1 MNLLKKNKYSIRKYK
16 VGIFSTLIGT
26 VLLLSNPNGAQALT
40 TDHNVQGGS
49 NQALPG
55 NSQNTNADTNRDI
68 VNDSQNTPNAHATDN
83 TSTNQALTNHQNVD
97 VANQV
102 GPAPIQPSA
111 SPAQNNNNSNANST
125 ATEPAANTNN
135 NLASNNNTLN
145 VPNNT
150 DNNDSARH
158 LTLKEIQ
165 EDVRHSSDKPELV
178 AIAEE
183 ASNRPKKRSRRAA
196 PTDPNATPA
205 DPTATP
211 ADPTAGNGSAP
222 VAITAPYTPTT
233 DPNAN
238 NIGQNAPNEVLSFD
252 DNNIRPSTNRSVPT
266 VTVVDNLPGYTLING
281 GKVGVF
287 SHAMVRTSMF
297 DSGDA
302 KNYQAQGNV
311 IALGRIRGND
321 TNDHGDFNGIEKT
334 LTVNPNS
341 ELIFEF
347 NTMTTKNYQAQG
359 NVIALGRIRGND
371 TNDHGD
377 FNGIEKTLTVNPN
390 SELIFEFNTMT
401 TKNYQGMTNLI
412 IKNAD
417 NDTVI
422 GEKVVAYGPIW
433 RLLKV
438 PENVSHL
445 KIQFVPKNDAITDAR
460 GIYQLRDGYKYY
472 DFVDSIGLHSGSHVY
487 VERRTM
493 EPTATNNKEFT
504 VTTSLKNNGN
514 FGASFNTDD
523 FVYKIQL
530 PEGVEY
536 VNNSLTKDFP
546 SGNSGVDINDMN
558 VTYDAANRIITIKS
572 TGGGTGNSPA
582 RLMPDKILDLK
593 YKLRVNN
600 VPTPRTVTFND
611 TLTYKTYSQDFINS
625 PAESHTVST
634 NPYTIDIIMNKDAL
648 QAEVDRRIQQADYTF
663 ASLDIFNDLK
673 RRAQTILDENRNNVP
688 LNKRVSQADID
699 SLANQMQH
707 TLIRSVDAE
716 NAVNRKVDDMEDLVN
731 QNDELTDEEKQAAIQ
746 VIEEHKNEIIGNIG
760 DQTTDDGVTRIKDQ
774 GIQTLSGD
782 TATPVVK
789 PNAKQAIRDKAAKQ
803 REIINHTPDATQDE
817 IQDALNQLTTDETD
831 AIDNVTN
838 ATTNADVET
847 AKNNGI
853 NTIGAVAPQVTHKQ
867 AARDAINQATATKR
881 QQINSNREA
890 TQEEKNAAL
899 NELTQATNHA
909 LEQINQATTN
919 DDVDTA
925 KGDGL
930 NAINPIAP
938 VTVVKQ
944 AARDAVS
951 HDAQQHI
958 AEINANPDATQEE
971 RQAAIEKVNAA
982 VAVAN
987 TNILNANTNA
997 DVEQVKTNAI
1007 QGIQA
1012 IEPATKVKT
1021 DAKNAID
1028 QSAETQHNAIFNN
1041 NDATL
1046 EEQQAAQ
1053 QLLDQAVATAKQN
1066 INAADTNQEVAQA
1079 KDQGTQNIVVIQP
1092 ATQVKT
1098 DARNAVNEK
1107 AREAITNINATPGA
1121 TREEKQEAINRVNT
1135 LKNRALNDIGVTS
1148 TTAMVNSIRDDAVNQ
1163 IGAVQPHVTKK
1174 QTATGVL
1181 TDLATAK
1188 KQEINQN
1195 TNATTEEKQVALNQ
1209 VDQDLATAINN
1220 INQADTNAEV
1230 DQAQQLGT
1238 KAINAIQP
1246 NIVKKP
1252 AALAQTNQHYSAKLV
1267 EINATPDATDDEK
1280 NAAINTLNQDRQQA
1294 IESIKQAN
1302 TNAEVDQAAT
1312 VAENNI
1318 DAVQVDVVKKQ
1329 AARDKI
1335 TAEVAKRIE
1344 AVKQTPNAT
1353 DEEKQAAV
1361 NQINQLKDQAF
1372 NQINQNQTNDQVDA
1386 TTNQAINAIDNVEA
1400 EVVIKP
1406 KAIADIEKAVKEKQ
1420 QQIDNS
1426 LDSTDNEKEVALQA
1440 LAKEKEKALAAIDQ
1454 AQTNSQVNQAATNGV
1469 SAIKIIQPETKIKPA
1484 AREKINQK
1492 ANELRAQINQD
1503 KEATAEERQAALDKI
1518 NDLVAKAMTN
1528 ITNDRT
1534 NQQVNDSTNQAL
1546 DDIALVTPD
1555 HIVRAAARDAVKQ
1568 QYEAKKHEI
1577 EQAEHATDEEKQ
1589 VALNQLANNEKRALQ
1604 NINQAIANN
1613 DVKRVESNGIA
1624 TLKGVEPHIV
1634 VKPEAQEAIKASA
1647 DNQVESIKDTPH
1659 ATTDELDEANQQIND
1674 TLKQGQQDI
1683 DNTTQD
1689 AAVNDVRNQTIKAI
1703 EQIKPKVRRKR
1714 AALDNIDESNNNQ
1727 LDAIRNTLDTTQD
1740 ERNVAIAALNKI
1752 VNAIKNDIAQNKTNA
1767 EVDQTEAD
1775 GNNNIKVILPKVQVK
1790 PAARQSVSAKAEAQN
1805 ALIDQSDLSTEE
1817 ERLAAKHLVEQ
1828 ALNQAIDQINHA
1840 DKTAQVNQNSI
1851 DAQNIISKIKP
1862 ATTVKATA
1870 LQQIQNIATNKINL
1884 IKANN
1889 EATDE
1894 EQNAAI
1900 VQVEKELIKAKQQI
1914 AGAVTNADVAYL
1926 LHDGKN
1932 EIREIEPVINKKAT
1946 AREQLTTLF
1955 NDKKQAIEANVQA
1968 TVEERNSILAQLQ
1981 NIYDTAIGQIDQ
1993 DRSNAQVDK
2002 TATLN
2007 LQTIHDLDVHPIKKP
2022 DAEKTINDDLAR
2034 VTHLVQNYRKVS
2046 DRNKADALKAITA
2059 LKLQMDEELK
2069 TARTNADV
2077 DAVLKRFNVALGDIE
2092 AVITEKENSLLRID
2106 NIAQQTYA
2114 KFKAIATPEQLA
2126 KVKALID
2133 QYVADGNRMVDE
2145 DATLNDIKKDTQ
2157 LIIDEILAIKLPAEV
2172 IKASPKVGQPA
2183 PKVCTPIKKEDK
2195 QEVRKVVKELPNTG
2209 SEEMDLPLKELAL
2222 ITGAALLARR
2232 RSKKEKES

>member
-40 TDHNVQGGS
+40 TDNNVQS
-49 NQALPG
+49 DTNQATPV
-55 NSQNTNADTNRDI
+55 NSQDTNVANNRGLA
-68 VNDSQNTPNAHATDN
+68 NSAQNTPNQSATTN
-83 TSTNQALTNHQNVD
+83 QSTNQALVNHNNGSI
-97 VANQV
+97 ANQATPTSV
-102 GPAPIQPSA
+102 QSSTPSV
-111 SPAQNNNNSNANST
+111 QNNNHTDGNTTATETVSNAN
-125 ATEPAANTNN
+125 NN
-135 NLASNNNTLN
+135 DVVSNNTTLN
-145 VPNNT
+145 VPNKTNE
-150 DNNDSARH
+150 NGSGGH

-178 AIAEE
+178 AIAEQ

-196 PTDPNATPA
+196 PADPNATPA
-205 DPTATP
+205 DPAVAAANGTVPAGNTAT
-211 ADPTAGNGSAP
+211 
-222 VAITAPYTPTT
+222 YTPTT

-238 NIGQNAPNEVLSFD
+238 NAGQNAPNEVLSFD
-252 DNNIRPSTNRSVPT
+252 DNGIRPSTNRSVPT
-266 VTVVDNLPGYTLING
+266 VNVVNNLPGFTLING

-297 DSGDA
+297 DSGDN

-311 IALGRIRGND
+311 IALGRIHGTD

-347 NTMTTKNYQAQG
+347 NTMTTKNGQG
-359 NVIALGRIRGND
+359 ATNV
-371 TNDHGD
+371 
-377 FNGIEKTLTVNPN
+377 
-390 SELIFEFNTMT
+390 
-401 TKNYQGMTNLI
+401 I

-417 NDTVI
+417 TNDTI
-422 GEKVVAYGPIW
+422 AEKTVEGGPTL
-433 RLLKV
+433 RLFKV
-438 PENVSHL
+438 PDNVRNL

-460 GIYQLRDGYKYY
+460 GIYQLKDGYKYY
-472 DFVDSIGLHSGSHVY
+472 SFVDSIGLHSGSHVY

-523 FVYKIQL
+523 FVYKVQL

-546 SGNSGVDINDMN
+546 SSNSGVDMNDFN
-558 VTYDAANRIITIKS
+558 VTYDAANRVITIKS
-572 TGGGTGNSPA
+572 TGGGSGNSPA

-611 TLTYKTYSQDFINS
+611 TLTYKTYTQDFINS

-663 ASLDIFNDLK
+663 ASLDIFNSLK

-699 SLANQMQH
+699 ALANQMQH

-716 NAVNRKVDDMEDLVN
+716 NAVNQKVNQMEDLVN
-731 QNDELTDEEKQAAIQ
+731 QNDELTDEEKQDAIQ
-746 VIEEHKNEIIGNIG
+746 VIEQHKDEIIGNIG

-789 PNAKQAIRDKAAKQ
+789 PNAKKAIRDKATKQ
-803 REIINHTPDATQDE
+803 RGIINATPDATEDE
-817 IQDALNQLTTDETD
+817 IQDAINQLATDETD

-853 NTIGAVAPQVTHKQ
+853 NTIGAVVPQVTHKK

-881 QQINSNREA
+881 QQINNNREA
-890 TQEEKNAAL
+890 TQEEKDAAL

-919 DDVDTA
+919 ADVDNA

-971 RQAAIEKVNAA
+971 RQAAIDKVNAA
-982 VAVAN
+982 VTAAN

-997 DVEQVKTNAI
+997 NVEQVKTNAI

-1012 IEPATKVKT
+1012 ITPATKVKT

-1028 QSAETQHNAIFNN
+1028 KSAETQHNTIFNN

-1098 DARNAVNEK
+1098 DARNVVNDK

-1135 LKNRALNDIGVTS
+1135 LKNRALTDIGVTS

-1181 TDLATAK
+1181 NDLATAK

-1209 VDQDLATAINN
+1209 VDQELATAINN

-1252 AALAQTNQHYSAKLV
+1252 AALAQINQHYNAKLA
-1267 EINATPDATDDEK
+1267 EINATPDATNDEK

-1361 NQINQLKDQAF
+1361 NQINQFKDQAF

-1386 TTNQAINAIDNVEA
+1386 TTNQAVNAIDNVEA

-1406 KAIADIEKAVKEKQ
+1406 KAIADIEKVVKEKQ

-1426 LDSTDNEKEVALQA
+1426 LDSTDNEKEVASQA

-1469 SAIKIIQPETKIKPA
+1469 SAIKIIQPETKVKPA

-1492 ANELRAQINQD
+1492 ANELRAKINQD
-1503 KEATAEERQAALDKI
+1503 KEATAEERQVALDKI
-1518 NDLVAKAMTN
+1518 NEFVNQAMTD
-1528 ITNDRT
+1528 ITNNRT
-1534 NQQVNDSTNQAL
+1534 NQQVDDTTSQAL
-1546 DDIALVTPD
+1546 DSIALVTPE
-1555 HIVRAAARDAVKQ
+1555 HIVRAGARDAVKQ
-1568 QYEAKKHEI
+1568 QYEAKKQEI

-1589 VALNQLANNEKRALQ
+1589 VALNQLANNEKLALQ
-1604 NINQAIANN
+1604 NINQAVTNN
-1613 DVKRVESNGIA
+1613 DVKRVETNGIA
-1624 TLKGVEPHIV
+1624 TLKGVQPHIV
-1634 VKPEAQEAIKASA
+1634 IKPEAQQAIKASA
-1647 DNQVESIKDTPH
+1647 ENQVESIKDTPH
-1659 ATTDELDEANQQIND
+1659 ATVDELDEANQLISD
-1674 TLKQGQQDI
+1674 TLKQAQQEI
-1683 DNTTQD
+1683 ENTNQD
-1689 AAVNDVRNQTIKAI
+1689 AAVTDVRNQTIKAI

-1714 AALDNIDESNNNQ
+1714 AALDSIEENNKNQ
-1727 LDAIRNTLDTTQD
+1727 LDAIRDTLDTTQD
-1740 ERNVAIAALNKI
+1740 ERDVAIDTLNKI
-1752 VNAIKNDIAQNKTNA
+1752 VNTIKNDIAQNKTNA
-1767 EVDQTEAD
+1767 EVDRTETD
-1775 GNNNIKVILPKVQVK
+1775 GNDNIKVILPKVQVK
-1790 PAARQSVSAKAEAQN
+1790 PSARQSVGVKAEAQN

-1840 DKTAQVNQNSI
+1840 DKTAQVNQDSI
-1851 DAQNIISKIKP
+1851 NAQNIISKIKP

-1900 VQVEKELIKAKQQI
+1900 AQVEKELIKAKQQI
-1914 AGAVTNADVAYL
+1914 ASAVTNADVAYL
-1926 LHDGKN
+1926 LHDEKN
-1932 EIREIEPVINKKAT
+1932 EIREIEPVINRKAS

-1955 NDKKQAIEANVQA
+1955 NDKKQAIEANIQA

-2002 TATLN
+2002 TASLN
-2007 LQTIHDLDVHPIKKP
+2007 IQTIHDLDVHPIKKP

-2034 VTHLVQNYRKVS
+2034 VTALVQNYRKVS

-2077 DAVLKRFNVALGDIE
+2077 DAVLKRFNVALSDIE

-2114 KFKAIATPEQLA
+2114 KFKAIAKPEQLA
-2126 KVKALID
+2126 KVKVLID
-2133 QYVADGNRMVDE
+2133 QYVADGNRMIDE
-2145 DATLNDIKKDTQ
+2145 DATLNDIKQHTQ
-2157 LIIDEILAIKLPAEV
+2157 FIVGEILAIKLPAEATKV
-2172 IKASPKVGQPA
+2172 SPKVIQSA
-2183 PKVCTPIKKEDK
+2183 PKVCTPIKKE
-2195 QEVRKVVKELPNTG
+2195 EIHESRKVEKELPNTG
-2209 SEEMDLPLKELAL
+2209 SEGMDLPLKEFAL

-2232 RSKKEKES
+2232 RTKNEKES

>member
-1 MNLLKKNKYSIRKYK
+1 M
-16 VGIFSTLIGT
+16 
-26 VLLLSNPNGAQALT
+26 
-40 TDHNVQGGS
+40 
-49 NQALPG
+49 
-55 NSQNTNADTNRDI
+55 
-68 VNDSQNTPNAHATDN
+68 
-83 TSTNQALTNHQNVD
+83 
-97 VANQV
+97 
-102 GPAPIQPSA
+102 
-111 SPAQNNNNSNANST
+111 SNAN
-125 ATEPAANTNN
+125 NN
-135 NLASNNNTLN
+135 DAVSNNTTLN
-145 VPNNT
+145 VPNKTNE
-150 DNNDSARH
+150 NGSGGH

-178 AIAEE
+178 AIAEP

-196 PTDPNATPA
+196 PADPNATPA
-205 DPTATP
+205 DPA
-211 ADPTAGNGSAP
+211 AAAAGNGGAP

-238 NIGQNAPNEVLSFD
+238 NAGQNAPNEVLSFD
-252 DNNIRPSTNRSVPT
+252 DNGIRPSTNRSVPS
-266 VTVVDNLPGYTLING
+266 VTVVDNLPGFTLING

-297 DSGDA
+297 DSADA

-311 IALGRIRGND
+311 IALGRI
-321 TNDHGDFNGIEKT
+321 K
-334 LTVNPNS
+334 
-341 ELIFEF
+341 
-347 NTMTTKNYQAQG
+347 
-359 NVIALGRIRGND
+359 GND

-401 TKNYQGMTNLI
+401 TKNYQGVTNLI

-422 GEKVVAYGPIW
+422 AEKSVAYGPIW
-433 RLLKV
+433 RLFKV

-523 FVYKIQL
+523 FVYQVQL

-546 SGNSGVDINDMN
+546 SSNSGVDMNDFN
-558 VTYDAANRIITIKS
+558 VTYDAANRVITIKS
-572 TGGGTGNSPA
+572 TGGGSGNSPA

-611 TLTYKTYSQDFINS
+611 TLTYKTYTQDFINS

-699 SLANQMQH
+699 SLTNQMQH

-716 NAVNRKVDDMEDLVN
+716 NAVNKKVDQMEDLVN

-789 PNAKQAIRDKAAKQ
+789 PNAKKAIRDKATKQ
-803 REIINHTPDATQDE
+803 REIINATPDATEDE
-817 IQDALNQLTTDETD
+817 IQDALNQLATDETD

-853 NTIGAVAPQVTHKQ
+853 NTIGAVVPQVTHKK

-909 LEQINQATTN
+909 LEQINQAKTN
-919 DDVDTA
+919 ADVDNA

-971 RQAAIEKVNAA
+971 RQAAIDKVNAA
-982 VAVAN
+982 VTAAN

-1012 IEPATKVKT
+1012 ITPATKVKT

-1028 QSAETQHNAIFNN
+1028 KSAETQHNTIFNN

-1098 DARNAVNEK
+1098 DARNVVNDK

-1135 LKNRALNDIGVTS
+1135 LKNRALTDIGVTS

-1181 TDLATAK
+1181 NDLATAK

-1209 VDQDLATAINN
+1209 VDQELATAINN

-1252 AALAQTNQHYSAKLV
+1252 AALAQINQHYNAKSA

-1294 IESIKQAN
+1294 IESVKQAN

-1372 NQINQNQTNDQVDA
+1372 NQINQNQTNDQVDT
-1386 TTNQAINAIDNVEA
+1386 TTNQALNAIDNVEA

-1426 LDSTDNEKEVALQA
+1426 LDSTDNEKEVASQA

-1469 SAIKIIQPETKIKPA
+1469 SAIKIIQPETKVKPA

-1492 ANELRAQINQD
+1492 VNELRAKINQD
-1503 KEATAEERQAALDKI
+1503 KEATAEERQVALDKI
-1518 NDLVAKAMTN
+1518 NEFVNQAMTD
-1528 ITNDRT
+1528 ITNNRT
-1534 NQQVNDSTNQAL
+1534 NQQVDDTTSQAL
-1546 DDIALVTPD
+1546 DSIALVAPE

-1568 QYEAKKHEI
+1568 QYEAKKQEI

-1589 VALNQLANNEKRALQ
+1589 VALNQLANNEKLALQ
-1604 NINQAIANN
+1604 NINQAVTNN
-1613 DVKRVESNGIA
+1613 DVKRVETNGIA
-1624 TLKGVEPHIV
+1624 TLKGVQPHIV
-1634 VKPEAQEAIKASA
+1634 IKPEAQQAIKASA
-1647 DNQVESIKDTPH
+1647 ENQVESIKDTPH
-1659 ATTDELDEANQQIND
+1659 ATVDELDEANQLISD
-1674 TLKQGQQDI
+1674 TLKQAQQEI
-1683 DNTTQD
+1683 ENTNQD
-1689 AAVNDVRNQTIKAI
+1689 AAVTDVRNQTIKAI

-1714 AALDNIDESNNNQ
+1714 AALDSIEENNKNQ

-1740 ERNVAIAALNKI
+1740 ERDVAIDTLNKI
-1752 VNAIKNDIAQNKTNA
+1752 VNTIKNDIAQNKTNA
-1767 EVDQTEAD
+1767 EVDRTETD
-1775 GNNNIKVILPKVQVK
+1775 GNDNIKVILPKVQVK
-1790 PAARQSVSAKAEAQN
+1790 PAARQSVGVKAEAQN

-1840 DKTAQVNQNSI
+1840 DKTAQVNQDSI

-1884 IKANN
+1884 SKANN

-1894 EQNAAI
+1894 EQNIAI
-1900 VQVEKELIKAKQQI
+1900 AQVEKELIKAKQQI
-1914 AGAVTNADVAYL
+1914 ASAVTNADVAYL
-1926 LHDGKN
+1926 LHDEKN
-1932 EIREIEPVINKKAT
+1932 EIREIEPVINRKAS

-1955 NDKKQAIEANVQA
+1955 NDKKQAIEANIQA

-2002 TATLN
+2002 TASLN

-2034 VTHLVQNYRKVS
+2034 VTALVQNYRKVS
-2046 DRNKADALKAITA
+2046 NRNKADALKAITA

-2077 DAVLKRFNVALGDIE
+2077 DAVLKRFNVALSDIE

-2126 KVKALID
+2126 KVKVLID
-2133 QYVADGNRMVDE
+2133 QYVADGNRMIDE
-2145 DATLNDIKKDTQ
+2145 DATLNDIKQHTQ
-2157 LIIDEILAIKLPAEV
+2157 FIVDEILAIKLPAEPTKV
-2172 IKASPKVGQPA
+2172 SPKVIQPA
-2183 PKVCTPIKKEDK
+2183 PKVCTPIKKE
-2195 QEVRKVVKELPNTG
+2195 ETHESRKVEKELPNTG
-2209 SEEMDLPLKELAL
+2209 SEGMDLPLKEFAL

-2232 RSKKEKES
+2232 RTKNEKES

>member
-40 TDHNVQGGS
+40 TDNNVQS
-49 NQALPG
+49 DTNQATPV
-55 NSQNTNADTNRDI
+55 NSQDTNVANNRGLA
-68 VNDSQNTPNAHATDN
+68 NSAQNTPNQSATTN
-83 TSTNQALTNHQNVD
+83 QSTNQALVNHNNGSI
-97 VANQV
+97 ANQATPTSV
-102 GPAPIQPSA
+102 QSSTPS
-111 SPAQNNNNSNANST
+111 AQNNNHTDGNTTATETVSNAN
-125 ATEPAANTNN
+125 NKDVV
-135 NLASNNNTLN
+135 SNNTTLN
-145 VPNNT
+145 VPNKTNE
-150 DNNDSARH
+150 NGSGGH

-178 AIAEE
+178 AIAEQ

-196 PTDPNATPA
+196 PADPNATPA
-205 DPTATP
+205 DPA
-211 ADPTAGNGSAP
+211 AAAAGNGGAP

-238 NIGQNAPNEVLSFD
+238 NAGQNAPNEVLSFD
-252 DNNIRPSTNRSVPT
+252 DNGIRPSTNRSVPS
-266 VTVVDNLPGYTLING
+266 VTVVDNLPGFTLING

-311 IALGRIRGND
+311 IALGRIKGND
-321 TNDHGDFNGIEKT
+321 TNDHGDFNGIEK
-334 LTVNPNS
+334 S
-341 ELIFEF
+341 
-347 NTMTTKNYQAQG
+347 
-359 NVIALGRIRGND
+359 
-371 TNDHGD
+371 
-377 FNGIEKTLTVNPN
+377 LTVNPN

-401 TKNYQGMTNLI
+401 TKNYQGVTNLI

-422 GEKVVAYGPIW
+422 AEKSVAYGPIW
-433 RLLKV
+433 RLFKV

-523 FVYKIQL
+523 FVYKVQL

-546 SGNSGVDINDMN
+546 SSNSGVDMNDFN
-558 VTYDAANRIITIKS
+558 VTYDAANRVITIKS
-572 TGGGTGNSPA
+572 TGGGSGNSPA

-611 TLTYKTYSQDFINS
+611 TLTYKTYTQDFINS

-699 SLANQMQH
+699 SLTNQMQH

-716 NAVNRKVDDMEDLVN
+716 NAVNKKVDQMEDLVN

-789 PNAKQAIRDKAAKQ
+789 PNAKKAIRDKATKQ
-803 REIINHTPDATQDE
+803 REIINATPDATEDE
-817 IQDALNQLTTDETD
+817 IQDALNQLATDETD

-838 ATTNADVET
+838 ATTNADVEI

-853 NTIGAVAPQVTHKQ
+853 NTIGAVVPQVTHKQ

-919 DDVDTA
+919 ADVDNA

-971 RQAAIEKVNAA
+971 RQAAIDKVNAA
-982 VAVAN
+982 VTAAN

-1012 IEPATKVKT
+1012 ITPATKVKT

-1028 QSAETQHNAIFNN
+1028 KSAETQHNTIFNN

-1098 DARNAVNEK
+1098 DARNAVNDK

-1135 LKNRALNDIGVTS
+1135 LKNRALTDIGVTS

-1181 TDLATAK
+1181 NDLATAK

-1209 VDQDLATAINN
+1209 VDQELATAINN

-1252 AALAQTNQHYSAKLV
+1252 AALAQINQHYNAKLA
-1267 EINATPDATDDEK
+1267 EINATPDATNDEK

-1302 TNAEVDQAAT
+1302 TNEEVDQAAT

-1361 NQINQLKDQAF
+1361 NQINQLKDQAI
-1372 NQINQNQTNDQVDA
+1372 NQINQNQTNDQVDT
-1386 TTNQAINAIDNVEA
+1386 TTNQAVNAIDNVEA

-1426 LDSTDNEKEVALQA
+1426 LDSTDNEKEVASQA

-1469 SAIKIIQPETKIKPA
+1469 SAIKIIQPETKVKPA

-1492 ANELRAQINQD
+1492 ANELRAKINQD
-1503 KEATAEERQAALDKI
+1503 KEATAEERQVALDKI
-1518 NDLVAKAMTN
+1518 NEFVNQAMTD
-1528 ITNDRT
+1528 ITNNRT
-1534 NQQVNDSTNQAL
+1534 NQQVDDTTSQAL
-1546 DDIALVTPD
+1546 DSIALVAPE

-1568 QYEAKKHEI
+1568 QYEAKKQEI

-1589 VALNQLANNEKRALQ
+1589 VALNQLANNEKLALQ
-1604 NINQAIANN
+1604 NINQAVTNN
-1613 DVKRVESNGIA
+1613 DVKRVETNGIA
-1624 TLKGVEPHIV
+1624 TLKGVQPHIV
-1634 VKPEAQEAIKASA
+1634 IKPEAQQAIKATA
-1647 DNQVESIKDTPH
+1647 ENQVESIKDTPH
-1659 ATTDELDEANQQIND
+1659 ATVDELDEANQLISD
-1674 TLKQGQQDI
+1674 TLKQAQQEI
-1683 DNTTQD
+1683 ENTNQD
-1689 AAVNDVRNQTIKAI
+1689 AAVTDVRNQTIKAI

-1714 AALDNIDESNNNQ
+1714 AALDSIEENNKNQ

-1740 ERNVAIAALNKI
+1740 ERDVAIDTLNKI
-1752 VNAIKNDIAQNKTNA
+1752 VNTIKNDIAQNKTNA
-1767 EVDQTEAD
+1767 EVDRTETD
-1775 GNNNIKVILPKVQVK
+1775 GNDNIKVILPKVQVK
-1790 PAARQSVSAKAEAQN
+1790 PAARQSVGVKAEAQN

-1840 DKTAQVNQNSI
+1840 DKTAQVNQDSI

-1894 EQNAAI
+1894 EQNIAI
-1900 VQVEKELIKAKQQI
+1900 AQVEKELIKAKQQI
-1914 AGAVTNADVAYL
+1914 ASAVTNADVAYL
-1926 LHDGKN
+1926 LHDEKN
-1932 EIREIEPVINKKAT
+1932 EIREIEPVINRKAS

-1955 NDKKQAIEANVQA
+1955 NDKKQAIEANIQA

-2002 TATLN
+2002 TASLN

-2034 VTHLVQNYRKVS
+2034 VTALVQNYRKVS
-2046 DRNKADALKAITA
+2046 NRNKADALKAITA

-2077 DAVLKRFNVALGDIE
+2077 DAVLKRFNVALSDIE

-2126 KVKALID
+2126 KVKVLID
-2133 QYVADGNRMVDE
+2133 QYVADGNRMIDE
-2145 DATLNDIKKDTQ
+2145 DATLNDIKQHTQ
-2157 LIIDEILAIKLPAEV
+2157 FIVDEILAIKLPAEATKV
-2172 IKASPKVGQPA
+2172 SPKEIQPA
-2183 PKVCTPIKKEDK
+2183 PKVCTPIKKE
-2195 QEVRKVVKELPNTG
+2195 ETHESRKVEKELPNTG
-2209 SEEMDLPLKELAL
+2209 SEGMDLPLKEFAL

-2232 RSKKEKES
+2232 RTKNEKES

>member
-40 TDHNVQGGS
+40 TDNNVQS
-49 NQALPG
+49 DTNQATPV
-55 NSQNTNADTNRDI
+55 NSQDTNVANNRGLA
-68 VNDSQNTPNAHATDN
+68 NSAQNTPNQSATTN
-83 TSTNQALTNHQNVD
+83 QSTNQALVNHNNGSI
-97 VANQV
+97 ANQAT
-102 GPAPIQPSA
+102 PAPIQPSA
-111 SPAQNNNNSNANST
+111 SPAQNNNHSDANST
-125 ATEPAANTNN
+125 ATETVSNANN
-135 NLASNNNTLN
+135 NDVVSNNTTLN
-145 VPNNT
+145 VPNRTNE
-150 DNNDSARH
+150 NGSGGH

-178 AIAEE
+178 AIAEQ

-196 PTDPNATPA
+196 PADPNATPA
-205 DPTATP
+205 DPA
-211 ADPTAGNGSAP
+211 AAAAGNGGAP

-238 NIGQNAPNEVLSFD
+238 NAGQNAPNEVLSFD
-252 DNNIRPSTNRSVPT
+252 DNGIRPSTNRSVPS
-266 VTVVDNLPGYTLING
+266 VTVVDNLPGFTLING

-311 IALGRIRGND
+311 IALGRIKGND
-321 TNDHGDFNGIEKT
+321 TNDHGDFNGIEK
-334 LTVNPNS
+334 S
-341 ELIFEF
+341 
-347 NTMTTKNYQAQG
+347 
-359 NVIALGRIRGND
+359 
-371 TNDHGD
+371 
-377 FNGIEKTLTVNPN
+377 LTVNPN

-401 TKNYQGMTNLI
+401 TKNYQGVTNLI

-422 GEKVVAYGPIW
+422 AEKSVAYGPIW
-433 RLLKV
+433 RLFKV
-438 PENVSHL
+438 PDNVSHL

-523 FVYKIQL
+523 FVYKVQL

-546 SGNSGVDINDMN
+546 SSNSGVDMNDFN
-558 VTYDAANRIITIKS
+558 VTYDAANRVITIKS
-572 TGGGTGNSPA
+572 TGGGSGNSPA

-611 TLTYKTYSQDFINS
+611 TLTYKTYTQDFINS

-663 ASLDIFNDLK
+663 ASLDIFNGLK

-699 SLANQMQH
+699 SLTNQMQH

-716 NAVNRKVDDMEDLVN
+716 NAVNKKVDQMEDLVN

-746 VIEEHKNEIIGNIG
+746 VIEEHKNEIIGDIG
-760 DQTTDDGVTRIKDQ
+760 DQTTDAGVTRIKDQ

-789 PNAKQAIRDKAAKQ
+789 PNAKKAIRDKATKQ
-803 REIINHTPDATQDE
+803 REIINATPDATEDE
-817 IQDALNQLTTDETD
+817 IQDAINQLATDETD

-853 NTIGAVAPQVTHKQ
+853 NTIGAVVPQVTHKK

-890 TQEEKNAAL
+890 TQEEKDAAL

-919 DDVDTA
+919 ADVDNA

-971 RQAAIEKVNAA
+971 RQAAIDKVNAA
-982 VAVAN
+982 VTAAN

-997 DVEQVKTNAI
+997 NVEQVKTNAI

-1012 IEPATKVKT
+1012 ITPATKVKT

-1028 QSAETQHNAIFNN
+1028 KSAETQHNTIFN

-1098 DARNAVNEK
+1098 DARNAVNDK

-1135 LKNRALNDIGVTS
+1135 LKNRALTDIGVTS

-1181 TDLATAK
+1181 NDLATAK

-1209 VDQDLATAINN
+1209 VDQELATAINN

-1252 AALAQTNQHYSAKLV
+1252 AALAQINQHYNAKLA
-1267 EINATPDATDDEK
+1267 EINATPDATNDEK

-1386 TTNQAINAIDNVEA
+1386 TTNQAVNAIDNVEA

-1426 LDSTDNEKEVALQA
+1426 LDSTDNEKEVASQA
-1440 LAKEKEKALAAIDQ
+1440 LTKEKEKALAAIDQ

-1469 SAIKIIQPETKIKPA
+1469 SAIKIIQPETKVKPA

-1492 ANELRAQINQD
+1492 ANELRAKINQD
-1503 KEATAEERQAALDKI
+1503 KEATAEERQVALDKI
-1518 NDLVAKAMTN
+1518 NEFVNQAMTD
-1528 ITNDRT
+1528 ITNNRT
-1534 NQQVNDSTNQAL
+1534 NQQVDDTTSQAL
-1546 DDIALVTPD
+1546 DSIALVTPE
-1555 HIVRAAARDAVKQ
+1555 HIVRAGARDAVKQ
-1568 QYEAKKHEI
+1568 QYEAKKQEI

-1589 VALNQLANNEKRALQ
+1589 VALNQLANNEKLALQ
-1604 NINQAIANN
+1604 NINQAVTNN
-1613 DVKRVESNGIA
+1613 DVKRVETNGIA
-1624 TLKGVEPHIV
+1624 TLKGVQPHIV
-1634 VKPEAQEAIKASA
+1634 IKPEEQQAIKASA
-1647 DNQVESIKDTPH
+1647 ENQVESIKDTPH
-1659 ATTDELDEANQQIND
+1659 ATVDELDEANQLISD
-1674 TLKQGQQDI
+1674 TLKKAQQEI
-1683 DNTTQD
+1683 ENTNQD
-1689 AAVNDVRNQTIKAI
+1689 AAVTDVRNQTIKAI

-1714 AALDNIDESNNNQ
+1714 AALDSIEENNKNQ

-1740 ERNVAIAALNKI
+1740 ERDVAIDTLNKI
-1752 VNAIKNDIAQNKTNA
+1752 VNTIKNDIAQNKTNA
-1767 EVDQTEAD
+1767 EVDRTETD
-1775 GNNNIKVILPKVQVK
+1775 GNDNIKVILPKVQVK
-1790 PAARQSVSAKAEAQN
+1790 PAARQSVGVKAEAQN

-1840 DKTAQVNQNSI
+1840 DKTAQVNQDSI
-1851 DAQNIISKIKP
+1851 NAQNIISKIKP

-1900 VQVEKELIKAKQQI
+1900 AQVEKELIKAKQQI
-1914 AGAVTNADVAYL
+1914 ASAVTNADVAYL
-1926 LHDGKN
+1926 LHDEKN
-1932 EIREIEPVINKKAT
+1932 EIREIEPVINRKAS

-1955 NDKKQAIEANVQA
+1955 NDKKQAIEANIQA

-2002 TATLN
+2002 TASLN

-2034 VTHLVQNYRKVS
+2034 VTALVQNYRKVS

-2077 DAVLKRFNVALGDIE
+2077 DAVLKRFNVALSDIE

-2126 KVKALID
+2126 KVKVLID
-2133 QYVADGNRMVDE
+2133 QYVADGNRMIDE
-2145 DATLNDIKKDTQ
+2145 DATLNDIKQHTQ
-2157 LIIDEILAIKLPAEV
+2157 FIVDEILAIKLPAEATKV
-2172 IKASPKVGQPA
+2172 SPKVIQSA
-2183 PKVCTPIKKEDK
+2183 PKVCTPIIKDETH
-2195 QEVRKVVKELPNTG
+2195 ESRKVEKELPNTG
-2209 SEEMDLPLKELAL
+2209 SEGMDLPLKEFAL

-2232 RSKKEKES
+2232 RTKNEKES

>member
-40 TDHNVQGGS
+40 TDNNVQS
-49 NQALPG
+49 DTNQATPV
-55 NSQNTNADTNRDI
+55 NSQDTNVANNRGLA
-68 VNDSQNTPNAHATDN
+68 NSAQNTPNQSATTN
-83 TSTNQALTNHQNVD
+83 QSTNQALVNHNNGSI
-97 VANQV
+97 ANQATPTSV
-102 GPAPIQPSA
+102 QSSTPS
-111 SPAQNNNNSNANST
+111 AQNNNHTDGNTTATETVSNAN
-125 ATEPAANTNN
+125 NKDVV
-135 NLASNNNTLN
+135 SNNTTLN
-145 VPNNT
+145 VPNKTNE
-150 DNNDSARH
+150 NGSGGH

-178 AIAEE
+178 AIAEQ

-196 PTDPNATPA
+196 PADPNATPA
-205 DPTATP
+205 DPA
-211 ADPTAGNGSAP
+211 AAAAGNGGAP

-238 NIGQNAPNEVLSFD
+238 NAGQNAPNEVLSFD
-252 DNNIRPSTNRSVPT
+252 DNGIRPSTNRSVPS
-266 VTVVDNLPGYTLING
+266 VTVVDNLPGFTLING

-311 IALGRIRGND
+311 IALGRIKGND
-321 TNDHGDFNGIEKT
+321 TNDHGDFNGIEK
-334 LTVNPNS
+334 S
-341 ELIFEF
+341 
-347 NTMTTKNYQAQG
+347 
-359 NVIALGRIRGND
+359 
-371 TNDHGD
+371 
-377 FNGIEKTLTVNPN
+377 LTVNPN

-401 TKNYQGMTNLI
+401 TKNYQGVTNLI

-422 GEKVVAYGPIW
+422 AEKSVAYGPIW
-433 RLLKV
+433 RLFKV

-523 FVYKIQL
+523 FVYKVQL

-546 SGNSGVDINDMN
+546 SSNSGVDMNDFN
-558 VTYDAANRIITIKS
+558 VTYDAANRVITIKS
-572 TGGGTGNSPA
+572 TGGGSGNSPA

-611 TLTYKTYSQDFINS
+611 TLTYKTYTQDFINS

-648 QAEVDRRIQQADYTF
+648 QAEVDRHIQQADYTF

-699 SLANQMQH
+699 SLTNQMQH

-716 NAVNRKVDDMEDLVN
+716 NAVNKKVDQMEDLVN

-789 PNAKQAIRDKAAKQ
+789 PNAKKAIRDKATKQ
-803 REIINHTPDATQDE
+803 REIINATPDATEDE
-817 IQDALNQLTTDETD
+817 IQDALNQLATDETD

-838 ATTNADVET
+838 ATTNADVEI

-853 NTIGAVAPQVTHKQ
+853 NTIGAVVPQVTHKQ

-919 DDVDTA
+919 ADVDNA

-971 RQAAIEKVNAA
+971 RQAAIDKVNAA
-982 VAVAN
+982 VTAAN

-1012 IEPATKVKT
+1012 ITPATKVKT

-1028 QSAETQHNAIFNN
+1028 KSAETQHNTIFNN

-1098 DARNAVNEK
+1098 DARNAVNDK

-1135 LKNRALNDIGVTS
+1135 LKNRALTDIGVTS

-1181 TDLATAK
+1181 NDLATAK
-1188 KQEINQN
+1188 KQKINQN

-1209 VDQDLATAINN
+1209 VDQELATAINN

-1252 AALAQTNQHYSAKLV
+1252 AALAQINQHYNAKLA
-1267 EINATPDATDDEK
+1267 EINATPDATNDEK

-1361 NQINQLKDQAF
+1361 NQINQLKDQAI
-1372 NQINQNQTNDQVDA
+1372 NQINQNQTNDQVDT
-1386 TTNQAINAIDNVEA
+1386 TTNQAVNAIDNVEA

-1426 LDSTDNEKEVALQA
+1426 LDSTDNEKEVASQA

-1469 SAIKIIQPETKIKPA
+1469 SAIKIIQPETKVKPA

-1492 ANELRAQINQD
+1492 ANELRAKINQD
-1503 KEATAEERQAALDKI
+1503 KEATAEERQVALDKI
-1518 NDLVAKAMTN
+1518 NEFVNQAMTD
-1528 ITNDRT
+1528 ITNNRT
-1534 NQQVNDSTNQAL
+1534 NQQVDDTTSQAL
-1546 DDIALVTPD
+1546 DSIALVAPE

-1568 QYEAKKHEI
+1568 QYEAKKQEI

-1589 VALNQLANNEKRALQ
+1589 VALNQLANNEKLALQ
-1604 NINQAIANN
+1604 NINQAVTNN
-1613 DVKRVESNGIA
+1613 DVKRVETNGIA
-1624 TLKGVEPHIV
+1624 TLKGVQPHIV
-1634 VKPEAQEAIKASA
+1634 IKPEAQQAIKATA
-1647 DNQVESIKDTPH
+1647 ENQVESIKDTPH
-1659 ATTDELDEANQQIND
+1659 ATVDELDEANQLISD
-1674 TLKQGQQDI
+1674 TLKQAQQEI
-1683 DNTTQD
+1683 ENTNQD
-1689 AAVNDVRNQTIKAI
+1689 AAVTDVRNQTIKAI

-1714 AALDNIDESNNNQ
+1714 AALDSIEENNKNQ

-1740 ERNVAIAALNKI
+1740 ERDVAIDTLNKI
-1752 VNAIKNDIAQNKTNA
+1752 VNTIKNDIAQNKTNA
-1767 EVDQTEAD
+1767 EVDRTETD
-1775 GNNNIKVILPKVQVK
+1775 GNDNIKVILPKVQVK
-1790 PAARQSVSAKAEAQN
+1790 PAARQSVGVKAEAQN

-1840 DKTAQVNQNSI
+1840 DKTAQVNQDSI

-1894 EQNAAI
+1894 EQNIAI
-1900 VQVEKELIKAKQQI
+1900 AQVEKELIKAKQQI
-1914 AGAVTNADVAYL
+1914 ASAVTNADVAYL
-1926 LHDGKN
+1926 LHDEKN
-1932 EIREIEPVINKKAT
+1932 EIREIEPVINRKAS

-1955 NDKKQAIEANVQA
+1955 NDKKQAIEANIQA

-2002 TATLN
+2002 TASLN

-2034 VTHLVQNYRKVS
+2034 VTALVQNYRKVS
-2046 DRNKADALKAITA
+2046 NRNKADALKAITA

-2077 DAVLKRFNVALGDIE
+2077 DAVLKRFNVALSDIE

-2126 KVKALID
+2126 KVKVLID
-2133 QYVADGNRMVDE
+2133 QYVADGNRMIDE
-2145 DATLNDIKKDTQ
+2145 DATLNDIKQHTQ
-2157 LIIDEILAIKLPAEV
+2157 FIVDEILAIKLPAEATKV
-2172 IKASPKVGQPA
+2172 SPKEIQPA
-2183 PKVCTPIKKEDK
+2183 PKVCTPIKKE
-2195 QEVRKVVKELPNTG
+2195 ETHESRKVEKELPNTG
-2209 SEEMDLPLKELAL
+2209 SEGMDLPLKEFAL

-2232 RSKKEKES
+2232 RTKNEKES

>member
-40 TDHNVQGGS
+40 TDNNVQS
-49 NQALPG
+49 DTNQATPV
-55 NSQNTNADTNRDI
+55 NSQDTNVANNRGLA
-68 VNDSQNTPNAHATDN
+68 NSAQNTPNQSATTN
-83 TSTNQALTNHQNVD
+83 QSTNQALVNHNNGSI
-97 VANQV
+97 ANQATPTSV
-102 GPAPIQPSA
+102 QSSTPS
-111 SPAQNNNNSNANST
+111 AQNNNHTDGNTTATETVSNAN
-125 ATEPAANTNN
+125 NKDVV
-135 NLASNNNTLN
+135 SNNTTLN
-145 VPNNT
+145 VPNKTNE
-150 DNNDSARH
+150 NGSGGH

-178 AIAEE
+178 AIAEQ

-196 PTDPNATPA
+196 PADPNATPA
-205 DPTATP
+205 DPA
-211 ADPTAGNGSAP
+211 AAAAGNGGAP

-238 NIGQNAPNEVLSFD
+238 NAGQNAPNEVLSFD
-252 DNNIRPSTNRSVPT
+252 DNGIRPSTNRSVPS
-266 VTVVDNLPGYTLING
+266 VTVVDNLPGFTLING

-311 IALGRIRGND
+311 IALGRIKGND
-321 TNDHGDFNGIEKT
+321 TNDHGDFNGIEK
-334 LTVNPNS
+334 S
-341 ELIFEF
+341 
-347 NTMTTKNYQAQG
+347 
-359 NVIALGRIRGND
+359 
-371 TNDHGD
+371 
-377 FNGIEKTLTVNPN
+377 LTVNPN

-401 TKNYQGMTNLI
+401 TKNYQGVTNLI

-422 GEKVVAYGPIW
+422 AEKSVAYGPIW
-433 RLLKV
+433 RLFKV

-523 FVYKIQL
+523 FVYKVQL

-546 SGNSGVDINDMN
+546 SSNSGVDMNDFN
-558 VTYDAANRIITIKS
+558 VTYDAANRVITIKS
-572 TGGGTGNSPA
+572 TGGGSGNSPA

-611 TLTYKTYSQDFINS
+611 TLTYKTYTQDFINS

-699 SLANQMQH
+699 SLTNQMQH

-716 NAVNRKVDDMEDLVN
+716 NAVNKKVDQMEDLVN

-789 PNAKQAIRDKAAKQ
+789 PNAKKAIRDKATKQ
-803 REIINHTPDATQDE
+803 REIINATPDATEDE
-817 IQDALNQLTTDETD
+817 IQDALNQLATDETD

-838 ATTNADVET
+838 ATTNADVEI

-853 NTIGAVAPQVTHKQ
+853 NTIGAVVPQVTHKQ

-919 DDVDTA
+919 ADVDNA

-971 RQAAIEKVNAA
+971 RQAAIDKVNAA
-982 VAVAN
+982 VTAAN

-1012 IEPATKVKT
+1012 ITPATKVKT

-1028 QSAETQHNAIFNN
+1028 KSAETQHNTIFNN

-1098 DARNAVNEK
+1098 DARNAVNDK

-1135 LKNRALNDIGVTS
+1135 LKNRALTDIGVTS

-1181 TDLATAK
+1181 NDLATAK

-1209 VDQDLATAINN
+1209 VDQELATAINN

-1252 AALAQTNQHYSAKLV
+1252 AALAQINQHYNAKLA
-1267 EINATPDATDDEK
+1267 EINATPDATNDEK

-1361 NQINQLKDQAF
+1361 NQINQLKDQAI
-1372 NQINQNQTNDQVDA
+1372 NQINQNQTNDQVDT
-1386 TTNQAINAIDNVEA
+1386 TTNQAVNAIDNVEA

-1426 LDSTDNEKEVALQA
+1426 LDSTDNEKEVASQA

-1469 SAIKIIQPETKIKPA
+1469 SAIKIIQPETKVKPA

-1492 ANELRAQINQD
+1492 ANELRAKINQD
-1503 KEATAEERQAALDKI
+1503 KEATAEERQVALDKI
-1518 NDLVAKAMTN
+1518 NEFVNQAMTD
-1528 ITNDRT
+1528 ITNNRT
-1534 NQQVNDSTNQAL
+1534 NQQVDDTTSQAL
-1546 DDIALVTPD
+1546 DSIALVAPE

-1568 QYEAKKHEI
+1568 QYEAKKQEI

-1589 VALNQLANNEKRALQ
+1589 VALNQLANNEKLALQ
-1604 NINQAIANN
+1604 NINQAVTNN
-1613 DVKRVESNGIA
+1613 DVKRVETNGIA
-1624 TLKGVEPHIV
+1624 TLKGIQPHIV
-1634 VKPEAQEAIKASA
+1634 IKPEAQQAIKASA
-1647 DNQVESIKDTPH
+1647 ENQVESIKDTPH
-1659 ATTDELDEANQQIND
+1659 ATVDELDEANQLISD
-1674 TLKQGQQDI
+1674 TLKQAQQEI
-1683 DNTTQD
+1683 ENTNQD
-1689 AAVNDVRNQTIKAI
+1689 AAVTDVRNQTIKAI

-1714 AALDNIDESNNNQ
+1714 AALDSIEENNKNQ

-1740 ERNVAIAALNKI
+1740 ERDVAIDTLNKI
-1752 VNAIKNDIAQNKTNA
+1752 VNTIKNDIAQNKTNA
-1767 EVDQTEAD
+1767 EVDRTETD
-1775 GNNNIKVILPKVQVK
+1775 GNDNIKVILPKVQVK
-1790 PAARQSVSAKAEAQN
+1790 PAARQSVGVKAEAQN

-1840 DKTAQVNQNSI
+1840 DKTAQVNQDSI

-1894 EQNAAI
+1894 EQNIAI
-1900 VQVEKELIKAKQQI
+1900 AQVEKELIKAKQQI
-1914 AGAVTNADVAYL
+1914 ASAVTNADVAYL
-1926 LHDGKN
+1926 LHDEKN
-1932 EIREIEPVINKKAT
+1932 EIREIEPVINRKAS

-1955 NDKKQAIEANVQA
+1955 NDKKQAIEANIQA

-2002 TATLN
+2002 TASLN

-2034 VTHLVQNYRKVS
+2034 VTALVQNYRKVS
-2046 DRNKADALKAITA
+2046 NRNKADALKAITA

-2077 DAVLKRFNVALGDIE
+2077 DAVLKRFNVALSDIE

-2126 KVKALID
+2126 KVKVLID
-2133 QYVADGNRMVDE
+2133 QYVADGNRMIDE
-2145 DATLNDIKKDTQ
+2145 DATLNDIKQHTQ
-2157 LIIDEILAIKLPAEV
+2157 FIVDEILAIKLPAEATKV
-2172 IKASPKVGQPA
+2172 SPKEIQPA
-2183 PKVCTPIKKEDK
+2183 PKVCTPIKKE
-2195 QEVRKVVKELPNTG
+2195 ETHESRKVEKELPNTG
-2209 SEEMDLPLKELAL
+2209 SEGMDLPLKEFAL

-2232 RSKKEKES
+2232 RTKNEKES

>member
-55 NSQNTNADTNRDI
+55 NSPNTNADTNRDI
-68 VNDSQNTPNAHATDN
+68 VNGSQNTPNAHATDN
-83 TSTNQALTNHQNVD
+83 TSTNQALTNHQNVG

-102 GPAPIQPSA
+102 APAPIQPSTSSA
-111 SPAQNNNNSNANST
+111 SNNNHSDANST

-196 PTDPNATPA
+196 PADPN
-205 DPTATP
+205 ATP

-222 VAITAPYTPTT
+222 VAITAPFTPTT

-238 NIGQNAPNEVLSFD
+238 NIGQNAPNEVLTFD

-266 VTVVDNLPGYTLING
+266 VTVVDNLPSYTLING

-311 IALGRIRGND
+311 IALGRIKGND
-321 TNDHGDFNGIEKT
+321 TNDHGG
-334 LTVNPNS
+334 
-341 ELIFEF
+341 
-347 NTMTTKNYQAQG
+347 
-359 NVIALGRIRGND
+359 
-371 TNDHGD
+371 

-611 TLTYKTYSQDFINS
+611 ILTYKTYTQDFINS

-634 NPYTIDIIMNKDAL
+634 NPYTIDIIMNKDVL

-663 ASLDIFNDLK
+663 ASLDIFNELK

-699 SLANQMQH
+699 SLVNQMQH

-789 PNAKQAIRDKAAKQ
+789 TNAKQAIRDKAAKQ
-803 REIINHTPDATQDE
+803 REIINNTPDATQDE

-982 VAVAN
+982 VAAAN

-1098 DARNAVNEK
+1098 DARNAVNDK

-1195 TNATTEEKQVALNQ
+1195 TNATDEEKQVALNQ

-1252 AALAQTNQHYSAKLV
+1252 TALAQINQHYNAKLA

-1400 EVVIKP
+1400 KVVIKP

-1426 LDSTDNEKEVALQA
+1426 LDSTDNEKEVALLA

-1469 SAIKIIQPETKIKPA
+1469 SAIKIIQPETKVKPA

-1555 HIVRAAARDAVKQ
+1555 HIVRATARDAVKQ

-1604 NINQAIANN
+1604 NIDQAIANN

-1914 AGAVTNADVAYL
+1914 ASAVTNADVAYL

-1955 NDKKQAIEANVQA
+1955 NDKKLAIEANVQA

-2002 TATLN
+2002 TASLN

-2133 QYVADGNRMVDE
+2133 QYVADGIRMIDE
-2145 DATLNDIKKDTQ
+2145 DATLNDIKQHTQ
-2157 LIIDEILAIKLPAEV
+2157 FIVDEILAIKLPAEATKV
-2172 IKASPKVGQPA
+2172 LPKVGQPA
-2183 PKVCTPIKKEDK
+2183 PKLCTSIKKVDK

-2232 RSKKEKES
+2232 RNKNEKES

>member
-55 NSQNTNADTNRDI
+55 NSPNTNADTNRDI
-68 VNDSQNTPNAHATDN
+68 VNGSQNTPNAHATDN
-83 TSTNQALTNHQNVD
+83 TSTNQALTNHQNVG

-102 GPAPIQPSA
+102 APAPIQPSTSSA
-111 SPAQNNNNSNANST
+111 SNNNHSDANST

-196 PTDPNATPA
+196 PADPN
-205 DPTATP
+205 ATP

-222 VAITAPYTPTT
+222 VAITAPFTPTT

-238 NIGQNAPNEVLSFD
+238 NIGQNAPNEVLTFD

-311 IALGRIRGND
+311 IALGRIKGND
-321 TNDHGDFNGIEKT
+321 TNDHGG
-334 LTVNPNS
+334 
-341 ELIFEF
+341 
-347 NTMTTKNYQAQG
+347 
-359 NVIALGRIRGND
+359 
-371 TNDHGD
+371 

-611 TLTYKTYSQDFINS
+611 ILTYKTYTQDFINS

-663 ASLDIFNDLK
+663 ASLDIFNELK

-699 SLANQMQH
+699 SLVNQMQH

-803 REIINHTPDATQDE
+803 REIINNTPDATQDE

-881 QQINSNREA
+881 QQINNNREA

-982 VAVAN
+982 VAAAN

-1098 DARNAVNEK
+1098 DARNAVNDK

-1195 TNATTEEKQVALNQ
+1195 TNATDEEKQVALNQ

-1252 AALAQTNQHYSAKLV
+1252 TALAQINQHYNAKLA

-1400 EVVIKP
+1400 KVVIKP

-1426 LDSTDNEKEVALQA
+1426 LDSTDNEKEVALLA

-1469 SAIKIIQPETKIKPA
+1469 SAIKIIQPETKVKPA

-1555 HIVRAAARDAVKQ
+1555 HIVRATARDAVKQ

-1604 NINQAIANN
+1604 NIDQAIANN

-1914 AGAVTNADVAYL
+1914 ASAVTNADVAYL

-1955 NDKKQAIEANVQA
+1955 NDKKLAIEANVQA

-2002 TATLN
+2002 TASLN

-2133 QYVADGNRMVDE
+2133 QYVADGIRMIDE
-2145 DATLNDIKKDTQ
+2145 DATLNDIKQHTQ
-2157 LIIDEILAIKLPAEV
+2157 FIVDEILAIKLPAEATKV
-2172 IKASPKVGQPA
+2172 LPKVGQPA
-2183 PKVCTPIKKEDK
+2183 PKLCTSIKKVDK

-2232 RSKKEKES
+2232 RNKNEKES

>member
-40 TDHNVQGGS
+40 TDNNVQS
-49 NQALPG
+49 DTNQATPV
-55 NSQNTNADTNRDI
+55 NSQDTNVANNRGLA
-68 VNDSQNTPNAHATDN
+68 NSAQNTPNQSATTN
-83 TSTNQALTNHQNVD
+83 QSTNQALVNHNNGSI
-97 VANQV
+97 ANQATPTSV
-102 GPAPIQPSA
+102 QSSTPS
-111 SPAQNNNNSNANST
+111 AQNNNHTDGNTTATETVSNAN
-125 ATEPAANTNN
+125 NKDVV
-135 NLASNNNTLN
+135 SNNTTLN
-145 VPNNT
+145 VPNKTNE
-150 DNNDSARH
+150 NGSGGH

-178 AIAEE
+178 AIAEQ

-196 PTDPNATPA
+196 PADPNATPA
-205 DPTATP
+205 DPA
-211 ADPTAGNGSAP
+211 AAAAGNGGAP

-238 NIGQNAPNEVLSFD
+238 NAGQNAPNEVLSFD
-252 DNNIRPSTNRSVPT
+252 DNGIRPSTNRSVPS
-266 VTVVDNLPGYTLING
+266 VTVVDNLPGFTLING

-311 IALGRIRGND
+311 IALGRIKGND
-321 TNDHGDFNGIEKT
+321 TNDHGDFNGIEK
-334 LTVNPNS
+334 S
-341 ELIFEF
+341 
-347 NTMTTKNYQAQG
+347 
-359 NVIALGRIRGND
+359 
-371 TNDHGD
+371 
-377 FNGIEKTLTVNPN
+377 LTVNPN

-401 TKNYQGMTNLI
+401 TKNYQGVTNLI

-422 GEKVVAYGPIW
+422 AEKSVAYGPIW
-433 RLLKV
+433 RLFKV

-523 FVYKIQL
+523 FVYKVQL

-546 SGNSGVDINDMN
+546 SSNSGVDMNDFN
-558 VTYDAANRIITIKS
+558 VTYDAANRVITIKS
-572 TGGGTGNSPA
+572 TGGGSGNSPA

-611 TLTYKTYSQDFINS
+611 TLTYKTYTQDFINS

-699 SLANQMQH
+699 SLTNQMQH

-716 NAVNRKVDDMEDLVN
+716 NAVNKKVDQMEDLVN

-789 PNAKQAIRDKAAKQ
+789 PNAKKAIRDKATKQ
-803 REIINHTPDATQDE
+803 REIINATPDATEDE
-817 IQDALNQLTTDETD
+817 IQDALNQLATDETD

-838 ATTNADVET
+838 ATTNADVEI

-853 NTIGAVAPQVTHKQ
+853 NTIGAVVPQVTHKQ

-919 DDVDTA
+919 ADVDNA

-971 RQAAIEKVNAA
+971 RQAAIDKVNAA
-982 VAVAN
+982 VTAAN

-1012 IEPATKVKT
+1012 ITPATKVKT

-1028 QSAETQHNAIFNN
+1028 KSAETQHNTIFNN

-1098 DARNAVNEK
+1098 DARNAVNDK

-1121 TREEKQEAINRVNT
+1121 TREEKQEAIKRVNT
-1135 LKNRALNDIGVTS
+1135 LKNRALTDIGVTS

-1181 TDLATAK
+1181 NDLATAK

-1209 VDQDLATAINN
+1209 VDQELATAINN

-1252 AALAQTNQHYSAKLV
+1252 AALAQINQHYNAKLA
-1267 EINATPDATDDEK
+1267 EINATPDATNDEK

-1361 NQINQLKDQAF
+1361 NQINQLKDQAI
-1372 NQINQNQTNDQVDA
+1372 NQINQNQTNDQVDT
-1386 TTNQAINAIDNVEA
+1386 TTNQAVNAIDNVEA

-1406 KAIADIEKAVKEKQ
+1406 TAIADIEKAVKEKQ

-1426 LDSTDNEKEVALQA
+1426 LDSTDNEKEVASQA

-1469 SAIKIIQPETKIKPA
+1469 SAIKIIQPETKVKPA

-1492 ANELRAQINQD
+1492 ANELRAKINQD
-1503 KEATAEERQAALDKI
+1503 KEATAEERQVALDKI
-1518 NDLVAKAMTN
+1518 NEFVNQAMTD
-1528 ITNDRT
+1528 ITNNRT
-1534 NQQVNDSTNQAL
+1534 NQQVDDTTSQAL
-1546 DDIALVTPD
+1546 DSIALVAPE

-1568 QYEAKKHEI
+1568 QYEAKKQEI

-1589 VALNQLANNEKRALQ
+1589 VALNQLANNEKLALQ
-1604 NINQAIANN
+1604 NINQAVTNN
-1613 DVKRVESNGIA
+1613 DVKRVETNGIA
-1624 TLKGVEPHIV
+1624 TLKGVQPHIV
-1634 VKPEAQEAIKASA
+1634 IKPEAQQAIKATA
-1647 DNQVESIKDTPH
+1647 ENQVESIKDTPH
-1659 ATTDELDEANQQIND
+1659 ATVDELDEANQLISD
-1674 TLKQGQQDI
+1674 TLKQAQQEI
-1683 DNTTQD
+1683 ENTNQD
-1689 AAVNDVRNQTIKAI
+1689 AAVTDVRNQTIKAI

-1714 AALDNIDESNNNQ
+1714 AALDSIEENNKNQ

-1740 ERNVAIAALNKI
+1740 ERDVAIDTLNKI
-1752 VNAIKNDIAQNKTNA
+1752 VNTIKNDIAQNKTNA
-1767 EVDQTEAD
+1767 EVDRTETD
-1775 GNNNIKVILPKVQVK
+1775 GNDNIKVILPKVQVK
-1790 PAARQSVSAKAEAQN
+1790 PAARQSVGVKAEAQN

-1840 DKTAQVNQNSI
+1840 DKTAQVNQDSI

-1894 EQNAAI
+1894 EQNIAI
-1900 VQVEKELIKAKQQI
+1900 AQVEKELIKAKQQI
-1914 AGAVTNADVAYL
+1914 ASAVTNADVAYL
-1926 LHDGKN
+1926 LHDEKN
-1932 EIREIEPVINKKAT
+1932 EIREIEPVINRKAS

-1955 NDKKQAIEANVQA
+1955 NDKKQAIEANIQA

-2002 TATLN
+2002 TASLN

-2034 VTHLVQNYRKVS
+2034 VTALVQNYRKVS
-2046 DRNKADALKAITA
+2046 NRNKADALKAITA

-2077 DAVLKRFNVALGDIE
+2077 DAVLKRFNVALSDIE

-2126 KVKALID
+2126 KVKVLID
-2133 QYVADGNRMVDE
+2133 QYVADGNRMIDE
-2145 DATLNDIKKDTQ
+2145 DATLNDIKQHTQ
-2157 LIIDEILAIKLPAEV
+2157 FIVDEILAIKLPAEATKV
-2172 IKASPKVGQPA
+2172 SPKEIQPA
-2183 PKVCTPIKKEDK
+2183 PKVCTPIKKE
-2195 QEVRKVVKELPNTG
+2195 ETHESRKVEKELPNTG
-2209 SEEMDLPLKELAL
+2209 SEGMDLPLKEFAL

-2232 RSKKEKES
+2232 RTKNEKES

>member
-40 TDHNVQGGS
+40 TDNNVQS
-49 NQALPG
+49 DTNQATPV
-55 NSQNTNADTNRDI
+55 NSQDKDVANNRGLA
-68 VNDSQNTPNAHATDN
+68 NSAQNTPNQSATTN
-83 TSTNQALTNHQNVD
+83 QATNQALVNHNNGSIV
-97 VANQV
+97 NQATPTSV
-102 GPAPIQPSA
+102 QSSTPS
-111 SPAQNNNNSNANST
+111 AQNNNHTDGNTTATETVSNAN
-125 ATEPAANTNN
+125 NN
-135 NLASNNNTLN
+135 DAVSNNTTLN
-145 VPNNT
+145 VPNKTNE
-150 DNNDSARH
+150 NGSGGH

-178 AIAEE
+178 AIAEP

-196 PTDPNATPA
+196 PADPNATPA
-205 DPTATP
+205 DPA
-211 ADPTAGNGSAP
+211 AAAAGNGGAP

-238 NIGQNAPNEVLSFD
+238 NAGQNAPNEVLSFD
-252 DNNIRPSTNRSVPT
+252 DNGIRPSTNRSVPS
-266 VTVVDNLPGYTLING
+266 VTVVDNLPGFTLING

-297 DSGDA
+297 DSADA

-311 IALGRIRGND
+311 IALGRI
-321 TNDHGDFNGIEKT
+321 K
-334 LTVNPNS
+334 
-341 ELIFEF
+341 
-347 NTMTTKNYQAQG
+347 
-359 NVIALGRIRGND
+359 GND

-401 TKNYQGMTNLI
+401 TKNYQGVTNLI

-422 GEKVVAYGPIW
+422 AEKSVAYGPIW
-433 RLLKV
+433 RLFKV

-523 FVYKIQL
+523 FVYQVQL

-546 SGNSGVDINDMN
+546 SSNSGVDMNDFN
-558 VTYDAANRIITIKS
+558 VTYDAANRVITIKS
-572 TGGGTGNSPA
+572 TGGGSGNSPA

-611 TLTYKTYSQDFINS
+611 TLTYKTYTQDFINS

-699 SLANQMQH
+699 SLTNQMQH

-716 NAVNRKVDDMEDLVN
+716 NAVNKKVDQMEDLVN

-789 PNAKQAIRDKAAKQ
+789 PNAKKAIRDKATKQ
-803 REIINHTPDATQDE
+803 REIINATPDATEDE
-817 IQDALNQLTTDETD
+817 IQDALNQLATDETD

-853 NTIGAVAPQVTHKQ
+853 NTIGAVVPQVTHKQ

-919 DDVDTA
+919 ADVDNA

-971 RQAAIEKVNAA
+971 RQAAIDKVNAA
-982 VAVAN
+982 VTAAN

-1012 IEPATKVKT
+1012 ITPATKVKT

-1028 QSAETQHNAIFNN
+1028 KSAETQHNTIFNN

-1098 DARNAVNEK
+1098 DARNAVNDK

-1135 LKNRALNDIGVTS
+1135 LKNRALTDIGVTS

-1181 TDLATAK
+1181 NDLATAK

-1209 VDQDLATAINN
+1209 VDQELATAINN

-1252 AALAQTNQHYSAKLV
+1252 AALAQINQHYNAKLA
-1267 EINATPDATDDEK
+1267 EINATPDATNDEK
-1280 NAAINTLNQDRQQA
+1280 NAAINTLNLDRQQA

-1372 NQINQNQTNDQVDA
+1372 NQINQNQTNDQVDT
-1386 TTNQAINAIDNVEA
+1386 TTNQALKAIDNVEA

-1426 LDSTDNEKEVALQA
+1426 LDSTDNEKEVASQA

-1469 SAIKIIQPETKIKPA
+1469 SAIKIIQPETKVKPA

-1492 ANELRAQINQD
+1492 ANELRAKINQD
-1503 KEATAEERQAALDKI
+1503 KEATAEERQVALDKI
-1518 NDLVAKAMTN
+1518 NEFVNQAMTD
-1528 ITNDRT
+1528 ITNNRT
-1534 NQQVNDSTNQAL
+1534 NQQVDDTTSQAL
-1546 DDIALVTPD
+1546 DSIALVAPE

-1568 QYEAKKHEI
+1568 QYEAKKQEI

-1589 VALNQLANNEKRALQ
+1589 VALNQLANNEKLALQ
-1604 NINQAIANN
+1604 NINQAVTNN
-1613 DVKRVESNGIA
+1613 DVKRVETNGIA
-1624 TLKGVEPHIV
+1624 TLKGVQPHIV
-1634 VKPEAQEAIKASA
+1634 IKPEAQQAIKASA
-1647 DNQVESIKDTPH
+1647 ENQVESIKDTPH
-1659 ATTDELDEANQQIND
+1659 ATVDELDEANQLISD
-1674 TLKQGQQDI
+1674 TLKQAQQEI
-1683 DNTTQD
+1683 ENTNQD
-1689 AAVNDVRNQTIKAI
+1689 AAVTDVRNQTIKAI

-1714 AALDNIDESNNNQ
+1714 AALDSIEENNKNQ

-1740 ERNVAIAALNKI
+1740 ERDVAIDTLNKI
-1752 VNAIKNDIAQNKTNA
+1752 VNTIKNDIAQNKTNA
-1767 EVDQTEAD
+1767 EVDRTETD
-1775 GNNNIKVILPKVQVK
+1775 GNDNIKVILPKVQVK
-1790 PAARQSVSAKAEAQN
+1790 PAARQSVGVKAEAQN
-1805 ALIDQSDLSTEE
+1805 VLIDQSDLSTEE

-1840 DKTAQVNQNSI
+1840 DKTAQVNQDSI
-1851 DAQNIISKIKP
+1851 NAQNIISKIKP

-1900 VQVEKELIKAKQQI
+1900 AQVEQALIKAKQQI
-1914 AGAVTNADVAYL
+1914 ASAVTNADVAYL

-1932 EIREIEPVINKKAT
+1932 EIREIEPVISRKAS

-1955 NDKKQAIEANVQA
+1955 NDKKQAIEANIQA

-2002 TATLN
+2002 TASLN

-2022 DAEKTINDDLAR
+2022 DAEKTINVDLAR
-2034 VTHLVQNYRKVS
+2034 VTALVQNYRKVS

-2077 DAVLKRFNVALGDIE
+2077 DAVLKRFNVALSDIE

-2126 KVKALID
+2126 KIKVLID
-2133 QYVADGNRMVDE
+2133 QYVADGNRMIDE
-2145 DATLNDIKKDTQ
+2145 DATLNDIKQHTQ
-2157 LIIDEILAIKLPAEV
+2157 FIVDEILAIKLPAEATKV
-2172 IKASPKVGQPA
+2172 SPKVIQPA
-2183 PKVCTPIKKEDK
+2183 PKVCTPIKKE
-2195 QEVRKVVKELPNTG
+2195 ETHESRKVEKELPNTG
-2209 SEEMDLPLKELAL
+2209 SEGMDLPLKEFAL

-2232 RSKKEKES
+2232 RTKNEKES

>member
-40 TDHNVQGGS
+40 TDNNVQS
-49 NQALPG
+49 DTNQATPV
-55 NSQNTNADTNRDI
+55 NSQDKDVANNRGLA
-68 VNDSQNTPNAHATDN
+68 NSAQNTPNQSATTN
-83 TSTNQALTNHQNVD
+83 QATNQALVNHNNGSIV
-97 VANQV
+97 NQATPTSV
-102 GPAPIQPSA
+102 QSSTPS
-111 SPAQNNNNSNANST
+111 AQNNNHTDGNTTATETVSNAN
-125 ATEPAANTNN
+125 NN
-135 NLASNNNTLN
+135 DAVSNNTTLN
-145 VPNNT
+145 VPNKTNE
-150 DNNDSARH
+150 NGSGGH

-178 AIAEE
+178 AIAEP

-196 PTDPNATPA
+196 PADPNATPA
-205 DPTATP
+205 DPA
-211 ADPTAGNGSAP
+211 AAAAGNGGAP

-238 NIGQNAPNEVLSFD
+238 NAGQNAPNEVLSFD
-252 DNNIRPSTNRSVPT
+252 DNGIRPSTNRSVPS
-266 VTVVDNLPGYTLING
+266 VTVVDNLPGFTLING

-297 DSGDA
+297 DSGDN

-311 IALGRIRGND
+311 IALGRINGTD

-347 NTMTTKNYQAQG
+347 NTMTTKNGQG
-359 NVIALGRIRGND
+359 ATNV
-371 TNDHGD
+371 
-377 FNGIEKTLTVNPN
+377 
-390 SELIFEFNTMT
+390 
-401 TKNYQGMTNLI
+401 I

-417 NDTVI
+417 TNDTI
-422 GEKVVAYGPIW
+422 AEKTVEGGPTL
-433 RLLKV
+433 RLFKV
-438 PENVSHL
+438 PDNVRNL
-445 KIQFVPKNDAITDAR
+445 KIQFVSKNDAITDAR
-460 GIYQLRDGYKYY
+460 GIYQLKDGYKYY
-472 DFVDSIGLHSGSHVY
+472 SFVDSIGLHSGSHVY

-514 FGASFNTDD
+514 SGASLDTDE

-546 SGNSGVDINDMN
+546 SNNSGVDVNDMN
-558 VTYDAANRIITIKS
+558 VTYDAANRVITIKS
-572 TGGGTGNSPA
+572 TGGGTTNSPA

-611 TLTYKTYSQDFINS
+611 TLTYKTYTQDFINS
-625 PAESHTVST
+625 AAESHTVST

-673 RRAQTILDENRNNVP
+673 KRAQTILAENRNNVP

-699 SLANQMQH
+699 TLTNQMQH

-716 NAVNRKVDDMEDLVN
+716 NAVNQKADQMEDLVN

-746 VIEEHKNEIIGNIG
+746 VIEEHKGNIIGDIG

-789 PNAKQAIRDKAAKQ
+789 PNAKKAIRDKATKQ
-803 REIINHTPDATQDE
+803 REIINATPDATEDE
-817 IQDALNQLTTDETD
+817 IQDAINQLATDETD

-853 NTIGAVAPQVTHKQ
+853 NTIGAVVPQVTHKK

-919 DDVDTA
+919 ADVDNA

-971 RQAAIEKVNAA
+971 RQAAIDKVNAA
-982 VAVAN
+982 VTAAN

-1012 IEPATKVKT
+1012 ITPATKVKT

-1028 QSAETQHNAIFNN
+1028 KSAETQHNTIFNN

-1079 KDQGTQNIVVIQP
+1079 KDQGMQNIVVIQP

-1098 DARNAVNEK
+1098 DARNTVNEK

-1121 TREEKQEAINRVNT
+1121 TREEKQEAIDRVNA
-1135 LKNRALNDIGVTS
+1135 LKNRALTDIGVTS

-1181 TDLATAK
+1181 NDLATAK

-1195 TNATTEEKQVALNQ
+1195 TNATTEEKQMALNQ

-1220 INQADTNAEV
+1220 INQADTNTEV
-1230 DQAQQLGT
+1230 DQAQQLGAQ
-1238 KAINAIQP
+1238 AINAIQP

-1252 AALAQTNQHYSAKLV
+1252 AALAQINQHYNAKLA

-1294 IESIKQAN
+1294 IESVKQAN
-1302 TNAEVDQAAT
+1302 TNNEVDQAAT
-1312 VAENNI
+1312 TAENNI

-1372 NQINQNQTNDQVDA
+1372 NQINQNQTNDQVDT
-1386 TTNQAINAIDNVEA
+1386 TTNQALNAIDNVEA

-1426 LDSTDNEKEVALQA
+1426 LDSTDNEKEVASQA

-1469 SAIKIIQPETKIKPA
+1469 SAIKIIQPETKVKPA

-1492 ANELRAQINQD
+1492 ANELRAKINQD
-1503 KEATAEERQAALDKI
+1503 KEATAEERQVALDKI
-1518 NDLVAKAMTN
+1518 NEFVNQAMTD
-1528 ITNDRT
+1528 ITNNRT
-1534 NQQVNDSTNQAL
+1534 NQQVDDTTSQAL
-1546 DDIALVTPD
+1546 DSIALVAPE

-1568 QYEAKKHEI
+1568 QYEAKKQEI

-1589 VALNQLANNEKRALQ
+1589 VALNQLANNEKLALQ
-1604 NINQAIANN
+1604 NINQAVTNN
-1613 DVKRVESNGIA
+1613 DVKRVETNGIA
-1624 TLKGVEPHIV
+1624 TLKGVQPHIV
-1634 VKPEAQEAIKASA
+1634 IKPEAQQAIKASA
-1647 DNQVESIKDTPH
+1647 ENQVESIKDTPH
-1659 ATTDELDEANQQIND
+1659 ATVDELDEANQLISD
-1674 TLKQGQQDI
+1674 TLKQAQQEI
-1683 DNTTQD
+1683 ENTNQD
-1689 AAVNDVRNQTIKAI
+1689 AAVTDVRNQTIKAI

-1714 AALDNIDESNNNQ
+1714 AALDSIEENNKNQ

-1740 ERNVAIAALNKI
+1740 ERDVAIDTLNKI
-1752 VNAIKNDIAQNKTNA
+1752 VNTIKNDIAQNKTNA
-1767 EVDQTEAD
+1767 EVDRTETD
-1775 GNNNIKVILPKVQVK
+1775 GNDNIKVILPKVQVK
-1790 PAARQSVSAKAEAQN
+1790 PAARQSVGVKAEAQN

-1840 DKTAQVNQNSI
+1840 DKTAQVNQDSI
-1851 DAQNIISKIKP
+1851 NAQNIISKIKP

-1894 EQNAAI
+1894 EQNIAI
-1900 VQVEKELIKAKQQI
+1900 AQVEKELIKAKQQI
-1914 AGAVTNADVAYL
+1914 ASAVTNADVAYL
-1926 LHDGKN
+1926 LHDEKN
-1932 EIREIEPVINKKAT
+1932 EIREIEPVINRKAS

-1955 NDKKQAIEANVQA
+1955 NDKKQAIEANFQA

-2002 TATLN
+2002 TASLN

-2034 VTHLVQNYRKVS
+2034 VTALVQNYRKVS

-2133 QYVADGNRMVDE
+2133 QYVADGNRMIDE
-2145 DATLNDIKKDTQ
+2145 DATLNDIKQHTQ
-2157 LIIDEILAIKLPAEV
+2157 FIVDEILAIKLPAEAMKV
-2172 IKASPKVGQPA
+2172 SPKVIQPA
-2183 PKVCTPIKKEDK
+2183 PKVCTPIKKE
-2195 QEVRKVVKELPNTG
+2195 ETHESRKVEKELPNTG
-2209 SEEMDLPLKELAL
+2209 SEGMDLPLKEFAL
-2222 ITGAALLARR
+2222 ITGADLLARR
-2232 RSKKEKES
+2232 RTKNEKES

>member
-40 TDHNVQGGS
+40 TDNNVQS
-49 NQALPG
+49 DTNQATPV
-55 NSQNTNADTNRDI
+55 NSQDTNVANNRGLA
-68 VNDSQNTPNAHATDN
+68 NSAQNTPNQSATTN
-83 TSTNQALTNHQNVD
+83 QSTNQALVNHNNGSI
-97 VANQV
+97 ANQATPTSV
-102 GPAPIQPSA
+102 QSSTPS
-111 SPAQNNNNSNANST
+111 AQNNNHTDGNTTATETVSNAN
-125 ATEPAANTNN
+125 NKDVV
-135 NLASNNNTLN
+135 SNNTTLN
-145 VPNNT
+145 VPNKTNE
-150 DNNDSARH
+150 NGSGGH

-178 AIAEE
+178 AIAEQ

-196 PTDPNATPA
+196 PADPNATPA
-205 DPTATP
+205 DPA
-211 ADPTAGNGSAP
+211 AAAAGNGGAP

-238 NIGQNAPNEVLSFD
+238 NAGQNAPNEVLSFD
-252 DNNIRPSTNRSVPT
+252 DNGIRPSTNRSVPS
-266 VTVVDNLPGYTLING
+266 VTVVDNLPGFTLING

-311 IALGRIRGND
+311 IALGRIKGND
-321 TNDHGDFNGIEKT
+321 TNDHGDFNGIEK
-334 LTVNPNS
+334 S
-341 ELIFEF
+341 
-347 NTMTTKNYQAQG
+347 
-359 NVIALGRIRGND
+359 
-371 TNDHGD
+371 
-377 FNGIEKTLTVNPN
+377 LTVNPN

-401 TKNYQGMTNLI
+401 TKNYQGVTNLI

-422 GEKVVAYGPIW
+422 AEKSVAYGPIW
-433 RLLKV
+433 RLFKV

-523 FVYKIQL
+523 FVYKVQL

-546 SGNSGVDINDMN
+546 SSNSGVDMNDFN
-558 VTYDAANRIITIKS
+558 VTYDAANRVITIKS
-572 TGGGTGNSPA
+572 TGGGSGNSPA

-611 TLTYKTYSQDFINS
+611 TLTYKTYTQDFINS

-699 SLANQMQH
+699 SLTNQMQH

-716 NAVNRKVDDMEDLVN
+716 NAVNKKVDQMEDLVN

-789 PNAKQAIRDKAAKQ
+789 PNAKKAIRDKATKQ
-803 REIINHTPDATQDE
+803 REIINATPDATEDE
-817 IQDALNQLTTDETD
+817 IQDALNQLATDETD

-838 ATTNADVET
+838 ATTNADVEI

-853 NTIGAVAPQVTHKQ
+853 NTIGAVVPQVTHKQ

-919 DDVDTA
+919 ADVDNA

-971 RQAAIEKVNAA
+971 RQAAIDKVNAA
-982 VAVAN
+982 VTAAN

-1012 IEPATKVKT
+1012 ITPATKVKT

-1028 QSAETQHNAIFNN
+1028 KSAETQHNTIFNN

-1098 DARNAVNEK
+1098 DARNAVNDK

-1135 LKNRALNDIGVTS
+1135 LKNRALTDIGVTS

-1181 TDLATAK
+1181 NDLATAK
-1188 KQEINQN
+1188 KQKINQN

-1209 VDQDLATAINN
+1209 VDQELATAINN

-1252 AALAQTNQHYSAKLV
+1252 AALAQINQHYNAKLA
-1267 EINATPDATDDEK
+1267 EINATPDATNDEK

-1344 AVKQTPNAT
+1344 AVKQTHNAT

-1361 NQINQLKDQAF
+1361 NQINQLKDQAI
-1372 NQINQNQTNDQVDA
+1372 NQINQNQTNDQVDT
-1386 TTNQAINAIDNVEA
+1386 TTNQAVNAIDNVEA

-1426 LDSTDNEKEVALQA
+1426 LDSTDNEKEVASQA

-1469 SAIKIIQPETKIKPA
+1469 SAIKIIQPETKVKPA

-1492 ANELRAQINQD
+1492 ANELRAKINQD
-1503 KEATAEERQAALDKI
+1503 KEATAEERQVALDKI
-1518 NDLVAKAMTN
+1518 NEFVNQAMTD
-1528 ITNDRT
+1528 ITNNRT
-1534 NQQVNDSTNQAL
+1534 NQQVDDTTSQAL
-1546 DDIALVTPD
+1546 DSIALVAPE

-1568 QYEAKKHEI
+1568 QYEAKKQEI

-1589 VALNQLANNEKRALQ
+1589 VALNQLANNEKLALQ
-1604 NINQAIANN
+1604 NINQAVTNN
-1613 DVKRVESNGIA
+1613 DVKRVETNGIA
-1624 TLKGVEPHIV
+1624 TLKGVQPHIV
-1634 VKPEAQEAIKASA
+1634 IKPEAQQAIKATA
-1647 DNQVESIKDTPH
+1647 ENQVESIKDTPH
-1659 ATTDELDEANQQIND
+1659 ATVDELDEANQLISD
-1674 TLKQGQQDI
+1674 TLKQAQQEI
-1683 DNTTQD
+1683 ENTNQD
-1689 AAVNDVRNQTIKAI
+1689 AAVTDVRNQTIKAI

-1714 AALDNIDESNNNQ
+1714 AALDSIEENNKNQ

-1740 ERNVAIAALNKI
+1740 ERDVAIDTLNKI
-1752 VNAIKNDIAQNKTNA
+1752 VNTIKNDIAQNKTNA
-1767 EVDQTEAD
+1767 EVDRTETD
-1775 GNNNIKVILPKVQVK
+1775 GNDNIKVILPKVQVK
-1790 PAARQSVSAKAEAQN
+1790 PAARQSVGVKAEAQN

-1840 DKTAQVNQNSI
+1840 DKTAQVNQDSI

-1894 EQNAAI
+1894 EQNIAI
-1900 VQVEKELIKAKQQI
+1900 AQVEKELIKAKQQI
-1914 AGAVTNADVAYL
+1914 ASAVTNADVAYL
-1926 LHDGKN
+1926 LHDEKN
-1932 EIREIEPVINKKAT
+1932 EIREIEPVINRKAS

-1955 NDKKQAIEANVQA
+1955 NDKKQAIEANIQA

-2002 TATLN
+2002 TASLN

-2034 VTHLVQNYRKVS
+2034 VTALVQNYRKVS
-2046 DRNKADALKAITA
+2046 NRNKADALKAITA

-2077 DAVLKRFNVALGDIE
+2077 DAVLKRFNVALSDIE

-2126 KVKALID
+2126 KVKVLID
-2133 QYVADGNRMVDE
+2133 QYVADGNRMIDE
-2145 DATLNDIKKDTQ
+2145 DATLNDIKQHTQ
-2157 LIIDEILAIKLPAEV
+2157 FIVDEILAIKLPAEATKV
-2172 IKASPKVGQPA
+2172 SPKEIQPA
-2183 PKVCTPIKKEDK
+2183 PKVCTPIKKE
-2195 QEVRKVVKELPNTG
+2195 ETHESRKVEKELPNTG
-2209 SEEMDLPLKELAL
+2209 SEGMDLPLKEFAL

-2232 RSKKEKES
+2232 RTKNEKES

>member
-40 TDHNVQGGS
+40 TDNNVQS
-49 NQALPG
+49 DTNQATPV
-55 NSQNTNADTNRDI
+55 NSQDTNVANNRGLA
-68 VNDSQNTPNAHATDN
+68 NSAQNTPNQSATTN
-83 TSTNQALTNHQNVD
+83 QSTNQALVNHNNGSI
-97 VANQV
+97 ANQATPTSV
-102 GPAPIQPSA
+102 QSSTPS
-111 SPAQNNNNSNANST
+111 AQNNNHTDGNTTATETVSNAN
-125 ATEPAANTNN
+125 NKDVV
-135 NLASNNNTLN
+135 SNNTTLN
-145 VPNNT
+145 VPNKTNE
-150 DNNDSARH
+150 NGSGGH

-178 AIAEE
+178 AIAEQ

-196 PTDPNATPA
+196 PADPNATPA
-205 DPTATP
+205 DPA
-211 ADPTAGNGSAP
+211 AAAAGNGGAP

-238 NIGQNAPNEVLSFD
+238 NAGQNAPNEVLSFD
-252 DNNIRPSTNRSVPT
+252 DNGIRPSTNRSVPS
-266 VTVVDNLPGYTLING
+266 VTVVDNLPGFTLING

-311 IALGRIRGND
+311 IALGRIKGND
-321 TNDHGDFNGIEKT
+321 TNDHGDFNGIEK
-334 LTVNPNS
+334 S
-341 ELIFEF
+341 
-347 NTMTTKNYQAQG
+347 
-359 NVIALGRIRGND
+359 
-371 TNDHGD
+371 
-377 FNGIEKTLTVNPN
+377 LTVNPN

-401 TKNYQGMTNLI
+401 TKNYQGVTNLI

-422 GEKVVAYGPIW
+422 AEKSVAYGPIW
-433 RLLKV
+433 RLFKV

-523 FVYKIQL
+523 FVYKVQL

-546 SGNSGVDINDMN
+546 SSNSGVDMNDFN
-558 VTYDAANRIITIKS
+558 VTYDAANRVITIKS
-572 TGGGTGNSPA
+572 TGGGSGNSPA

-611 TLTYKTYSQDFINS
+611 TLTYKTYTQDFINS

-699 SLANQMQH
+699 SLTNQMQH

-716 NAVNRKVDDMEDLVN
+716 NAVNKKVDQMEDLVN

-789 PNAKQAIRDKAAKQ
+789 PNAKKAIRDKATKQ
-803 REIINHTPDATQDE
+803 REIINATPDATEDE
-817 IQDALNQLTTDETD
+817 IQDALNQLATDETD

-838 ATTNADVET
+838 ATTNADVEI

-853 NTIGAVAPQVTHKQ
+853 NTIGAVVPQVTHKQ

-919 DDVDTA
+919 ADVDNA

-971 RQAAIEKVNAA
+971 RQAAIDKVNAA
-982 VAVAN
+982 VTAAN

-1012 IEPATKVKT
+1012 ITPATKVKT

-1028 QSAETQHNAIFNN
+1028 KSAETQHNTIFNN

-1098 DARNAVNEK
+1098 DARNAVNDK

-1135 LKNRALNDIGVTS
+1135 LKNRALTDIGVTS

-1181 TDLATAK
+1181 NDLATAK

-1209 VDQDLATAINN
+1209 VDQELATAINN

-1252 AALAQTNQHYSAKLV
+1252 AALAQINQHYNAKLA
-1267 EINATPDATDDEK
+1267 EINATPDATNDEK

-1361 NQINQLKDQAF
+1361 NQINQLKDQAI
-1372 NQINQNQTNDQVDA
+1372 NQINQNQTNDQVDT
-1386 TTNQAINAIDNVEA
+1386 TTNQAVNAIDNVEA

-1426 LDSTDNEKEVALQA
+1426 LDSTDNEKEVASQA

-1469 SAIKIIQPETKIKPA
+1469 SAIKIIQPETKVKPA

-1492 ANELRAQINQD
+1492 ANELRAKINQD
-1503 KEATAEERQAALDKI
+1503 KEATAEERQVALDKI
-1518 NDLVAKAMTN
+1518 NEFVNQAMTD
-1528 ITNDRT
+1528 ITNNRT
-1534 NQQVNDSTNQAL
+1534 NQQVDDTTSQAL
-1546 DDIALVTPD
+1546 DSIALVAPE
-1555 HIVRAAARDAVKQ
+1555 HIVRAAARDAVNQ
-1568 QYEAKKHEI
+1568 QYEAKKQEI

-1589 VALNQLANNEKRALQ
+1589 VALNQLANNEKLALQ
-1604 NINQAIANN
+1604 NINQAVTNN
-1613 DVKRVESNGIA
+1613 DVKRVETNGIA
-1624 TLKGVEPHIV
+1624 TLKGVQPHIV
-1634 VKPEAQEAIKASA
+1634 IKPEAQQAIKATA
-1647 DNQVESIKDTPH
+1647 ENQVESIKDTPH
-1659 ATTDELDEANQQIND
+1659 ATVDELDEANQLISD
-1674 TLKQGQQDI
+1674 TLKQAQQEI
-1683 DNTTQD
+1683 ENTNQD
-1689 AAVNDVRNQTIKAI
+1689 AAVTDVRNQTIKAI

-1714 AALDNIDESNNNQ
+1714 AALDSIEENNKNQ

-1740 ERNVAIAALNKI
+1740 ERDVAIDTLNKI
-1752 VNAIKNDIAQNKTNA
+1752 VNTIKNDIAQNKTNA
-1767 EVDQTEAD
+1767 EVDRTETD
-1775 GNNNIKVILPKVQVK
+1775 GNDNIKVILPKVQVK
-1790 PAARQSVSAKAEAQN
+1790 PAARQSVGVKAEAQN

-1840 DKTAQVNQNSI
+1840 DKTAQVNQDSI

-1894 EQNAAI
+1894 EQNIAI
-1900 VQVEKELIKAKQQI
+1900 AQVEKELIKAKQQI
-1914 AGAVTNADVAYL
+1914 ASAVTNADVAYL
-1926 LHDGKN
+1926 LHDEKN
-1932 EIREIEPVINKKAT
+1932 EIREIEPVINRKAS

-1955 NDKKQAIEANVQA
+1955 NDKKQAIEANIQA

-2002 TATLN
+2002 TASLN

-2034 VTHLVQNYRKVS
+2034 VTALVQNYRKVS
-2046 DRNKADALKAITA
+2046 NRNKADALKAITA

-2077 DAVLKRFNVALGDIE
+2077 DAVLKRFNVALSDIE

-2126 KVKALID
+2126 KVKVLID
-2133 QYVADGNRMVDE
+2133 QYVADGNRMIDE
-2145 DATLNDIKKDTQ
+2145 DATLNDIKQHTQ
-2157 LIIDEILAIKLPAEV
+2157 FIVDEILAIKLPAEATKV
-2172 IKASPKVGQPA
+2172 SPKEIQPA
-2183 PKVCTPIKKEDK
+2183 PKVCTPIKKE
-2195 QEVRKVVKELPNTG
+2195 ETHESRKVEKELPNTG
-2209 SEEMDLPLKELAL
+2209 SEGMDLPLKEFAL

-2232 RSKKEKES
+2232 RTKNEKES

>member
-40 TDHNVQGGS
+40 TDNNVQS
-49 NQALPG
+49 DTNQATPV
-55 NSQNTNADTNRDI
+55 NSQDTNVANNRGLA
-68 VNDSQNTPNAHATDN
+68 NSAQNTPNQSATTN
-83 TSTNQALTNHQNVD
+83 QSTNQALVNHNNGSI
-97 VANQV
+97 ANQAT
-102 GPAPIQPSA
+102 PAPIQPSA
-111 SPAQNNNNSNANST
+111 SPAQNNNHSDANST
-125 ATEPAANTNN
+125 ATETVSNANN
-135 NLASNNNTLN
+135 NDVVSNNTTLN
-145 VPNNT
+145 VPNRTNE
-150 DNNDSARH
+150 NGSGGH

-178 AIAEE
+178 AIAEQ

-196 PTDPNATPA
+196 PADPNATPA
-205 DPTATP
+205 DPA
-211 ADPTAGNGSAP
+211 AAAAGNGGAP

-238 NIGQNAPNEVLSFD
+238 NAGQNAPNEVLSFD
-252 DNNIRPSTNRSVPT
+252 DNGIRPSTNRSVPS
-266 VTVVDNLPGYTLING
+266 VTVVDNLPGFTLING

-311 IALGRIRGND
+311 IALGRIKGND
-321 TNDHGDFNGIEKT
+321 TNDHGDFNGIEK
-334 LTVNPNS
+334 S
-341 ELIFEF
+341 
-347 NTMTTKNYQAQG
+347 
-359 NVIALGRIRGND
+359 
-371 TNDHGD
+371 
-377 FNGIEKTLTVNPN
+377 LTVNPN

-401 TKNYQGMTNLI
+401 TKNYQGVTNLI

-422 GEKVVAYGPIW
+422 AEKSVAYGPIW
-433 RLLKV
+433 RLFKV
-438 PENVSHL
+438 PDNVSHL

-523 FVYKIQL
+523 FVYKVQL

-546 SGNSGVDINDMN
+546 SSNSGVDMNDFN
-558 VTYDAANRIITIKS
+558 VTYDAANRVITIKS
-572 TGGGTGNSPA
+572 TGGGSGNSPA

-611 TLTYKTYSQDFINS
+611 TLTYKTYTQDFINS

-663 ASLDIFNDLK
+663 ASLDIFNGLK

-699 SLANQMQH
+699 SLTNQMQH

-716 NAVNRKVDDMEDLVN
+716 NAVNKKVDQMEDLVN

-746 VIEEHKNEIIGNIG
+746 VIEEHKNEIIGDIG
-760 DQTTDDGVTRIKDQ
+760 DQTTDAGVTRIKDQ

-789 PNAKQAIRDKAAKQ
+789 PNAKKAIRDKATKQ
-803 REIINHTPDATQDE
+803 REIINATPDATEDE
-817 IQDALNQLTTDETD
+817 IQDAINQLATDETD

-853 NTIGAVAPQVTHKQ
+853 NTIGAVLPQVTHKK

-890 TQEEKNAAL
+890 TQEEKDAAL

-919 DDVDTA
+919 ADVDNA

-971 RQAAIEKVNAA
+971 RQAAIDKVNAA
-982 VAVAN
+982 VTAAN

-997 DVEQVKTNAI
+997 NVEQVKTNAI

-1012 IEPATKVKT
+1012 ITPATKVKT

-1028 QSAETQHNAIFNN
+1028 KSAETQHNTIFN

-1098 DARNAVNEK
+1098 DARNAVNDK

-1135 LKNRALNDIGVTS
+1135 LKNRALTDIGVTS

-1181 TDLATAK
+1181 NDLATAK

-1209 VDQDLATAINN
+1209 VDQELATAINN

-1252 AALAQTNQHYSAKLV
+1252 AALAQINQHYNAKLA
-1267 EINATPDATDDEK
+1267 EINATPDATNDEK

-1386 TTNQAINAIDNVEA
+1386 TTNQAVNAIDNVEA

-1426 LDSTDNEKEVALQA
+1426 LDSTDNEKEVASQA
-1440 LAKEKEKALAAIDQ
+1440 LTKEKEKALAAIDQ

-1469 SAIKIIQPETKIKPA
+1469 SAIKIIQPETKVKPA

-1492 ANELRAQINQD
+1492 ANELRAKINQD
-1503 KEATAEERQAALDKI
+1503 KEATAEERQVALDKI
-1518 NDLVAKAMTN
+1518 NEFVNQAMTD
-1528 ITNDRT
+1528 ITNNRT
-1534 NQQVNDSTNQAL
+1534 NQQVDDTTSQAL
-1546 DDIALVTPD
+1546 DSIALVTPE
-1555 HIVRAAARDAVKQ
+1555 HIVRAGARDAVKQ
-1568 QYEAKKHEI
+1568 QYEAKKQEI

-1589 VALNQLANNEKRALQ
+1589 VALNQLANNEKLALQ
-1604 NINQAIANN
+1604 NINQAVTNN
-1613 DVKRVESNGIA
+1613 DVKRVETNGIA
-1624 TLKGVEPHIV
+1624 TLKGVQPHIV
-1634 VKPEAQEAIKASA
+1634 IKPEEQQAIKASA
-1647 DNQVESIKDTPH
+1647 ENQVESIKDTPH
-1659 ATTDELDEANQQIND
+1659 ATVDELDEANQLISD
-1674 TLKQGQQDI
+1674 TLKKAQQEI
-1683 DNTTQD
+1683 ENTNQD
-1689 AAVNDVRNQTIKAI
+1689 AAVTDVRNQTIKAI

-1714 AALDNIDESNNNQ
+1714 AALDSIEENNKNQ

-1740 ERNVAIAALNKI
+1740 ERDVAIDTLNKI
-1752 VNAIKNDIAQNKTNA
+1752 VNTIKNDIAQNKTNA
-1767 EVDQTEAD
+1767 EVDRTETD
-1775 GNNNIKVILPKVQVK
+1775 GNDNIKVILPKVQVK
-1790 PAARQSVSAKAEAQN
+1790 PAARQSVGVKAEAQN

-1840 DKTAQVNQNSI
+1840 DKTAQVNQDSI
-1851 DAQNIISKIKP
+1851 NAQNIISKIKP

-1900 VQVEKELIKAKQQI
+1900 AQVEKELIKAKQQI
-1914 AGAVTNADVAYL
+1914 ASAVTNADVAYL
-1926 LHDGKN
+1926 LHDEKN
-1932 EIREIEPVINKKAT
+1932 EIREIEPVINRKAS

-1955 NDKKQAIEANVQA
+1955 NDKKQAIEANIQA

-2002 TATLN
+2002 TASLN

-2034 VTHLVQNYRKVS
+2034 VTALVQNYRKVS

-2077 DAVLKRFNVALGDIE
+2077 DAVLKRFNVALSDIE

-2126 KVKALID
+2126 KVKVLID
-2133 QYVADGNRMVDE
+2133 QYVADGNRMIDE
-2145 DATLNDIKKDTQ
+2145 DATLNDIKQHTQ
-2157 LIIDEILAIKLPAEV
+2157 FIVDEILAIKLPAEATKV
-2172 IKASPKVGQPA
+2172 SPKVIQSA
-2183 PKVCTPIKKEDK
+2183 PKVCTPIIKE
-2195 QEVRKVVKELPNTG
+2195 ETHESRKVEKELPNTG
-2209 SEEMDLPLKELAL
+2209 SEGMDLPLKEFAL

-2232 RSKKEKES
+2232 RTKNEKES

>member
-40 TDHNVQGGS
+40 TDNNVQS
-49 NQALPG
+49 DTNQATPV
-55 NSQNTNADTNRDI
+55 NSQDTNVANNRGLI
-68 VNDSQNTPNAHATDN
+68 NSAQNTPNQSATTN
-83 TSTNQALTNHQNVD
+83 QSTNQALVNHNNGSI
-97 VANQV
+97 ANQAT
-102 GPAPIQPSA
+102 PAPIQPSA
-111 SPAQNNNNSNANST
+111 SPAQNNNHSDANST
-125 ATEPAANTNN
+125 ATETVSNANN
-135 NLASNNNTLN
+135 NDVVSNNTTLN
-145 VPNNT
+145 VPNRTNE
-150 DNNDSARH
+150 NGSGGH

-178 AIAEE
+178 AIAEQ

-196 PTDPNATPA
+196 PADPNATPA
-205 DPTATP
+205 DPAAAAANGTVP
-211 ADPTAGNGSAP
+211 AGN
-222 VAITAPYTPTT
+222 TAPYTPTT

-238 NIGQNAPNEVLSFD
+238 NAGQNAPNEVLSFD
-252 DNNIRPSTNRSVPT
+252 DNGIRPSTNRSVPS
-266 VTVVDNLPGYTLING
+266 VTVVDNLPGFTLING

-311 IALGRIRGND
+311 IALGRIKGND
-321 TNDHGDFNGIEKT
+321 TNDHGDFNGIEK
-334 LTVNPNS
+334 S
-341 ELIFEF
+341 
-347 NTMTTKNYQAQG
+347 
-359 NVIALGRIRGND
+359 
-371 TNDHGD
+371 
-377 FNGIEKTLTVNPN
+377 LTVNPN

-401 TKNYQGMTNLI
+401 TKNYQGVTNLI

-422 GEKVVAYGPIW
+422 AEKSVAYGPIW
-433 RLLKV
+433 RLFKV
-438 PENVSHL
+438 PDNVSHL

-523 FVYKIQL
+523 FVYKVQL
-530 PEGVEY
+530 PEGVEC

-546 SGNSGVDINDMN
+546 SSNSGVDMNDFN
-558 VTYDAANRIITIKS
+558 VTYDAANRVITIKS
-572 TGGGTGNSPA
+572 TGGGSGNSPA

-611 TLTYKTYSQDFINS
+611 TLTYKTYTQDFINS

-663 ASLDIFNDLK
+663 ASLDIFNGLK

-699 SLANQMQH
+699 SLTNQMQH

-716 NAVNRKVDDMEDLVN
+716 NAVNKKVDQMEDLVN

-746 VIEEHKNEIIGNIG
+746 VIEEHKNEIIGDIG
-760 DQTTDDGVTRIKDQ
+760 DQTTDAGVTRIKDQ

-789 PNAKQAIRDKAAKQ
+789 PNAKKAIRDKATKQ
-803 REIINHTPDATQDE
+803 REIINATPDATEDE
-817 IQDALNQLTTDETD
+817 IQDAINQLATDETD

-853 NTIGAVAPQVTHKQ
+853 NTIGAVVPQVTHKK

-890 TQEEKNAAL
+890 TQEEKDAAL

-919 DDVDTA
+919 ADVDNA

-971 RQAAIEKVNAA
+971 RQAAIDKVNAA
-982 VAVAN
+982 VTAAN

-997 DVEQVKTNAI
+997 NVEQVKTNAI

-1012 IEPATKVKT
+1012 ITPATKVKT

-1028 QSAETQHNAIFNN
+1028 KSAETQHNTIFNN

-1098 DARNAVNEK
+1098 DARNAVNDK

-1135 LKNRALNDIGVTS
+1135 LKNRALTDIGVTS

-1163 IGAVQPHVTKK
+1163 IGGVQPHVTKK

-1181 TDLATAK
+1181 NDLATAK

-1209 VDQDLATAINN
+1209 VDQELATAINN

-1252 AALAQTNQHYSAKLV
+1252 AALAQINQHYNAKLA
-1267 EINATPDATDDEK
+1267 EINATPDATNDEK

-1344 AVKQTPNAT
+1344 AVKQIPNAT

-1386 TTNQAINAIDNVEA
+1386 TTNQAVNAIDNVEA

-1426 LDSTDNEKEVALQA
+1426 LDSTDNEKEVASQA
-1440 LAKEKEKALAAIDQ
+1440 LTKEKEKALAAIDQ
-1454 AQTNSQVNQAATNGV
+1454 AQTNSQVNQAATIGV
-1469 SAIKIIQPETKIKPA
+1469 SAIKIIQPETKVKPA

-1492 ANELRAQINQD
+1492 ANELRAKINQD
-1503 KEATAEERQAALDKI
+1503 KEATAEERQVALDKI
-1518 NDLVAKAMTN
+1518 NEFVNQAMTD
-1528 ITNDRT
+1528 ITNNRT
-1534 NQQVNDSTNQAL
+1534 NQQVDDTTSQAL
-1546 DDIALVTPD
+1546 DSIALVTPE
-1555 HIVRAAARDAVKQ
+1555 HIVRAGARDAVKQ
-1568 QYEAKKHEI
+1568 QYEAKKQEI

-1589 VALNQLANNEKRALQ
+1589 VALNQLANNEKLALQ
-1604 NINQAIANN
+1604 NINQAVTNN
-1613 DVKRVESNGIA
+1613 DVKRVETNGIA
-1624 TLKGVEPHIV
+1624 TLKGVQPHIV
-1634 VKPEAQEAIKASA
+1634 IKPEAQQAIKASA
-1647 DNQVESIKDTPH
+1647 ENQVESIKDTPH
-1659 ATTDELDEANQQIND
+1659 ATVDELDEANQLISD
-1674 TLKQGQQDI
+1674 TLKKAQQEI
-1683 DNTTQD
+1683 ENTNQD
-1689 AAVNDVRNQTIKAI
+1689 AAVTDVRNQTIKAI

-1714 AALDNIDESNNNQ
+1714 AALDSIEENNKNQ

-1740 ERNVAIAALNKI
+1740 ERDVAIDTLNKI
-1752 VNAIKNDIAQNKTNA
+1752 VNTIKNDIAQNKTNA
-1767 EVDQTEAD
+1767 EVDRTETD
-1775 GNNNIKVILPKVQVK
+1775 GNDNIKVILPKVQVK
-1790 PAARQSVSAKAEAQN
+1790 PAARQSVGVKAEAQN

-1840 DKTAQVNQNSI
+1840 DKTAQVNQDSI
-1851 DAQNIISKIKP
+1851 NAQNIISKIKP

-1900 VQVEKELIKAKQQI
+1900 AQVEKELIKAKQQI
-1914 AGAVTNADVAYL
+1914 ASAVTNADVAYL
-1926 LHDGKN
+1926 LHDEKN
-1932 EIREIEPVINKKAT
+1932 EIREIEPVINRKAS

-1955 NDKKQAIEANVQA
+1955 NDKKQAIEANIQA

-2002 TATLN
+2002 TASLN

-2022 DAEKTINDDLAR
+2022 DVEKTINDDLAR
-2034 VTHLVQNYRKVS
+2034 VTALVQNYRKVS

-2126 KVKALID
+2126 KVKVLID
-2133 QYVADGNRMVDE
+2133 QYVADGNRMIDE
-2145 DATLNDIKKDTQ
+2145 DATLNDIKQHTQ
-2157 LIIDEILAIKLPAEV
+2157 FIVDEILAIKLPAEATKV
-2172 IKASPKVGQPA
+2172 SPKVIQSA
-2183 PKVCTPIKKEDK
+2183 PKVCTPIKKE
-2195 QEVRKVVKELPNTG
+2195 ETHESRKVEKELPNTG
-2209 SEEMDLPLKELAL
+2209 SEGMDLPLKEFAL

-2232 RSKKEKES
+2232 RTKNEKES

>member
-55 NSQNTNADTNRDI
+55 NSPNTNADTNRDI
-68 VNDSQNTPNAHATDN
+68 VNGSQNTPNAHATDN
-83 TSTNQALTNHQNVD
+83 TSTNQALTNHQNVG

-102 GPAPIQPSA
+102 APAPIQPSTSSA
-111 SPAQNNNNSNANST
+111 SNNNHSDANST

-196 PTDPNATPA
+196 PADPN
-205 DPTATP
+205 ATP

-222 VAITAPYTPTT
+222 VAITAPFTPTT

-238 NIGQNAPNEVLSFD
+238 NIGQNAPNEVLTFD

-311 IALGRIRGND
+311 IALGRIKGND
-321 TNDHGDFNGIEKT
+321 TNDHGG
-334 LTVNPNS
+334 
-341 ELIFEF
+341 
-347 NTMTTKNYQAQG
+347 
-359 NVIALGRIRGND
+359 
-371 TNDHGD
+371 

-611 TLTYKTYSQDFINS
+611 ILTYKTYTQDFINS

-663 ASLDIFNDLK
+663 ASLDIFNELK

-699 SLANQMQH
+699 SLVNQMQH

-760 DQTTDDGVTRIKDQ
+760 DQTTDDDVTRIKDQ

-803 REIINHTPDATQDE
+803 REIINNTPDATQDE

-982 VAVAN
+982 VAAAN

-1098 DARNAVNEK
+1098 DARNAVNDK

-1195 TNATTEEKQVALNQ
+1195 TNATDEEKQVALNQ

-1252 AALAQTNQHYSAKLV
+1252 TALAQINQHYNAKLA

-1400 EVVIKP
+1400 KVVIKP

-1426 LDSTDNEKEVALQA
+1426 LDSTDNEKEVALLA

-1469 SAIKIIQPETKIKPA
+1469 SAIKIIQPETKVKPA

-1555 HIVRAAARDAVKQ
+1555 HIVRATARDAVKQ

-1604 NINQAIANN
+1604 NIDQAIANN

-1914 AGAVTNADVAYL
+1914 ASAVTNADVAYL

-1955 NDKKQAIEANVQA
+1955 NDKKLAIEANVQA

-2002 TATLN
+2002 TASLN

-2046 DRNKADALKAITA
+2046 DRNKVDALKAITA

-2133 QYVADGNRMVDE
+2133 QYVADGIRMIDE
-2145 DATLNDIKKDTQ
+2145 DATLNDIKQHTQ
-2157 LIIDEILAIKLPAEV
+2157 FIVDEILAIKLPAEATKV
-2172 IKASPKVGQPA
+2172 LPKVGQPA
-2183 PKVCTPIKKEDK
+2183 PKLCTSIKKVDK

-2232 RSKKEKES
+2232 RNKNEKES

>member
-302 KNYQAQGNV
+302 
-311 IALGRIRGND
+311 
-321 TNDHGDFNGIEKT
+321 
-334 LTVNPNS
+334 
-341 ELIFEF
+341 
-347 NTMTTKNYQAQG
+347 KNYQAQG

-1714 AALDNIDESNNNQ
+1714 AALDNIDESNNQ

>member
-40 TDHNVQGGS
+40 TDNNVQS
-49 NQALPG
+49 DTNQATPV
-55 NSQNTNADTNRDI
+55 NSQDKDVANNRGLA
-68 VNDSQNTPNAHATDN
+68 NSAQNTPNQSATTN
-83 TSTNQALTNHQNVD
+83 QATNQALVNHNNGSIV
-97 VANQV
+97 NQATPTSV
-102 GPAPIQPSA
+102 QSSTPS
-111 SPAQNNNNSNANST
+111 AQNNNHTDGNTTATETVSNAN
-125 ATEPAANTNN
+125 NN
-135 NLASNNNTLN
+135 DVASNNTTLN
-145 VPNNT
+145 VPNKTNE
-150 DNNDSARH
+150 NGSGGH

-178 AIAEE
+178 AIAEP

-196 PTDPNATPA
+196 PADPNATPA
-205 DPTATP
+205 DPGA
-211 ADPTAGNGSAP
+211 AAAGNGGAP

-238 NIGQNAPNEVLSFD
+238 NAGQNAPNEVLSFD
-252 DNNIRPSTNRSVPT
+252 DNSIRPSTNRSVPS
-266 VTVVDNLPGYTLING
+266 VTVVDNLPGFTLING
-281 GKVGVF
+281 GKVGVL

-297 DSGDA
+297 EAGS
-302 KNYQAQGNV
+302 NRTYQAQGNV
-311 IALGRIRGND
+311 LALGRISGTDASN
-321 TNDHGDFNGIEKT
+321 HGDFNGIEKS

-347 NTMTTKNYQAQG
+347 NTMPTKNGQG
-359 NVIALGRIRGND
+359 ATNV
-371 TNDHGD
+371 
-377 FNGIEKTLTVNPN
+377 
-390 SELIFEFNTMT
+390 
-401 TKNYQGMTNLI
+401 I

-417 NDTVI
+417 TNDTI
-422 GEKVVAYGPIW
+422 AEKTVEGGPTL
-433 RLLKV
+433 RLFKV
-438 PENVSHL
+438 PDNVRNL

-460 GIYQLRDGYKYY
+460 GIYQLKDGYKYY
-472 DFVDSIGLHSGSHVY
+472 SFVDSIGLHSGSHVY

-514 FGASFNTDD
+514 SGASLDTDE

-546 SGNSGVDINDMN
+546 SNNSGVDVNDMN
-558 VTYDAANRIITIKS
+558 VTYDAANRVITIKS
-572 TGGGTGNSPA
+572 TGGGTTNSPA

-611 TLTYKTYSQDFINS
+611 TLTYKTYTQDFINS
-625 PAESHTVST
+625 AAESHTVST

-673 RRAQTILDENRNNVP
+673 KRAQTILAENRNNVP

-699 SLANQMQH
+699 TLTNQMQH

-716 NAVNRKVDDMEDLVN
+716 NAVNQKADQMEDLVN

-746 VIEEHKNEIIGNIG
+746 VIEEHKGNIIGDIG

-789 PNAKQAIRDKAAKQ
+789 PNAKKAIRDKATKQ
-803 REIINHTPDATQDE
+803 MEIINATPDATEDE
-817 IQDALNQLTTDETD
+817 IQDAINQLATDETD

-853 NTIGAVAPQVTHKQ
+853 NTIGSVVPQVTHKQ

-919 DDVDTA
+919 ADVDNA

-971 RQAAIEKVNAA
+971 RQAAIDKVNAA
-982 VAVAN
+982 VTAAN

-997 DVEQVKTNAI
+997 EVEQVKTNAI

-1012 IEPATKVKT
+1012 ITPATKVKT

-1028 QSAETQHNAIFNN
+1028 KSAETQHNTIFNN

-1098 DARNAVNEK
+1098 DARNVVNDK

-1135 LKNRALNDIGVTS
+1135 LKNRALTDIGVTS

-1181 TDLATAK
+1181 NHLATAK

-1209 VDQDLATAINN
+1209 VDQELATAINN

-1252 AALAQTNQHYSAKLV
+1252 AALAQINQHYNAKLA
-1267 EINATPDATDDEK
+1267 EINATPDATNDEK

-1372 NQINQNQTNDQVDA
+1372 NQINQNQTNDQVDT
-1386 TTNQAINAIDNVEA
+1386 TTNQALNAIDNVEA

-1426 LDSTDNEKEVALQA
+1426 LDSTDNEKEVASQA

-1469 SAIKIIQPETKIKPA
+1469 SAIKIIQPETKVKPA

-1492 ANELRAQINQD
+1492 ANELRAKINQD
-1503 KEATAEERQAALDKI
+1503 KEATAEERQVALDKI
-1518 NDLVAKAMTN
+1518 NEFVNQAMTD
-1528 ITNDRT
+1528 ITNNRT
-1534 NQQVNDSTNQAL
+1534 NQQVDDTTSQAL
-1546 DDIALVTPD
+1546 DSIALVAPE

-1568 QYEAKKHEI
+1568 QYEAKKQEI

-1589 VALNQLANNEKRALQ
+1589 VALNQLANNKKLALQ
-1604 NINQAIANN
+1604 NINQAVTNN
-1613 DVKRVESNGIA
+1613 DVKRVETNGIA
-1624 TLKGVEPHIV
+1624 TLKGVQPHIV
-1634 VKPEAQEAIKASA
+1634 IKPEAQQAIKASA
-1647 DNQVESIKDTPH
+1647 ENQVESIKDTPH
-1659 ATTDELDEANQQIND
+1659 ATVDELDEANQLISD
-1674 TLKQGQQDI
+1674 TLKQAQQEI
-1683 DNTTQD
+1683 ENTNQD
-1689 AAVNDVRNQTIKAI
+1689 AAVTDVRNQTIKAI

-1714 AALDNIDESNNNQ
+1714 AALDSIEENNKNQ

-1740 ERNVAIAALNKI
+1740 ERDVAIDTLNKI
-1752 VNAIKNDIAQNKTNA
+1752 VNTIKNDIAQNKTNA
-1767 EVDQTEAD
+1767 EVDRTETD
-1775 GNNNIKVILPKVQVK
+1775 GNDNIKVILPKVQVK
-1790 PAARQSVSAKAEAQN
+1790 PAARQSVGVKAEAQN

-1840 DKTAQVNQNSI
+1840 DKTAQVNQDSI

-1894 EQNAAI
+1894 EQNIAI
-1900 VQVEKELIKAKQQI
+1900 AQVEKELIKAKQQI
-1914 AGAVTNADVAYL
+1914 ASAVTNADVAYL
-1926 LHDGKN
+1926 LHDEKN
-1932 EIREIEPVINKKAT
+1932 EIREIEPVISRKAS

-1955 NDKKQAIEANVQA
+1955 NDKKQAIEANIQA

-2002 TATLN
+2002 TASLN

-2034 VTHLVQNYRKVS
+2034 VTALVQNYRKVS

-2077 DAVLKRFNVALGDIE
+2077 DAVLKRFNVALSDIE

-2126 KVKALID
+2126 KVKVLID
-2133 QYVADGNRMVDE
+2133 QYVADGNRMIDE
-2145 DATLNDIKKDTQ
+2145 DATLNDIKQHTQ
-2157 LIIDEILAIKLPAEV
+2157 FIVDEILAIKLPAEAMKV
-2172 IKASPKVGQPA
+2172 SPKVIQPA
-2183 PKVCTPIKKEDK
+2183 PKVCTPIKKE
-2195 QEVRKVVKELPNTG
+2195 ETHESRKVEKELPNTG
-2209 SEEMDLPLKELAL
+2209 SEEMDLPLKEFAL

-2232 RSKKEKES
+2232 RTKNEKES

>member
-40 TDHNVQGGS
+40 TDNNVQS
-49 NQALPG
+49 DTNQATPV
-55 NSQNTNADTNRDI
+55 NSQDTNVANNRGLA
-68 VNDSQNTPNAHATDN
+68 NSAQNTPNQSATTN
-83 TSTNQALTNHQNVD
+83 QSTNQALVNHNNGSI
-97 VANQV
+97 ANQATPTSV
-102 GPAPIQPSA
+102 QSSTPSV
-111 SPAQNNNNSNANST
+111 QNNNHTDGNTTATETVSNAN
-125 ATEPAANTNN
+125 NN
-135 NLASNNNTLN
+135 DVVSNNTTLN
-145 VPNNT
+145 VPNKTNE
-150 DNNDSARH
+150 NGSGGH

-178 AIAEE
+178 AIAEQ

-196 PTDPNATPA
+196 PADPNATPA
-205 DPTATP
+205 DPA
-211 ADPTAGNGSAP
+211 AAAAGNGGAP

-238 NIGQNAPNEVLSFD
+238 NAGQNAPNEVLSFD
-252 DNNIRPSTNRSVPT
+252 DNGIRPSTNRSVPS
-266 VTVVDNLPGYTLING
+266 VTVVDNLPGFTLING
-281 GKVGVF
+281 GKVGVL

-297 DSGDA
+297 EAGS
-302 KNYQAQGNV
+302 NRTYQAQGNV
-311 IALGRIRGND
+311 LALGRISGTDASN
-321 TNDHGDFNGIEKT
+321 HGDFNGIEKT

-347 NTMTTKNYQAQG
+347 NTMPTKNGQG
-359 NVIALGRIRGND
+359 ATNV
-371 TNDHGD
+371 
-377 FNGIEKTLTVNPN
+377 
-390 SELIFEFNTMT
+390 
-401 TKNYQGMTNLI
+401 I
-412 IKNAD
+412 IKNGVT
-417 NDTVI
+417 NDTI
-422 GEKVVAYGPIW
+422 AEKTIEDGPTL
-433 RLLKV
+433 RLFKV
-438 PENVSHL
+438 PDNVNNL

-460 GIYQLRDGYKYY
+460 GIYQLKDGYKYY

-514 FGASFNTDD
+514 SGASLDTDE

-546 SGNSGVDINDMN
+546 SNNSGVDVNDMN
-558 VTYDAANRIITIKS
+558 VTYDVANRVITIKS
-572 TGGGTGNSPA
+572 TGGGTTNSPA

-611 TLTYKTYSQDFINS
+611 TLTYKTYTQDFINS
-625 PAESHTVST
+625 AAESHTVST

-673 RRAQTILDENRNNVP
+673 KRAQTILAENRNNVP

-699 SLANQMQH
+699 SLTNQMQH

-716 NAVNRKVDDMEDLVN
+716 NAVNQKADQMEDLVN

-746 VIEEHKNEIIGNIG
+746 VIEEHKGNIIGDIG

-789 PNAKQAIRDKAAKQ
+789 PNAKKAIRDKATKQ
-803 REIINHTPDATQDE
+803 REIINATPDATEDE
-817 IQDALNQLTTDETD
+817 IQDALNQLATDETD

-853 NTIGAVAPQVTHKQ
+853 NTIGAVVPQVTHKQ

-919 DDVDTA
+919 ADVDNA

-971 RQAAIEKVNAA
+971 RQAAIDKVNAA
-982 VAVAN
+982 VTAAN

-1007 QGIQA
+1007 QRIQA
-1012 IEPATKVKT
+1012 ITPATKVKT

-1028 QSAETQHNAIFNN
+1028 KSAETQHNTIFNN

-1098 DARNAVNEK
+1098 DARNAVNDK

-1121 TREEKQEAINRVNT
+1121 TREEKQEAIDRVNT
-1135 LKNRALNDIGVTS
+1135 LKNRALTDIGVTS

-1181 TDLATAK
+1181 NDLATAK
-1188 KQEINQN
+1188 KQEITQN

-1209 VDQDLATAINN
+1209 VDQELATAINN

-1252 AALAQTNQHYSAKLV
+1252 AALAQINQHYNAKLA
-1267 EINATPDATDDEK
+1267 EINATPDATNDEK

-1302 TNAEVDQAAT
+1302 TNAEVDQATT

-1426 LDSTDNEKEVALQA
+1426 LDSTDNEKEVASQA

-1469 SAIKIIQPETKIKPA
+1469 SAIKIIQPETKVKPA

-1492 ANELRAQINQD
+1492 ANELRAKINQD
-1503 KEATAEERQAALDKI
+1503 KEATAEERQVALDKI
-1518 NDLVAKAMTN
+1518 NEFVNQAMTD
-1528 ITNDRT
+1528 ITNNRT
-1534 NQQVNDSTNQAL
+1534 NQQVDDTTSQAL
-1546 DDIALVTPD
+1546 DSIALVTPE
-1555 HIVRAAARDAVKQ
+1555 HIVRAGARDAVKQ
-1568 QYEAKKHEI
+1568 QYEAKKQEI

-1589 VALNQLANNEKRALQ
+1589 VALNQLANNEKLALQ
-1604 NINQAIANN
+1604 NINQAVTNN
-1613 DVKRVESNGIA
+1613 DVKRVETNGIA
-1624 TLKGVEPHIV
+1624 TLKGVQPHIV
-1634 VKPEAQEAIKASA
+1634 IKPEAQQAIKASA
-1647 DNQVESIKDTPH
+1647 ENQVESIKDTPH
-1659 ATTDELDEANQQIND
+1659 ATVDELDEANQLISD
-1674 TLKQGQQDI
+1674 TLKQAQQEI
-1683 DNTTQD
+1683 ENTNQD
-1689 AAVNDVRNQTIKAI
+1689 AAVTDVRNQTIKAI

-1714 AALDNIDESNNNQ
+1714 AALDSIEENNKNQ

-1740 ERNVAIAALNKI
+1740 ERDVAIDTLNKI
-1752 VNAIKNDIAQNKTNA
+1752 VNTIKNDIAQNKTNA
-1767 EVDQTEAD
+1767 EVDRTETD
-1775 GNNNIKVILPKVQVK
+1775 GNDNIKVILPKVQVK
-1790 PAARQSVSAKAEAQN
+1790 PAARQSVGVKAEAQN

-1840 DKTAQVNQNSI
+1840 DKTAQVNQDSI
-1851 DAQNIISKIKP
+1851 NAQNIISKIKP

-1900 VQVEKELIKAKQQI
+1900 AQVEKELIKAKQQI
-1914 AGAVTNADVAYL
+1914 ASAVTNADVAYL
-1926 LHDGKN
+1926 LHDEKN
-1932 EIREIEPVINKKAT
+1932 EIREIEPVINRKAS

-1955 NDKKQAIEANVQA
+1955 NDKKQAIEANIQA

-2002 TATLN
+2002 TASLN

-2034 VTHLVQNYRKVS
+2034 VTALVQNYRKVS

-2126 KVKALID
+2126 KVKVLID
-2133 QYVADGNRMVDE
+2133 QYVADGNIMIDE
-2145 DATLNDIKKDTQ
+2145 DATLNDIKQHTQ
-2157 LIIDEILAIKLPAEV
+2157 FIVDEILAIKLPAEATKV
-2172 IKASPKVGQPA
+2172 SPKVIQSA
-2183 PKVCTPIKKEDK
+2183 PKVCTPIKKEATHK
-2195 QEVRKVVKELPNTG
+2195 PRKVDKELPNTG
-2209 SEEMDLPLKELAL
+2209 SEGMDLPLKEFAL

-2232 RSKKEKES
+2232 RTKNEKES

>member
-302 KNYQAQGNV
+302 
-311 IALGRIRGND
+311 
-321 TNDHGDFNGIEKT
+321 
-334 LTVNPNS
+334 
-341 ELIFEF
+341 
-347 NTMTTKNYQAQG
+347 KNYQAQG

-1148 TTAMVNSIRDDAVNQ
+1148 TAMVNSIRDDAVNQ

-1318 DAVQVDVVKKQ
+1318 DAVQVNVVKKQ

-2077 DAVLKRFNVALGDIE
+2077 DAVLKRFNVTLGDIE

>member
-40 TDHNVQGGS
+40 TDNNVQS
-49 NQALPG
+49 DTNQATPV
-55 NSQNTNADTNRDI
+55 NSQDTNVANNRGLA
-68 VNDSQNTPNAHATDN
+68 NSAQNTPNQSATTN
-83 TSTNQALTNHQNVD
+83 QSTNQALVNHNNGSI
-97 VANQV
+97 ANQATPTSV
-102 GPAPIQPSA
+102 QSSTPS
-111 SPAQNNNNSNANST
+111 AQNNNHTDGNTTATETVSNAN
-125 ATEPAANTNN
+125 NKDVV
-135 NLASNNNTLN
+135 SNNTTLN
-145 VPNNT
+145 VPNKTNE
-150 DNNDSARH
+150 NGSGGH

-178 AIAEE
+178 AIAEQ

-196 PTDPNATPA
+196 PADPNATPA
-205 DPTATP
+205 DPA
-211 ADPTAGNGSAP
+211 AAAAGNGGAP

-238 NIGQNAPNEVLSFD
+238 NAGQNAPNEVLSFD
-252 DNNIRPSTNRSVPT
+252 DNGIRPSTNRSVPS
-266 VTVVDNLPGYTLING
+266 VTVVDNLPGFTLING

-311 IALGRIRGND
+311 IALGRIKGND
-321 TNDHGDFNGIEKT
+321 TNDHGDFNGIEK
-334 LTVNPNS
+334 S
-341 ELIFEF
+341 
-347 NTMTTKNYQAQG
+347 
-359 NVIALGRIRGND
+359 
-371 TNDHGD
+371 
-377 FNGIEKTLTVNPN
+377 LTVNPN

-401 TKNYQGMTNLI
+401 TKNYQGVTNLI

-422 GEKVVAYGPIW
+422 AEKSVAYGPIW
-433 RLLKV
+433 RLFKV

-523 FVYKIQL
+523 FVYKVQL

-546 SGNSGVDINDMN
+546 SSNSGVDMNDFN
-558 VTYDAANRIITIKS
+558 VTYDAANRVITIKS
-572 TGGGTGNSPA
+572 TGGGSGNSPA

-611 TLTYKTYSQDFINS
+611 TLTYKTYTQDFINS

-699 SLANQMQH
+699 SLTNQMQH

-716 NAVNRKVDDMEDLVN
+716 NAVNKKVDQMEDLVN

-789 PNAKQAIRDKAAKQ
+789 PNAKKAIRDKATKQ
-803 REIINHTPDATQDE
+803 REIINATPDATEDE
-817 IQDALNQLTTDETD
+817 IQDALNQLATDETD

-838 ATTNADVET
+838 ATTNADVEI

-853 NTIGAVAPQVTHKQ
+853 NTIGAVVPQVTHKQ

-919 DDVDTA
+919 ADVDNA

-971 RQAAIEKVNAA
+971 RQAAIDKVNAA
-982 VAVAN
+982 VTAAN

-1012 IEPATKVKT
+1012 ITPATKVKT

-1028 QSAETQHNAIFNN
+1028 KSAETQHNTIFNN

-1098 DARNAVNEK
+1098 DARNAVNDK

-1135 LKNRALNDIGVTS
+1135 LKNRALTDIGVTS

-1181 TDLATAK
+1181 NDLATAK
-1188 KQEINQN
+1188 KQKINQN

-1209 VDQDLATAINN
+1209 VDQELATAINN

-1252 AALAQTNQHYSAKLV
+1252 AALAQINQHYNAKLA
-1267 EINATPDATDDEK
+1267 EINATPDATNDEK

-1361 NQINQLKDQAF
+1361 NQINQLKDQAI
-1372 NQINQNQTNDQVDA
+1372 NQINQNQTNDQVDT
-1386 TTNQAINAIDNVEA
+1386 TTNQAVNAIDNVEA

-1426 LDSTDNEKEVALQA
+1426 LDSTDNEKEVASQA

-1454 AQTNSQVNQAATNGV
+1454 AQTNSQVNQAATNDV
-1469 SAIKIIQPETKIKPA
+1469 SAIKIIQPETKVKPA

-1492 ANELRAQINQD
+1492 ANELRAKINQD
-1503 KEATAEERQAALDKI
+1503 KEATAEERQVALDKI
-1518 NDLVAKAMTN
+1518 NEFVNQAMTD
-1528 ITNDRT
+1528 ITNNRT
-1534 NQQVNDSTNQAL
+1534 NQQVDDTTSQAL
-1546 DDIALVTPD
+1546 DSIALVAPE

-1568 QYEAKKHEI
+1568 QYEAKKQEI

-1589 VALNQLANNEKRALQ
+1589 VALNQLANNEKLALQ
-1604 NINQAIANN
+1604 NINQAVTNN
-1613 DVKRVESNGIA
+1613 DVKRVETNGIA
-1624 TLKGVEPHIV
+1624 TLKGVQPHIV
-1634 VKPEAQEAIKASA
+1634 IKPEAQQAIKATA
-1647 DNQVESIKDTPH
+1647 ENQVESIKDTPH
-1659 ATTDELDEANQQIND
+1659 ATVDELDEANQLISD
-1674 TLKQGQQDI
+1674 TLKQAQQEI
-1683 DNTTQD
+1683 ENTNQD
-1689 AAVNDVRNQTIKAI
+1689 AAVTDVRNQTIKAI

-1714 AALDNIDESNNNQ
+1714 AALDSIEENNKNQ

-1740 ERNVAIAALNKI
+1740 ERDVAIDTLNKI
-1752 VNAIKNDIAQNKTNA
+1752 VNTIKNDIAQNKTNA
-1767 EVDQTEAD
+1767 EVDRTETD
-1775 GNNNIKVILPKVQVK
+1775 GNDNIKVILPKVQVK
-1790 PAARQSVSAKAEAQN
+1790 PAARQSVGVKAEAQN

-1840 DKTAQVNQNSI
+1840 DKTAQVNQDSI

-1894 EQNAAI
+1894 EQNIAI
-1900 VQVEKELIKAKQQI
+1900 AQVEKELIKAKQQI
-1914 AGAVTNADVAYL
+1914 ASAVTNADVAYL
-1926 LHDGKN
+1926 LHDEKN
-1932 EIREIEPVINKKAT
+1932 EIREIEPVINRKAS

-1955 NDKKQAIEANVQA
+1955 NDKKQAIEANIQA

-2002 TATLN
+2002 TASLN

-2034 VTHLVQNYRKVS
+2034 VTALVQNYRKVS
-2046 DRNKADALKAITA
+2046 NRNKADALKAITA

-2077 DAVLKRFNVALGDIE
+2077 DAVLKRFNVALSDIE

-2126 KVKALID
+2126 KVKVLID
-2133 QYVADGNRMVDE
+2133 QYVADGNRMIDE
-2145 DATLNDIKKDTQ
+2145 DATLNDIKQHTQ
-2157 LIIDEILAIKLPAEV
+2157 FIVDEILAIKLPAEATKV
-2172 IKASPKVGQPA
+2172 SPKEIQPA
-2183 PKVCTPIKKEDK
+2183 PKVCTPIKKE
-2195 QEVRKVVKELPNTG
+2195 ETHESRKVEKELPNTG
-2209 SEEMDLPLKELAL
+2209 SEGMDLPLKEFAL

-2232 RSKKEKES
+2232 RTKNEKES

>member
-302 KNYQAQGNV
+302 
-311 IALGRIRGND
+311 
-321 TNDHGDFNGIEKT
+321 
-334 LTVNPNS
+334 
-341 ELIFEF
+341 
-347 NTMTTKNYQAQG
+347 KNYQAQG

-1484 AREKINQK
+1484 AREKIN
-1492 ANELRAQINQD
+1492 
-1503 KEATAEERQAALDKI
+1503 
-1518 NDLVAKAMTN
+1518 DLVAKAMTN

>member
-16 VGIFSTLIGT
+16 VGIYSTLIGT

-40 TDHNVQGGS
+40 TDNNVQS
-49 NQALPG
+49 DTNQATPV
-55 NSQNTNADTNRDI
+55 NSQDTNVANNRGLA
-68 VNDSQNTPNAHATDN
+68 NSAQNTPNQSATTN
-83 TSTNQALTNHQNVD
+83 QSTNQALVNHNNGSI
-97 VANQV
+97 ANQATPTSV
-102 GPAPIQPSA
+102 QSSTPS
-111 SPAQNNNNSNANST
+111 AQNNNHTDGNTTATETVSNAN
-125 ATEPAANTNN
+125 NKDVV
-135 NLASNNNTLN
+135 SNNTTLN
-145 VPNNT
+145 VPNKTNE
-150 DNNDSARH
+150 NGSGGH

-178 AIAEE
+178 AIAEQ

-196 PTDPNATPA
+196 PADPNATPA
-205 DPTATP
+205 DPA
-211 ADPTAGNGSAP
+211 AAAAGNGGAP

-238 NIGQNAPNEVLSFD
+238 NAGQNAPNEVLSFD
-252 DNNIRPSTNRSVPT
+252 DNGIRPSTNRSVPS
-266 VTVVDNLPGYTLING
+266 VTVVDNLPGFTLING

-311 IALGRIRGND
+311 IALGRIKGND
-321 TNDHGDFNGIEKT
+321 TNDHGDFNGIEK
-334 LTVNPNS
+334 S
-341 ELIFEF
+341 
-347 NTMTTKNYQAQG
+347 
-359 NVIALGRIRGND
+359 
-371 TNDHGD
+371 
-377 FNGIEKTLTVNPN
+377 LTVNPN

-401 TKNYQGMTNLI
+401 TKNYQGVTNLI

-422 GEKVVAYGPIW
+422 AEKSVAYGPIW
-433 RLLKV
+433 RLFKV

-523 FVYKIQL
+523 FVYKVQL

-546 SGNSGVDINDMN
+546 SSNSGVDMNDFN
-558 VTYDAANRIITIKS
+558 VTYDAANRVITIKS
-572 TGGGTGNSPA
+572 TGGGSGNSPA

-611 TLTYKTYSQDFINS
+611 TLTYKTYTQDFINS

-699 SLANQMQH
+699 SLTNQMQH

-716 NAVNRKVDDMEDLVN
+716 NAVNKKVDQMEDLVN

-789 PNAKQAIRDKAAKQ
+789 PNAKKAIRDKATKQ
-803 REIINHTPDATQDE
+803 REIINATPDATEDE
-817 IQDALNQLTTDETD
+817 IQDALNQLATDETD

-838 ATTNADVET
+838 ATTNADVEI

-853 NTIGAVAPQVTHKQ
+853 NTIGAVVPQVTHKQ

-919 DDVDTA
+919 ADVDNA

-971 RQAAIEKVNAA
+971 RQAAIDKVNAA
-982 VAVAN
+982 VTAAN

-1012 IEPATKVKT
+1012 ITPATKVKT

-1028 QSAETQHNAIFNN
+1028 KSAETQHNTIFNN

-1098 DARNAVNEK
+1098 DARNAVNDK

-1135 LKNRALNDIGVTS
+1135 LKNRALTDIGVTS

-1181 TDLATAK
+1181 NDLATAK

-1209 VDQDLATAINN
+1209 VDQELATAINN

-1252 AALAQTNQHYSAKLV
+1252 AALAQINQHYNAKLA
-1267 EINATPDATDDEK
+1267 EINATPDATNDEK

-1361 NQINQLKDQAF
+1361 NQINQLKDQAI
-1372 NQINQNQTNDQVDA
+1372 NQINQNQTNDQVDT
-1386 TTNQAINAIDNVEA
+1386 TTNQAVNAIDNVEA

-1406 KAIADIEKAVKEKQ
+1406 TAIADIEKAVKEKQ

-1426 LDSTDNEKEVALQA
+1426 LDSTDNEKEVASQA

-1469 SAIKIIQPETKIKPA
+1469 SAIKIIQPETKVKPA

-1492 ANELRAQINQD
+1492 ANELRAKINQD
-1503 KEATAEERQAALDKI
+1503 KEATAEERQVALDKI
-1518 NDLVAKAMTN
+1518 NEFVNQAMTD
-1528 ITNDRT
+1528 ITNNRT
-1534 NQQVNDSTNQAL
+1534 NQQVDDTTSQAL
-1546 DDIALVTPD
+1546 DSIALVAPE

-1568 QYEAKKHEI
+1568 QYEAKKQEI

-1589 VALNQLANNEKRALQ
+1589 VALNQLANNEKLALQ
-1604 NINQAIANN
+1604 NINQAVTNN
-1613 DVKRVESNGIA
+1613 DVKRVETNGIA
-1624 TLKGVEPHIV
+1624 TLKGVQPHIV
-1634 VKPEAQEAIKASA
+1634 IKPEAQQAIKATA
-1647 DNQVESIKDTPH
+1647 ENQVESIKDTPH
-1659 ATTDELDEANQQIND
+1659 ATVDELDEANQLISD
-1674 TLKQGQQDI
+1674 TLKQAQQEI
-1683 DNTTQD
+1683 ENTNQD
-1689 AAVNDVRNQTIKAI
+1689 AAVTDVRNQTIKAI

-1714 AALDNIDESNNNQ
+1714 AALDSIEENNKNQ

-1740 ERNVAIAALNKI
+1740 ERDVAIDTLNKI
-1752 VNAIKNDIAQNKTNA
+1752 VNTIKNDIAQNKTNA
-1767 EVDQTEAD
+1767 EVDRTETD
-1775 GNNNIKVILPKVQVK
+1775 GNYNIKVILPKVQVK
-1790 PAARQSVSAKAEAQN
+1790 PAARQSVGVKAEAQN

-1840 DKTAQVNQNSI
+1840 DKTAQVNQDSI

-1894 EQNAAI
+1894 EQNIAI
-1900 VQVEKELIKAKQQI
+1900 AQVEKELIKAKQQI
-1914 AGAVTNADVAYL
+1914 ASAVTNADVAYL
-1926 LHDGKN
+1926 LHDEKN
-1932 EIREIEPVINKKAT
+1932 EIREIEPVINRKAS

-1955 NDKKQAIEANVQA
+1955 NDKKQAIEANIQA

-2002 TATLN
+2002 TASLN

-2034 VTHLVQNYRKVS
+2034 VTALVQNYRKVS
-2046 DRNKADALKAITA
+2046 NRNKADALKAITA

-2077 DAVLKRFNVALGDIE
+2077 DAVLKRFNVALSDIE

-2126 KVKALID
+2126 KVKVLID
-2133 QYVADGNRMVDE
+2133 QYVADGNRMIDE
-2145 DATLNDIKKDTQ
+2145 DATLNDIKQHTQ
-2157 LIIDEILAIKLPAEV
+2157 FIVDEILAIKLPAEATKV
-2172 IKASPKVGQPA
+2172 SPKEIQPA
-2183 PKVCTPIKKEDK
+2183 PKVCTPIKKE
-2195 QEVRKVVKELPNTG
+2195 ETHESRKVEKELPNTG
-2209 SEEMDLPLKELAL
+2209 SEGMDLPLKEFAL

-2232 RSKKEKES
+2232 RTKNEKES

>member
-40 TDHNVQGGS
+40 TDNNVQS
-49 NQALPG
+49 DTNQATPV
-55 NSQNTNADTNRDI
+55 NSQDKDVANNRGLA
-68 VNDSQNTPNAHATDN
+68 NSAQNTPNQSATTN
-83 TSTNQALTNHQNVD
+83 QATNQALVNHNNGSIV
-97 VANQV
+97 NQATPTSV
-102 GPAPIQPSA
+102 QSSTPS
-111 SPAQNNNNSNANST
+111 AQNNNHTDGNTTATETVSNAN
-125 ATEPAANTNN
+125 NN
-135 NLASNNNTLN
+135 DAVSNNTTLN
-145 VPNNT
+145 VPNKTNE
-150 DNNDSARH
+150 NGSGGH

-178 AIAEE
+178 AIAEP
-183 ASNRPKKRSRRAA
+183 ASNRPKKRSKRAA
-196 PTDPNATPA
+196 PADPNATPA
-205 DPTATP
+205 DPA
-211 ADPTAGNGSAP
+211 AAAAGNGGAP

-238 NIGQNAPNEVLSFD
+238 NAGQNAPNEVLSFD
-252 DNNIRPSTNRSVPT
+252 DNGIRPSTNRSVPS
-266 VTVVDNLPGYTLING
+266 VTVVDNLPGFTLING

-297 DSGDA
+297 DSADA

-311 IALGRIRGND
+311 IALGRI
-321 TNDHGDFNGIEKT
+321 K
-334 LTVNPNS
+334 
-341 ELIFEF
+341 
-347 NTMTTKNYQAQG
+347 
-359 NVIALGRIRGND
+359 GND

-401 TKNYQGMTNLI
+401 TKNYQGVTNLI

-422 GEKVVAYGPIW
+422 AEKSVAYGPIW
-433 RLLKV
+433 RLFKV

-523 FVYKIQL
+523 FVYQVQL

-546 SGNSGVDINDMN
+546 SSNSGVDMNDFN
-558 VTYDAANRIITIKS
+558 VTYDAANRVITIKS
-572 TGGGTGNSPA
+572 TGGGSGNSPA

-611 TLTYKTYSQDFINS
+611 TLTYKTYTQDFINS
-625 PAESHTVST
+625 PAESHTVRT

-699 SLANQMQH
+699 SLTNQMQH

-716 NAVNRKVDDMEDLVN
+716 NAVNKKVDQMEDLVN

-789 PNAKQAIRDKAAKQ
+789 PNAKKAIRDKATKQ
-803 REIINHTPDATQDE
+803 REIINATPDATEDE
-817 IQDALNQLTTDETD
+817 IQDALNQLATDETD

-838 ATTNADVET
+838 ATTNADVEI

-853 NTIGAVAPQVTHKQ
+853 NTIGAVVPQVTHKQ

-919 DDVDTA
+919 ADVDNA

-971 RQAAIEKVNAA
+971 RQAAIDKVNAA
-982 VAVAN
+982 VTAAN

-1012 IEPATKVKT
+1012 ITPATKVKT

-1028 QSAETQHNAIFNN
+1028 KSAETQHNTIFNN

-1098 DARNAVNEK
+1098 DARNVVNDK

-1135 LKNRALNDIGVTS
+1135 LKNRALTDIGVTS

-1181 TDLATAK
+1181 NDLATAK

-1209 VDQDLATAINN
+1209 VDQELATAINN

-1238 KAINAIQP
+1238 KAINAIQS

-1252 AALAQTNQHYSAKLV
+1252 AALAQINQHYNAKLA
-1267 EINATPDATDDEK
+1267 EINATPDATNDEK
-1280 NAAINTLNQDRQQA
+1280 NAAINTLNLDRQQA

-1372 NQINQNQTNDQVDA
+1372 NQINQNQTNDQVDT
-1386 TTNQAINAIDNVEA
+1386 TTNQALKAIDNVEA

-1426 LDSTDNEKEVALQA
+1426 LDSTDNEKEVASQA

-1469 SAIKIIQPETKIKPA
+1469 SAIKIIQPETKVKPA

-1492 ANELRAQINQD
+1492 ANELRAKINQD
-1503 KEATAEERQAALDKI
+1503 KEATAEERQVALDKI
-1518 NDLVAKAMTN
+1518 NEFVNQAMTD
-1528 ITNDRT
+1528 ITNNRT
-1534 NQQVNDSTNQAL
+1534 NQQVDDTTSQAL
-1546 DDIALVTPD
+1546 DSIALVTPD

-1568 QYEAKKHEI
+1568 QYEAKKREI

-1604 NINQAIANN
+1604 NINQAVTNN
-1613 DVKRVESNGIA
+1613 DVKRVETNGIA
-1624 TLKGVEPHIV
+1624 TLKGVQPHIV
-1634 VKPEAQEAIKASA
+1634 IKPEAQQAIKASA
-1647 DNQVESIKDTPH
+1647 ENQVESIKDTPH
-1659 ATTDELDEANQQIND
+1659 ATVDELDEANQLISD
-1674 TLKQGQQDI
+1674 TLKQAQQEI
-1683 DNTTQD
+1683 ENTNQD
-1689 AAVNDVRNQTIKAI
+1689 AAVTDVRNQTIKAI

-1714 AALDNIDESNNNQ
+1714 AALDSIEENNKNQ

-1740 ERNVAIAALNKI
+1740 ERDVAIDTLNKI
-1752 VNAIKNDIAQNKTNA
+1752 VNTIKNDIAQNKTNA
-1767 EVDQTEAD
+1767 EVDRTETD
-1775 GNNNIKVILPKVQVK
+1775 GNDNIKVILPKVQVK
-1790 PAARQSVSAKAEAQN
+1790 PAARQSVGVKAEAQN

-1840 DKTAQVNQNSI
+1840 DKTAQVNQDSI
-1851 DAQNIISKIKP
+1851 NAQNIISKIKP

-1894 EQNAAI
+1894 EQNIAI
-1900 VQVEKELIKAKQQI
+1900 AQVEKELIKAKQQI
-1914 AGAVTNADVAYL
+1914 ASAVTNADVAYL
-1926 LHDGKN
+1926 LHDEKN
-1932 EIREIEPVINKKAT
+1932 EIREIEPVINRKAS

-1955 NDKKQAIEANVQA
+1955 NDKKQAIEANIQA

-2002 TATLN
+2002 TASLN

-2034 VTHLVQNYRKVS
+2034 VTALVQNYRKVS
-2046 DRNKADALKAITA
+2046 NRNKADALKAITA

-2077 DAVLKRFNVALGDIE
+2077 DAVLKRFNVALSDIE
-2092 AVITEKENSLLRID
+2092 AVITVKENSLLRID

-2126 KVKALID
+2126 KVKVLID
-2133 QYVADGNRMVDE
+2133 QYVADGNRMIDE
-2145 DATLNDIKKDTQ
+2145 DATLNDIKQHTQ
-2157 LIIDEILAIKLPAEV
+2157 FIVDEILAIKLPAEETKV
-2172 IKASPKVGQPA
+2172 SPKEIQPA
-2183 PKVCTPIKKEDK
+2183 PKVCTPIKKE
-2195 QEVRKVVKELPNTG
+2195 ETHESRKVEKELPNTG
-2209 SEEMDLPLKELAL
+2209 SEGMDLPLKEFAL
-2222 ITGAALLARR
+2222 ITGRLC
-2232 RSKKEKES
+2232 

>member
-40 TDHNVQGGS
+40 TDNNVQS
-49 NQALPG
+49 DTNQATPV
-55 NSQNTNADTNRDI
+55 NSQDTNVANNRGLA
-68 VNDSQNTPNAHATDN
+68 NSAQNTPNQSATTN
-83 TSTNQALTNHQNVD
+83 QSTNQALVNHNNGSI
-97 VANQV
+97 ANQATPTSV
-102 GPAPIQPSA
+102 QSSTPS
-111 SPAQNNNNSNANST
+111 AQNNNHTDGNTTATETVSNAN
-125 ATEPAANTNN
+125 NKDVV
-135 NLASNNNTLN
+135 SNNTTLN
-145 VPNNT
+145 VPNKTNE
-150 DNNDSARH
+150 NGSGGH

-178 AIAEE
+178 AIAEQ

-196 PTDPNATPA
+196 PADPNATPA
-205 DPTATP
+205 DPA
-211 ADPTAGNGSAP
+211 AAAAGNGGAP

-238 NIGQNAPNEVLSFD
+238 NAGQNAPNEVLSFD
-252 DNNIRPSTNRSVPT
+252 DNGIRPSTNRSVPS
-266 VTVVDNLPGYTLING
+266 VTVVDNLPGFTLING

-311 IALGRIRGND
+311 IALGRIKGND
-321 TNDHGDFNGIEKT
+321 TNDHGDFNGIEK
-334 LTVNPNS
+334 S
-341 ELIFEF
+341 
-347 NTMTTKNYQAQG
+347 
-359 NVIALGRIRGND
+359 
-371 TNDHGD
+371 
-377 FNGIEKTLTVNPN
+377 LTVNPN

-401 TKNYQGMTNLI
+401 TKNYQGVTNLI

-422 GEKVVAYGPIW
+422 AEKSVAYGPIW
-433 RLLKV
+433 RLFKV

-523 FVYKIQL
+523 FVYKVQL

-546 SGNSGVDINDMN
+546 SSNSGVDMNDFN
-558 VTYDAANRIITIKS
+558 VTYDAANRVITIKS
-572 TGGGTGNSPA
+572 TGGGSGNSPA

-611 TLTYKTYSQDFINS
+611 TLTYKTYTQDFINS

-634 NPYTIDIIMNKDAL
+634 NPCTIDIIMNKDAL

-699 SLANQMQH
+699 SLTNQMQH

-716 NAVNRKVDDMEDLVN
+716 NAVNKKVDQMEDLVN

-789 PNAKQAIRDKAAKQ
+789 PNAKKAIRDKATKQ
-803 REIINHTPDATQDE
+803 REIINATPDATEDE
-817 IQDALNQLTTDETD
+817 IQDALNQLATDETD

-838 ATTNADVET
+838 ATTNADVEI

-853 NTIGAVAPQVTHKQ
+853 NTIGAVVPQVTHKQ

-919 DDVDTA
+919 ADVDNA

-971 RQAAIEKVNAA
+971 RQAAIDKVNAA
-982 VAVAN
+982 VTAAN

-1012 IEPATKVKT
+1012 ITPATKVKT

-1028 QSAETQHNAIFNN
+1028 KSAETQHNTIFNN

-1098 DARNAVNEK
+1098 DARNAVNDK

-1135 LKNRALNDIGVTS
+1135 LKNRALTDIGVTS

-1181 TDLATAK
+1181 NDLATAK

-1209 VDQDLATAINN
+1209 VDQELATAINN

-1252 AALAQTNQHYSAKLV
+1252 AALAQINQHYNAKLA
-1267 EINATPDATDDEK
+1267 EINATPDATNDEK

-1361 NQINQLKDQAF
+1361 NQINQLKDQAI
-1372 NQINQNQTNDQVDA
+1372 NQINQNQTNDQVDT
-1386 TTNQAINAIDNVEA
+1386 TTNQAVNAIDNVEA

-1406 KAIADIEKAVKEKQ
+1406 TAIADIEKAVKEKQ

-1426 LDSTDNEKEVALQA
+1426 LDSTDNEKEVASQA

-1469 SAIKIIQPETKIKPA
+1469 SAIKIIQPETKVKPA

-1492 ANELRAQINQD
+1492 ANELRAKINQD
-1503 KEATAEERQAALDKI
+1503 KEATAEERQVALDKI
-1518 NDLVAKAMTN
+1518 NEFVNQAMTD
-1528 ITNDRT
+1528 ITNNRT
-1534 NQQVNDSTNQAL
+1534 NQQVDDTTSQAL
-1546 DDIALVTPD
+1546 DSIALVAPE

-1568 QYEAKKHEI
+1568 QYEAKKQEI

-1589 VALNQLANNEKRALQ
+1589 VALNQLANNEKLALQ
-1604 NINQAIANN
+1604 NINQAVTNN
-1613 DVKRVESNGIA
+1613 DVKRVETNGIA
-1624 TLKGVEPHIV
+1624 TLKGVQPHIV
-1634 VKPEAQEAIKASA
+1634 IKPEAQQAIKATA
-1647 DNQVESIKDTPH
+1647 ENQVESIKDTPH
-1659 ATTDELDEANQQIND
+1659 ATVDELDEANQLISD
-1674 TLKQGQQDI
+1674 TLKQAQQEI
-1683 DNTTQD
+1683 ENTNQD
-1689 AAVNDVRNQTIKAI
+1689 AAVTDVRNQTIKAI

-1714 AALDNIDESNNNQ
+1714 AALDSIEENNKNQ

-1740 ERNVAIAALNKI
+1740 ERDVAIDTLNKI
-1752 VNAIKNDIAQNKTNA
+1752 VNTIKNDIAQNKTNA
-1767 EVDQTEAD
+1767 EVDRTETD
-1775 GNNNIKVILPKVQVK
+1775 GNDNIKVILPKVQVK
-1790 PAARQSVSAKAEAQN
+1790 PAARQSVGVKAEAQN

-1840 DKTAQVNQNSI
+1840 DKTAQVNQDSI

-1894 EQNAAI
+1894 EQNIAI
-1900 VQVEKELIKAKQQI
+1900 AQVEKELIKAKQQI
-1914 AGAVTNADVAYL
+1914 ASAVTNADVAYL
-1926 LHDGKN
+1926 LHDEKN
-1932 EIREIEPVINKKAT
+1932 EIREIEPVINRKAS

-1955 NDKKQAIEANVQA
+1955 NDKKQAIEANIQA

-2002 TATLN
+2002 TASLN

-2034 VTHLVQNYRKVS
+2034 VTALVQNYRKVS
-2046 DRNKADALKAITA
+2046 NRNKADALKAITA

-2077 DAVLKRFNVALGDIE
+2077 DAVLKRFNVALSDIE

-2126 KVKALID
+2126 KVKVLID
-2133 QYVADGNRMVDE
+2133 QYVADGNRMIDE
-2145 DATLNDIKKDTQ
+2145 DATLNDIKQHTQ
-2157 LIIDEILAIKLPAEV
+2157 FIVDEILAIKLPAEATKV
-2172 IKASPKVGQPA
+2172 SPKEIQPA
-2183 PKVCTPIKKEDK
+2183 PKVCTPIKKE
-2195 QEVRKVVKELPNTG
+2195 ETHESRKVEKELPNTG
-2209 SEEMDLPLKELAL
+2209 SEGMDLPLKEFAL

-2232 RSKKEKES
+2232 RTKNEKES

>member
-40 TDHNVQGGS
+40 TDNNVQS
-49 NQALPG
+49 DTNQATPV
-55 NSQNTNADTNRDI
+55 NSQDTNVANNRGLA
-68 VNDSQNTPNAHATDN
+68 NSAQNTPNQSATTN
-83 TSTNQALTNHQNVD
+83 QSTNQALVNHNNGSI
-97 VANQV
+97 ANQATPTSV
-102 GPAPIQPSA
+102 QSSTPS
-111 SPAQNNNNSNANST
+111 AQNNNHTDGNTTATETVSNAN
-125 ATEPAANTNN
+125 NKDVV
-135 NLASNNNTLN
+135 SNNTTLN
-145 VPNNT
+145 VPNKTNE
-150 DNNDSARH
+150 NGSGGH

-178 AIAEE
+178 AIAEQ

-196 PTDPNATPA
+196 PADPNATPA
-205 DPTATP
+205 DPA
-211 ADPTAGNGSAP
+211 AAAAGNGGAP

-238 NIGQNAPNEVLSFD
+238 NAGQNAPNEVLSFD
-252 DNNIRPSTNRSVPT
+252 DNGIRPSTNRSVPS
-266 VTVVDNLPGYTLING
+266 VTVVDNLPGFTLING

-311 IALGRIRGND
+311 IALGRIKGND
-321 TNDHGDFNGIEKT
+321 TNDHGDFNGIEK
-334 LTVNPNS
+334 S
-341 ELIFEF
+341 
-347 NTMTTKNYQAQG
+347 
-359 NVIALGRIRGND
+359 
-371 TNDHGD
+371 
-377 FNGIEKTLTVNPN
+377 LTVNPN

-401 TKNYQGMTNLI
+401 TKNYQGVTNLI

-422 GEKVVAYGPIW
+422 AEKSVAYGPIW
-433 RLLKV
+433 RLFKV

-523 FVYKIQL
+523 FVYKVQL

-546 SGNSGVDINDMN
+546 SSNSGVDMNDFN
-558 VTYDAANRIITIKS
+558 VTYDAANRVITIKS
-572 TGGGTGNSPA
+572 TGGGSGNSPA

-611 TLTYKTYSQDFINS
+611 TLTYKTYTQDFINS

-699 SLANQMQH
+699 SLTNQMQH

-716 NAVNRKVDDMEDLVN
+716 NAVNKKVDQMEDLVN

-789 PNAKQAIRDKAAKQ
+789 PNAKKAIRDKATKQ
-803 REIINHTPDATQDE
+803 REIINATPDATEDE
-817 IQDALNQLTTDETD
+817 IQDALNQLATDETD

-838 ATTNADVET
+838 ATTNADVEI

-853 NTIGAVAPQVTHKQ
+853 NTIGAVVPQVTHKQ

-919 DDVDTA
+919 ADVDNA

-971 RQAAIEKVNAA
+971 RQAAIDKVNAA
-982 VAVAN
+982 VTAAN

-1012 IEPATKVKT
+1012 ITPATKVKT

-1028 QSAETQHNAIFNN
+1028 KSAETQHNTIFNN

-1098 DARNAVNEK
+1098 DARNAVNDK

-1135 LKNRALNDIGVTS
+1135 LKNRALTDIGVTS

-1181 TDLATAK
+1181 NDLATAK

-1209 VDQDLATAINN
+1209 VDQELATAINN

-1252 AALAQTNQHYSAKLV
+1252 AALAQINQHYNAKLA
-1267 EINATPDATDDEK
+1267 EINATPDATNDEK

-1361 NQINQLKDQAF
+1361 NQINQLKDQAI
-1372 NQINQNQTNDQVDA
+1372 NQINQNQTNDQVDT
-1386 TTNQAINAIDNVEA
+1386 TTNQAVNAIDNVEA

-1426 LDSTDNEKEVALQA
+1426 LDSTDNEKEVASQA

-1469 SAIKIIQPETKIKPA
+1469 SAIKIIQPETKVKPV

-1492 ANELRAQINQD
+1492 ANELRAKINQD
-1503 KEATAEERQAALDKI
+1503 KEATAEERQVALDKI
-1518 NDLVAKAMTN
+1518 NEFVNQAMTD
-1528 ITNDRT
+1528 ITNNRT
-1534 NQQVNDSTNQAL
+1534 NQQVDDTTSQAL
-1546 DDIALVTPD
+1546 DSIALVAPE

-1568 QYEAKKHEI
+1568 QYEAKKQEI

-1589 VALNQLANNEKRALQ
+1589 VALNQLANNEKLALQ
-1604 NINQAIANN
+1604 NINQAVTNN
-1613 DVKRVESNGIA
+1613 DVKRVETNGIA
-1624 TLKGVEPHIV
+1624 TLKGVQPHIV
-1634 VKPEAQEAIKASA
+1634 IKPEAQQAIKATA
-1647 DNQVESIKDTPH
+1647 ENQVESIKDTPH
-1659 ATTDELDEANQQIND
+1659 ATVDELDEANQLISD
-1674 TLKQGQQDI
+1674 TLKQAQQEI
-1683 DNTTQD
+1683 ENTNQD
-1689 AAVNDVRNQTIKAI
+1689 AAVTDVRNQTIKAI

-1714 AALDNIDESNNNQ
+1714 AALDSIEENNKNQ

-1740 ERNVAIAALNKI
+1740 ERDVAIDTLNKI
-1752 VNAIKNDIAQNKTNA
+1752 VNTIKNDIAQNKTNA
-1767 EVDQTEAD
+1767 EVDRTETD
-1775 GNNNIKVILPKVQVK
+1775 GNDNIKVILPKVQVK
-1790 PAARQSVSAKAEAQN
+1790 PAARQSVGVKAEAQN

-1840 DKTAQVNQNSI
+1840 DKTAQVNQDSI

-1894 EQNAAI
+1894 EQNIAI
-1900 VQVEKELIKAKQQI
+1900 AQVEKELIKAKQQI
-1914 AGAVTNADVAYL
+1914 ASAVTNADVAYL
-1926 LHDGKN
+1926 LHDEKN
-1932 EIREIEPVINKKAT
+1932 EIREIEPVINRKAS

-1955 NDKKQAIEANVQA
+1955 NDKKQAIEANIQA

-2002 TATLN
+2002 TASLN

-2034 VTHLVQNYRKVS
+2034 VTALVQNYRKVS
-2046 DRNKADALKAITA
+2046 NRNKADALKAITA

-2077 DAVLKRFNVALGDIE
+2077 DTVLKRFNVALSDIE

-2126 KVKALID
+2126 KVKVLID
-2133 QYVADGNRMVDE
+2133 QYVADGNRMIDE
-2145 DATLNDIKKDTQ
+2145 DATLNDIKQHTQ
-2157 LIIDEILAIKLPAEV
+2157 FIVDEILAIKLPAEATKV
-2172 IKASPKVGQPA
+2172 SPKEIQPA
-2183 PKVCTPIKKEDK
+2183 PKVCTPIKKE
-2195 QEVRKVVKELPNTG
+2195 ETHESRKVEKELPNTG
-2209 SEEMDLPLKELAL
+2209 SEGMDLPLKEFAL

-2232 RSKKEKES
+2232 RTKNEKES

>member
-40 TDHNVQGGS
+40 TDNNVQS
-49 NQALPG
+49 DTNQATPV
-55 NSQNTNADTNRDI
+55 NSQDTNVANNRGLA
-68 VNDSQNTPNAHATDN
+68 NSAQNTPNQSATTN
-83 TSTNQALTNHQNVD
+83 QSTNQALVNHNNGSI
-97 VANQV
+97 ANQATPTSV
-102 GPAPIQPSA
+102 QSSTPS
-111 SPAQNNNNSNANST
+111 AQNNNHTDGNTTATETVSNAN
-125 ATEPAANTNN
+125 NKDVV
-135 NLASNNNTLN
+135 SNNTTLN
-145 VPNNT
+145 VPNKTNE
-150 DNNDSARH
+150 NGSGGH

-178 AIAEE
+178 AIAEQ

-196 PTDPNATPA
+196 PADPNATPA
-205 DPTATP
+205 DPA
-211 ADPTAGNGSAP
+211 AAAAGNGGAP

-238 NIGQNAPNEVLSFD
+238 NAGQNAPNEVLSFD
-252 DNNIRPSTNRSVPT
+252 DNGIRPSTNRSVPS
-266 VTVVDNLPGYTLING
+266 VTVVDNLPGFTLING

-311 IALGRIRGND
+311 IALGRIKGND
-321 TNDHGDFNGIEKT
+321 TNDHGDFNGIEK
-334 LTVNPNS
+334 S
-341 ELIFEF
+341 
-347 NTMTTKNYQAQG
+347 
-359 NVIALGRIRGND
+359 
-371 TNDHGD
+371 
-377 FNGIEKTLTVNPN
+377 LTVNPN

-401 TKNYQGMTNLI
+401 TKNYQGVTNLI

-422 GEKVVAYGPIW
+422 AEKSVAYGPIW
-433 RLLKV
+433 RLFKV

-523 FVYKIQL
+523 FVYKVQL

-546 SGNSGVDINDMN
+546 SSNSGVDMNDFN
-558 VTYDAANRIITIKS
+558 VTYDAANRVITIKS
-572 TGGGTGNSPA
+572 TGGGSGNSPA

-611 TLTYKTYSQDFINS
+611 TLTYKTYTQDFINS

-699 SLANQMQH
+699 SLTNQMQH

-716 NAVNRKVDDMEDLVN
+716 NAVNKKVDQMEDLVN

-789 PNAKQAIRDKAAKQ
+789 PNAKKAIRDKATKQ
-803 REIINHTPDATQDE
+803 REIINATPDATEDE
-817 IQDALNQLTTDETD
+817 IQDALNQLATDETD

-838 ATTNADVET
+838 ATTNADVEI

-853 NTIGAVAPQVTHKQ
+853 NTIGAVVPQVTHKQ

-919 DDVDTA
+919 ADVDNA

-944 AARDAVS
+944 VARDAVS

-971 RQAAIEKVNAA
+971 RQAAIDKVNAA
-982 VAVAN
+982 VTAAN

-1012 IEPATKVKT
+1012 ITPATKVKT

-1028 QSAETQHNAIFNN
+1028 KSAETQHNTIFNN

-1098 DARNAVNEK
+1098 DARNAVNDK

-1135 LKNRALNDIGVTS
+1135 LKNRALTDIGVTS

-1181 TDLATAK
+1181 NDLATAK
-1188 KQEINQN
+1188 KQKINQN

-1209 VDQDLATAINN
+1209 VDQELATAINN

-1252 AALAQTNQHYSAKLV
+1252 AALAQINQHYNAKLA
-1267 EINATPDATDDEK
+1267 EINATPDATNDEK

-1361 NQINQLKDQAF
+1361 NQINQLKDQAI
-1372 NQINQNQTNDQVDA
+1372 NQINQNQTNDQVDT
-1386 TTNQAINAIDNVEA
+1386 TTNQAVNAIDNVEA

-1426 LDSTDNEKEVALQA
+1426 LDSTDNEKEVASQA

-1469 SAIKIIQPETKIKPA
+1469 SAIKIIQPETKVKPA

-1492 ANELRAQINQD
+1492 ANELRAKINQD
-1503 KEATAEERQAALDKI
+1503 KEATAEERQVALDKI
-1518 NDLVAKAMTN
+1518 NEFVNQAMTD
-1528 ITNDRT
+1528 ITNNRT
-1534 NQQVNDSTNQAL
+1534 NQQVDDTTSQAL
-1546 DDIALVTPD
+1546 DSIALVAPE

-1568 QYEAKKHEI
+1568 QYEAKKQEI

-1589 VALNQLANNEKRALQ
+1589 VALNQLANNEKLALQ
-1604 NINQAIANN
+1604 NINQAVTNN
-1613 DVKRVESNGIA
+1613 DVKRVETNGIA
-1624 TLKGVEPHIV
+1624 TLKGVQPHIV
-1634 VKPEAQEAIKASA
+1634 IKPEAQQAIKATA
-1647 DNQVESIKDTPH
+1647 ENQVESIKDTPH
-1659 ATTDELDEANQQIND
+1659 ATVDELDEANQLISD
-1674 TLKQGQQDI
+1674 TLKQAQQEI
-1683 DNTTQD
+1683 ENTNQD
-1689 AAVNDVRNQTIKAI
+1689 AAVTDVRNQTIKAI

-1714 AALDNIDESNNNQ
+1714 AALDSIEENNKNQ

-1740 ERNVAIAALNKI
+1740 ERDVAIDTLNKI
-1752 VNAIKNDIAQNKTNA
+1752 VNTIKNDIAQNKTNA
-1767 EVDQTEAD
+1767 EVDRTETD
-1775 GNNNIKVILPKVQVK
+1775 GNDNIKVILPKVQVK
-1790 PAARQSVSAKAEAQN
+1790 PAARQSVGVKAEAQN

-1840 DKTAQVNQNSI
+1840 DKTAQVNQDSI

-1894 EQNAAI
+1894 EQNIAI
-1900 VQVEKELIKAKQQI
+1900 AQVEKELIKAKQQI
-1914 AGAVTNADVAYL
+1914 ASAVTNADVAYL
-1926 LHDGKN
+1926 LHDEKN
-1932 EIREIEPVINKKAT
+1932 EIREIEPVINRKAS

-1955 NDKKQAIEANVQA
+1955 NDKKQAIEANIQA

-2002 TATLN
+2002 TASLN

-2034 VTHLVQNYRKVS
+2034 VTALVQNYRKVS
-2046 DRNKADALKAITA
+2046 NRNKADALKAITA

-2077 DAVLKRFNVALGDIE
+2077 DAVLKRFNVALSDIE

-2126 KVKALID
+2126 KVKVLID
-2133 QYVADGNRMVDE
+2133 QYVADGNRMIDE
-2145 DATLNDIKKDTQ
+2145 DATLNDIKQHTQ
-2157 LIIDEILAIKLPAEV
+2157 FIVDEILAIKLPAEATKV
-2172 IKASPKVGQPA
+2172 SPKEIQPA
-2183 PKVCTPIKKEDK
+2183 PKVCTPIKKE
-2195 QEVRKVVKELPNTG
+2195 ETHESRKVEKELPNTG
-2209 SEEMDLPLKELAL
+2209 SEGMDLPLKEFAL

-2232 RSKKEKES
+2232 RTKNEKES

>member
-55 NSQNTNADTNRDI
+55 NSPNTNADTNRDI
-68 VNDSQNTPNAHATDN
+68 VNGSQNTPNAHATDN
-83 TSTNQALTNHQNVD
+83 TSTNQALTNHQNVG

-102 GPAPIQPSA
+102 APAPIQPSTSSA
-111 SPAQNNNNSNANST
+111 SNNNHSDANST

-196 PTDPNATPA
+196 PADPN
-205 DPTATP
+205 ATP

-222 VAITAPYTPTT
+222 VAITAPFTPTT

-238 NIGQNAPNEVLSFD
+238 NIGQNAPNEVLTFD

-311 IALGRIRGND
+311 IALGRIKGND
-321 TNDHGDFNGIEKT
+321 TNDHGG
-334 LTVNPNS
+334 
-341 ELIFEF
+341 
-347 NTMTTKNYQAQG
+347 
-359 NVIALGRIRGND
+359 
-371 TNDHGD
+371 

-611 TLTYKTYSQDFINS
+611 ILTYKTYTQDFINS

-663 ASLDIFNDLK
+663 ASLDIFNELK

-699 SLANQMQH
+699 SLVNQMQH

-803 REIINHTPDATQDE
+803 REIINNTPDAAQDE

-982 VAVAN
+982 VAAAN

-1098 DARNAVNEK
+1098 DARNAVNDK

-1195 TNATTEEKQVALNQ
+1195 TNATDEEKQVALNQ

-1252 AALAQTNQHYSAKLV
+1252 TALAQINQHYNAKLA

-1386 TTNQAINAIDNVEA
+1386 TTNHAINAIDNVEA
-1400 EVVIKP
+1400 KVVIKP

-1426 LDSTDNEKEVALQA
+1426 LDSTDNEKEVALLA

-1469 SAIKIIQPETKIKPA
+1469 SAIKIIQPETKVKPA

-1555 HIVRAAARDAVKQ
+1555 HIVRATARDAVKQ

-1604 NINQAIANN
+1604 NIDQAIANN

-1914 AGAVTNADVAYL
+1914 ASAVTNADVAYL

-1955 NDKKQAIEANVQA
+1955 NDKKLAIEANVQA

-2002 TATLN
+2002 TASLN

-2133 QYVADGNRMVDE
+2133 QYVADGIRMIDE
-2145 DATLNDIKKDTQ
+2145 DATLNDIKQHTQ
-2157 LIIDEILAIKLPAEV
+2157 FIVDEILAIKLPAEATKV
-2172 IKASPKVGQPA
+2172 LPKVGQPA
-2183 PKVCTPIKKEDK
+2183 PKLCTSIKKVDK

-2232 RSKKEKES
+2232 RNKNEKES

>member
-40 TDHNVQGGS
+40 TDNNVQS
-49 NQALPG
+49 DTNQATPV
-55 NSQNTNADTNRDI
+55 NSQDTNVANNRGLA
-68 VNDSQNTPNAHATDN
+68 NSAQNTPNQSATTN
-83 TSTNQALTNHQNVD
+83 QSTNQALVNHNNGSI
-97 VANQV
+97 ANQATPTSV
-102 GPAPIQPSA
+102 QSSTPS
-111 SPAQNNNNSNANST
+111 AQNNNHTDGNTTATETVSNAN
-125 ATEPAANTNN
+125 NKDVV
-135 NLASNNNTLN
+135 SNNTTLN
-145 VPNNT
+145 VPNKTNE
-150 DNNDSARH
+150 NGSGGH

-178 AIAEE
+178 AIAEQ

-196 PTDPNATPA
+196 PADPNATPT
-205 DPTATP
+205 DPA
-211 ADPTAGNGSAP
+211 AAAAGNGGAP

-238 NIGQNAPNEVLSFD
+238 NAGQNAPNEVLSFD
-252 DNNIRPSTNRSVPT
+252 DNGIRPSTNRSVPS
-266 VTVVDNLPGYTLING
+266 VTVVDNLPGFTLING

-311 IALGRIRGND
+311 IALGRIKGND
-321 TNDHGDFNGIEKT
+321 TNDHGDFNGIEK
-334 LTVNPNS
+334 S
-341 ELIFEF
+341 
-347 NTMTTKNYQAQG
+347 
-359 NVIALGRIRGND
+359 
-371 TNDHGD
+371 
-377 FNGIEKTLTVNPN
+377 LTVNPN

-401 TKNYQGMTNLI
+401 TKNYQGVTNLI

-422 GEKVVAYGPIW
+422 AEKSVAYGPIW
-433 RLLKV
+433 RLFKV

-523 FVYKIQL
+523 FVYKVQL

-546 SGNSGVDINDMN
+546 SSNSGVDMNDFN
-558 VTYDAANRIITIKS
+558 VTYDAANRVITIKS
-572 TGGGTGNSPA
+572 TGGGSGNSPA

-611 TLTYKTYSQDFINS
+611 TLTYKTYTQDFINS

-699 SLANQMQH
+699 SLTNQMQH

-716 NAVNRKVDDMEDLVN
+716 NAVNKKVDQMEDLVN

-789 PNAKQAIRDKAAKQ
+789 PNAKKAIRDKATKQ
-803 REIINHTPDATQDE
+803 REIINATPDATEDE
-817 IQDALNQLTTDETD
+817 IQDALNQLATDETD

-838 ATTNADVET
+838 ATTNADVEI

-853 NTIGAVAPQVTHKQ
+853 NTIGAVVPQVTHKQ

-919 DDVDTA
+919 ADVDNA

-971 RQAAIEKVNAA
+971 RQAAIDKVNAA
-982 VAVAN
+982 VTAAN

-1012 IEPATKVKT
+1012 ITPATKVKT

-1028 QSAETQHNAIFNN
+1028 KSAETQHNTIFNN

-1098 DARNAVNEK
+1098 DARNAVNDK

-1135 LKNRALNDIGVTS
+1135 LKNRALTDIGVTS

-1181 TDLATAK
+1181 NDLATAK

-1209 VDQDLATAINN
+1209 VDQELATAINN

-1252 AALAQTNQHYSAKLV
+1252 AALAQINQHYNAKLA
-1267 EINATPDATDDEK
+1267 EINATPDATNDEK

-1361 NQINQLKDQAF
+1361 NQINQLKDQAI
-1372 NQINQNQTNDQVDA
+1372 NQINQNQTNDQVDT
-1386 TTNQAINAIDNVEA
+1386 TTNQAVNAIDNVEA

-1426 LDSTDNEKEVALQA
+1426 LDSTDNEKEVASQA

-1469 SAIKIIQPETKIKPA
+1469 SAIKIIQPETKVKPA

-1492 ANELRAQINQD
+1492 ANELRAKINQD
-1503 KEATAEERQAALDKI
+1503 KEATAEERQVALDKI
-1518 NDLVAKAMTN
+1518 NEFVNQAMTD
-1528 ITNDRT
+1528 ITNNRT
-1534 NQQVNDSTNQAL
+1534 NQQVDDTTSQAL
-1546 DDIALVTPD
+1546 DSIALVAPE

-1568 QYEAKKHEI
+1568 QYEAKKQEI

-1589 VALNQLANNEKRALQ
+1589 VALNQLANNEKLALQ
-1604 NINQAIANN
+1604 NINQAVTNN
-1613 DVKRVESNGIA
+1613 DVKRVETNGIA
-1624 TLKGVEPHIV
+1624 TLKGVQPHIV
-1634 VKPEAQEAIKASA
+1634 IKPEAQQAIKATA
-1647 DNQVESIKDTPH
+1647 ENQVESIKDTPH
-1659 ATTDELDEANQQIND
+1659 ATVDELDEANQLISD
-1674 TLKQGQQDI
+1674 TLKQAQQEI
-1683 DNTTQD
+1683 ENTNQD
-1689 AAVNDVRNQTIKAI
+1689 AAVTDVRNQTIKAI

-1714 AALDNIDESNNNQ
+1714 AALDSIEENNKNQ

-1740 ERNVAIAALNKI
+1740 ERDVAIDTLNKI
-1752 VNAIKNDIAQNKTNA
+1752 VNTIKNDIAQNKTNA
-1767 EVDQTEAD
+1767 EVDRTETD
-1775 GNNNIKVILPKVQVK
+1775 GNDNIKVILPKVQVK
-1790 PAARQSVSAKAEAQN
+1790 PAARQSVGVKAEAQN

-1840 DKTAQVNQNSI
+1840 DKTAQVNQDSI

-1894 EQNAAI
+1894 EQNIAI
-1900 VQVEKELIKAKQQI
+1900 AQVEKELIKAKQQI
-1914 AGAVTNADVAYL
+1914 ASAVTNADVAYL
-1926 LHDGKN
+1926 LHDEKN
-1932 EIREIEPVINKKAT
+1932 EIREIEPVINRKAS

-1955 NDKKQAIEANVQA
+1955 NDKKQAIEANIQA

-2002 TATLN
+2002 TASLN

-2034 VTHLVQNYRKVS
+2034 VTALVQNYRKVS
-2046 DRNKADALKAITA
+2046 NRNKADALKAITA

-2077 DAVLKRFNVALGDIE
+2077 DAVLKRFNVALSDIE

-2126 KVKALID
+2126 KVKVLID
-2133 QYVADGNRMVDE
+2133 QYVADGNRMIDE
-2145 DATLNDIKKDTQ
+2145 DATLNDIKQHTQ
-2157 LIIDEILAIKLPAEV
+2157 FIVDEILAIKLPAEATKV
-2172 IKASPKVGQPA
+2172 SPKEIQPA
-2183 PKVCTPIKKEDK
+2183 PKVCTPIKKE
-2195 QEVRKVVKELPNTG
+2195 ETHESRKVEKELPNTG
-2209 SEEMDLPLKELAL
+2209 SEGMDLPLKEFAL

-2232 RSKKEKES
+2232 RTKNEKES

>member
-40 TDHNVQGGS
+40 TDNNVQS
-49 NQALPG
+49 DTNQATPV
-55 NSQNTNADTNRDI
+55 NSQDKDVANNRGLA
-68 VNDSQNTPNAHATDN
+68 NSAQNTPNQSATTN
-83 TSTNQALTNHQNVD
+83 QATNQALVNHNNGSIV
-97 VANQV
+97 NQATPTSV
-102 GPAPIQPSA
+102 QSSTPS
-111 SPAQNNNNSNANST
+111 AQNNNHTDGNTTATETVSNAN
-125 ATEPAANTNN
+125 NN
-135 NLASNNNTLN
+135 DAVSNNTTLN
-145 VPNNT
+145 VPNKTNE
-150 DNNDSARH
+150 NGSGGH

-178 AIAEE
+178 AIAEP
-183 ASNRPKKRSRRAA
+183 ASNRPKKRSKRAA
-196 PTDPNATPA
+196 PADPNATPA
-205 DPTATP
+205 DPA
-211 ADPTAGNGSAP
+211 AAAAGNGGAP

-238 NIGQNAPNEVLSFD
+238 NAGQNAPNEVLSFD
-252 DNNIRPSTNRSVPT
+252 DNGIRPSTNRSVPS
-266 VTVVDNLPGYTLING
+266 VTVVDNLPGFTLING

-297 DSGDA
+297 DSADA

-311 IALGRIRGND
+311 IALGRI
-321 TNDHGDFNGIEKT
+321 K
-334 LTVNPNS
+334 
-341 ELIFEF
+341 
-347 NTMTTKNYQAQG
+347 
-359 NVIALGRIRGND
+359 GND

-401 TKNYQGMTNLI
+401 TKNYQGVTNLI

-422 GEKVVAYGPIW
+422 AEKSVAYGPIW
-433 RLLKV
+433 RLFKV

-523 FVYKIQL
+523 FVYQVQL

-546 SGNSGVDINDMN
+546 SSNSGVDMNDFN
-558 VTYDAANRIITIKS
+558 VTYDAANRVITIKS
-572 TGGGTGNSPA
+572 TGGGSGNSPA

-611 TLTYKTYSQDFINS
+611 TLTYKTYTQDFINS
-625 PAESHTVST
+625 PAESHTVRT

-699 SLANQMQH
+699 SLTNQMQH

-716 NAVNRKVDDMEDLVN
+716 NAVNKKVDQMEDLVN

-789 PNAKQAIRDKAAKQ
+789 PNAKKAIRDKATKQ
-803 REIINHTPDATQDE
+803 REIINATPDATEDE
-817 IQDALNQLTTDETD
+817 IQDALNQLATDETD

-838 ATTNADVET
+838 ATTNADVEI

-853 NTIGAVAPQVTHKQ
+853 NTIGAVVPQVTHKQ

-919 DDVDTA
+919 ADVDNA

-971 RQAAIEKVNAA
+971 RQAAIDKVNAA
-982 VAVAN
+982 VTAAN

-1012 IEPATKVKT
+1012 ITPATKVKT

-1028 QSAETQHNAIFNN
+1028 KSAETQHNTIFNN

-1098 DARNAVNEK
+1098 DARNVVNDK

-1135 LKNRALNDIGVTS
+1135 LKNRALTDIGVTS

-1181 TDLATAK
+1181 NDLATAK

-1209 VDQDLATAINN
+1209 VDQELATAINN

-1252 AALAQTNQHYSAKLV
+1252 AALAQINQHYNAKLA
-1267 EINATPDATDDEK
+1267 EINATPDATNDEK
-1280 NAAINTLNQDRQQA
+1280 NAAINTLNLDRQQA

-1372 NQINQNQTNDQVDA
+1372 NQINQNQTNDQVDT
-1386 TTNQAINAIDNVEA
+1386 TTNQALKAIDNVEA

-1426 LDSTDNEKEVALQA
+1426 LDSTDNEKEVASQA

-1469 SAIKIIQPETKIKPA
+1469 SAIKIIQPETKVKPA

-1492 ANELRAQINQD
+1492 ANELRAKINQD
-1503 KEATAEERQAALDKI
+1503 KEATAEERQVALDKI
-1518 NDLVAKAMTN
+1518 NEFVNQAMTD
-1528 ITNDRT
+1528 ITNNRT
-1534 NQQVNDSTNQAL
+1534 NQQVDDTTSQAL
-1546 DDIALVTPD
+1546 DSIALVTPD

-1568 QYEAKKHEI
+1568 QYEAKKREI

-1604 NINQAIANN
+1604 NINQAVTNN
-1613 DVKRVESNGIA
+1613 DVKRVETNGIA
-1624 TLKGVEPHIV
+1624 TLKGVQPHIV
-1634 VKPEAQEAIKASA
+1634 IKPEAQQAIKASA
-1647 DNQVESIKDTPH
+1647 ENQVESIKDTPH
-1659 ATTDELDEANQQIND
+1659 ATVDELDEANQLISD
-1674 TLKQGQQDI
+1674 TLKQAQQEI
-1683 DNTTQD
+1683 ENTNQD
-1689 AAVNDVRNQTIKAI
+1689 AAVTDVRNQTIKAI

-1714 AALDNIDESNNNQ
+1714 AALDSIEENNKNQ

-1740 ERNVAIAALNKI
+1740 ERDVAIDTLNKI
-1752 VNAIKNDIAQNKTNA
+1752 VNTIKNDIAQNKTNA
-1767 EVDQTEAD
+1767 EVDRTETD
-1775 GNNNIKVILPKVQVK
+1775 GNDNIKVILPKVQVK
-1790 PAARQSVSAKAEAQN
+1790 PAARQSVGVKAEAQN

-1840 DKTAQVNQNSI
+1840 DKTAQVNQDSI
-1851 DAQNIISKIKP
+1851 NAQNIISKIKP

-1894 EQNAAI
+1894 EQNIAI
-1900 VQVEKELIKAKQQI
+1900 AQVEKELIKAKQQI
-1914 AGAVTNADVAYL
+1914 ASAVTDADVAYL
-1926 LHDGKN
+1926 LHDEKN
-1932 EIREIEPVINKKAT
+1932 EIREIEPVINRKAS

-1955 NDKKQAIEANVQA
+1955 NDKKQAIEANIQA

-2002 TATLN
+2002 TASLN

-2034 VTHLVQNYRKVS
+2034 VTALVQNYRKVS
-2046 DRNKADALKAITA
+2046 NRNKADALKAITA

-2077 DAVLKRFNVALGDIE
+2077 DAVLKRFNVALSDIE

-2126 KVKALID
+2126 KVKVLID
-2133 QYVADGNRMVDE
+2133 QYVADGNRMIDE
-2145 DATLNDIKKDTQ
+2145 DATLNDIKQHTQ
-2157 LIIDEILAIKLPAEV
+2157 FIVDEILAIKLPAEETKV
-2172 IKASPKVGQPA
+2172 SPKEIQPA
-2183 PKVCTPIKKEDK
+2183 PKVCTPIKKE
-2195 QEVRKVVKELPNTG
+2195 ETHESRKVEKELPNTG
-2209 SEEMDLPLKELAL
+2209 SEGMDLPLKEFAL
-2222 ITGAALLARR
+2222 ITGRLC
-2232 RSKKEKES
+2232 

>member
-40 TDHNVQGGS
+40 TDNNVQS
-49 NQALPG
+49 DTNQATPV
-55 NSQNTNADTNRDI
+55 NSQDTNVANNRGLA
-68 VNDSQNTPNAHATDN
+68 NSAQNTPNQSATTN
-83 TSTNQALTNHQNVD
+83 QSTNQALVNHNNGSI
-97 VANQV
+97 ANQATPTSV
-102 GPAPIQPSA
+102 QSSTPS
-111 SPAQNNNNSNANST
+111 AQNNNHTDGNTTATETVSNAN
-125 ATEPAANTNN
+125 NKDVV
-135 NLASNNNTLN
+135 SNNTTLN
-145 VPNNT
+145 VPNKTNE
-150 DNNDSARH
+150 NGSGGH

-178 AIAEE
+178 AIAEQ

-196 PTDPNATPA
+196 PADPNATPA
-205 DPTATP
+205 DPA
-211 ADPTAGNGSAP
+211 AAAAGNGGAP

-238 NIGQNAPNEVLSFD
+238 NAGQNAPNEVLSFD
-252 DNNIRPSTNRSVPT
+252 DNGIRPSTNRSVPS
-266 VTVVDNLPGYTLING
+266 VTVVDNLPGFTLING

-311 IALGRIRGND
+311 IALGRIKGND
-321 TNDHGDFNGIEKT
+321 TNDHGDFNGIEK
-334 LTVNPNS
+334 S
-341 ELIFEF
+341 
-347 NTMTTKNYQAQG
+347 
-359 NVIALGRIRGND
+359 
-371 TNDHGD
+371 
-377 FNGIEKTLTVNPN
+377 LTVNPN

-401 TKNYQGMTNLI
+401 TKNYQGVTNLI

-422 GEKVVAYGPIW
+422 AEKSVAYGPIW
-433 RLLKV
+433 RLFKV

-523 FVYKIQL
+523 FVYKVQL

-546 SGNSGVDINDMN
+546 SSNSGVDMNDFN
-558 VTYDAANRIITIKS
+558 VTYDAANRVITIKS
-572 TGGGTGNSPA
+572 TGGGSGNSPA

-611 TLTYKTYSQDFINS
+611 TLTYKTYTQDFINS

-699 SLANQMQH
+699 SLTNQMQH

-716 NAVNRKVDDMEDLVN
+716 NAVNKKVDQMEDLVN

-789 PNAKQAIRDKAAKQ
+789 PNAKKAIRDKATKQ
-803 REIINHTPDATQDE
+803 REIINATPDATEDE
-817 IQDALNQLTTDETD
+817 IQDALNQLATDETD

-838 ATTNADVET
+838 ATTNADVEI

-853 NTIGAVAPQVTHKQ
+853 NTIGAVVPQVTHKQ

-919 DDVDTA
+919 ADVDNA

-971 RQAAIEKVNAA
+971 RQAAIDKVNAA
-982 VAVAN
+982 VTAAN

-1012 IEPATKVKT
+1012 ITPATKVKT

-1028 QSAETQHNAIFNN
+1028 KSAETQHNTIFNN

-1098 DARNAVNEK
+1098 DARNAVNDK

-1135 LKNRALNDIGVTS
+1135 LKNRALTDIGVTS

-1181 TDLATAK
+1181 NDLATAK

-1209 VDQDLATAINN
+1209 VDQELATAINN

-1252 AALAQTNQHYSAKLV
+1252 AALAQINQHYNAKLA
-1267 EINATPDATDDEK
+1267 EINATPDATNDEK

-1361 NQINQLKDQAF
+1361 NQINQLKDQAI
-1372 NQINQNQTNDQVDA
+1372 NQINQNQTNDQVDTA
-1386 TTNQAINAIDNVEA
+1386 TNQAVNAIDNVEA

-1426 LDSTDNEKEVALQA
+1426 LDSTDNEKEVASQA

-1469 SAIKIIQPETKIKPA
+1469 SAIKIIQPETKVKPA

-1492 ANELRAQINQD
+1492 ANELRAKINQD
-1503 KEATAEERQAALDKI
+1503 KEATAEERQVALDKI
-1518 NDLVAKAMTN
+1518 NEFVNQAMTD
-1528 ITNDRT
+1528 ITNNRT
-1534 NQQVNDSTNQAL
+1534 NQQVDDTTSQAL
-1546 DDIALVTPD
+1546 DSIALVAPE

-1568 QYEAKKHEI
+1568 QYEAKKQEI

-1589 VALNQLANNEKRALQ
+1589 VALNQLANNEKLALQ
-1604 NINQAIANN
+1604 NINQAVTNN
-1613 DVKRVESNGIA
+1613 DVKRVETNGIA
-1624 TLKGVEPHIV
+1624 TLKGVQPHIV
-1634 VKPEAQEAIKASA
+1634 IKPEAQQAIKATA
-1647 DNQVESIKDTPH
+1647 ENQVESIKDTPH
-1659 ATTDELDEANQQIND
+1659 ATVDELDEANQLISD
-1674 TLKQGQQDI
+1674 TLKQAQQEI
-1683 DNTTQD
+1683 ENTNQD
-1689 AAVNDVRNQTIKAI
+1689 AAVTDVRNQTIKAI

-1714 AALDNIDESNNNQ
+1714 AALDSIEENNKNQ

-1740 ERNVAIAALNKI
+1740 ERDVAIDTLNKI
-1752 VNAIKNDIAQNKTNA
+1752 VNTIKNDIAQNKTNA
-1767 EVDQTEAD
+1767 EVDRTETD
-1775 GNNNIKVILPKVQVK
+1775 GNDNIKVILPKVQVK
-1790 PAARQSVSAKAEAQN
+1790 PAARQSVGVKAEAQN

-1840 DKTAQVNQNSI
+1840 DKTAQVNQDSI

-1894 EQNAAI
+1894 EQNIAI
-1900 VQVEKELIKAKQQI
+1900 AQVEKELIKAKQQI
-1914 AGAVTNADVAYL
+1914 ASAVTNADVAYL
-1926 LHDGKN
+1926 LHDEKN
-1932 EIREIEPVINKKAT
+1932 EIREIEPVINRKAS

-1955 NDKKQAIEANVQA
+1955 NDKKQAIEANIQA

-2002 TATLN
+2002 TASLN

-2034 VTHLVQNYRKVS
+2034 VTALVQNYRKVS
-2046 DRNKADALKAITA
+2046 NRNKADALKAITA

-2077 DAVLKRFNVALGDIE
+2077 DAVLKRFNVALSDIE

-2126 KVKALID
+2126 KVKVLID
-2133 QYVADGNRMVDE
+2133 QYVADGNRMIDE
-2145 DATLNDIKKDTQ
+2145 DATLNDIKQHTQ
-2157 LIIDEILAIKLPAEV
+2157 FIVDEILAIKLPAEATKV
-2172 IKASPKVGQPA
+2172 SPKEIQPA
-2183 PKVCTPIKKEDK
+2183 PKVCTPIKKE
-2195 QEVRKVVKELPNTG
+2195 ETHESRKVEKELPNTG
-2209 SEEMDLPLKELAL
+2209 SEGMDLPLKEFAL

-2232 RSKKEKES
+2232 RTKNEKES

>member
-55 NSQNTNADTNRDI
+55 NSPNTNADTNRDI
-68 VNDSQNTPNAHATDN
+68 VNGSQNTPNAHATDN
-83 TSTNQALTNHQNVD
+83 TSTNQALTNHQNVG

-102 GPAPIQPSA
+102 APAPIQPSTSSA
-111 SPAQNNNNSNANST
+111 SNNNHSDANST

-196 PTDPNATPA
+196 PADPN
-205 DPTATP
+205 ATP

-222 VAITAPYTPTT
+222 VAITAPFTPTT

-238 NIGQNAPNEVLSFD
+238 NIGQNAPNEVLTFD

-311 IALGRIRGND
+311 IALGRIKGND
-321 TNDHGDFNGIEKT
+321 TNDHGG
-334 LTVNPNS
+334 
-341 ELIFEF
+341 
-347 NTMTTKNYQAQG
+347 
-359 NVIALGRIRGND
+359 
-371 TNDHGD
+371 

-611 TLTYKTYSQDFINS
+611 ILTYKTYTQDFINS

-663 ASLDIFNDLK
+663 ASLDIFNELK

-699 SLANQMQH
+699 SLVNQMQH

-803 REIINHTPDATQDE
+803 REIINNTPDATQDE

-982 VAVAN
+982 VAAAN

-1098 DARNAVNEK
+1098 DARNAVNDK

-1195 TNATTEEKQVALNQ
+1195 TNATDEEKQVALNQ

-1252 AALAQTNQHYSAKLV
+1252 TALAQINQHYNAKLA

-1400 EVVIKP
+1400 KVVIKP

-1426 LDSTDNEKEVALQA
+1426 LDSTDNEKEVALLA

-1469 SAIKIIQPETKIKPA
+1469 SAIKIIQPETKVKPA

-1555 HIVRAAARDAVKQ
+1555 HIVRATARDAVKQ

-1604 NINQAIANN
+1604 NIDQAIANN

-1914 AGAVTNADVAYL
+1914 ASAVTNADVAYL

-1955 NDKKQAIEANVQA
+1955 NDKKLAIEANVQA
-1968 TVEERNSILAQLQ
+1968 TLEERNSILAQLQ

-2002 TATLN
+2002 TASLN

-2133 QYVADGNRMVDE
+2133 QYVADGIRMIDE
-2145 DATLNDIKKDTQ
+2145 DATLNDIKQHTQ
-2157 LIIDEILAIKLPAEV
+2157 FIVDEILAIKLPAEATKV
-2172 IKASPKVGQPA
+2172 LPKVGQPA
-2183 PKVCTPIKKEDK
+2183 PKLCTSIKKVDK

-2232 RSKKEKES
+2232 RNKNEKES

>member
-55 NSQNTNADTNRDI
+55 NSPNTNADTNRDI
-68 VNDSQNTPNAHATDN
+68 VNGSQNTPNAHATDN
-83 TSTNQALTNHQNVD
+83 TSTNQALTNHQNVG

-102 GPAPIQPSA
+102 APAPIQPSTSSA
-111 SPAQNNNNSNANST
+111 SNNNHSDANST

-196 PTDPNATPA
+196 PADPN
-205 DPTATP
+205 ATP

-222 VAITAPYTPTT
+222 VAITAPFTPTT

-238 NIGQNAPNEVLSFD
+238 NIGQNAPNEVLTFD

-311 IALGRIRGND
+311 IALGRIKGND
-321 TNDHGDFNGIEKT
+321 TNDHGG
-334 LTVNPNS
+334 
-341 ELIFEF
+341 
-347 NTMTTKNYQAQG
+347 
-359 NVIALGRIRGND
+359 
-371 TNDHGD
+371 

-611 TLTYKTYSQDFINS
+611 ILTYKTYTQDFINS

-634 NPYTIDIIMNKDAL
+634 NPYTIDIIMNKDVL

-663 ASLDIFNDLK
+663 ASLDIFNELK

-699 SLANQMQH
+699 SLVNQMQH

-789 PNAKQAIRDKAAKQ
+789 TNAKQAIRDKAAKQ
-803 REIINHTPDATQDE
+803 REIINNTPDATQDE

-982 VAVAN
+982 VAAAN

-1098 DARNAVNEK
+1098 DARNAVNDK

-1195 TNATTEEKQVALNQ
+1195 TNATDEEKQVALNQ

-1252 AALAQTNQHYSAKLV
+1252 TALAQINQHYNAKLA

-1400 EVVIKP
+1400 KVVIKP

-1426 LDSTDNEKEVALQA
+1426 LDSTDNEKEVALLA

-1469 SAIKIIQPETKIKPA
+1469 SAIKIIQPETKVKPA

-1555 HIVRAAARDAVKQ
+1555 HIVRATARDAVKQ

-1604 NINQAIANN
+1604 NIDQAIANN

-1740 ERNVAIAALNKI
+1740 ERNVAIAELNKI

-1914 AGAVTNADVAYL
+1914 ASAVTNADVAYL

-1955 NDKKQAIEANVQA
+1955 NDKKLAIEANVQA

-2002 TATLN
+2002 TASLN

-2133 QYVADGNRMVDE
+2133 QYVADGIRMIDE
-2145 DATLNDIKKDTQ
+2145 DATLNDIKQHTQ
-2157 LIIDEILAIKLPAEV
+2157 FIVDEILAIKLPAEATKV
-2172 IKASPKVGQPA
+2172 LPKVGQPA
-2183 PKVCTPIKKEDK
+2183 PKLCTSIKKVDK

-2232 RSKKEKES
+2232 RNKNEKES

>member
-55 NSQNTNADTNRDI
+55 NSPNTNADTNRDI
-68 VNDSQNTPNAHATDN
+68 VNGSQNTPNAHATDN
-83 TSTNQALTNHQNVD
+83 TSTNQALTNHQNVG

-102 GPAPIQPSA
+102 APAPIQPSTSSA
-111 SPAQNNNNSNANST
+111 SNNNHSDANST

-196 PTDPNATPA
+196 PADPN
-205 DPTATP
+205 ATP

-222 VAITAPYTPTT
+222 VAITAPFTPTT

-238 NIGQNAPNEVLSFD
+238 NIGQNAPNEVLTFD

-311 IALGRIRGND
+311 IALGRIKGND
-321 TNDHGDFNGIEKT
+321 TNDHGG
-334 LTVNPNS
+334 
-341 ELIFEF
+341 
-347 NTMTTKNYQAQG
+347 
-359 NVIALGRIRGND
+359 
-371 TNDHGD
+371 

-611 TLTYKTYSQDFINS
+611 ILTYKTYTQDFINS

-634 NPYTIDIIMNKDAL
+634 NPYTIDIIMNKDVL

-663 ASLDIFNDLK
+663 ASLDIFNELK

-699 SLANQMQH
+699 SLVNQMQH

-789 PNAKQAIRDKAAKQ
+789 TNAKQAIRDKAAKQ
-803 REIINHTPDATQDE
+803 REIINNTPDATQDE

-982 VAVAN
+982 VAAAN

-1098 DARNAVNEK
+1098 DARNAVNDK

-1195 TNATTEEKQVALNQ
+1195 TNATDEEKQVALNQ

-1252 AALAQTNQHYSAKLV
+1252 TALAQINQHYNAKLA
-1267 EINATPDATDDEK
+1267 EINATPDSTDDEK

-1400 EVVIKP
+1400 KVVIKP

-1426 LDSTDNEKEVALQA
+1426 LDSTDNEKEVALLA

-1469 SAIKIIQPETKIKPA
+1469 SAIKIIQPETKVKPA

-1555 HIVRAAARDAVKQ
+1555 HIVRATARDAVKQ

-1604 NINQAIANN
+1604 NIDQAIANN

-1914 AGAVTNADVAYL
+1914 ASAVTNADVAYL

-1955 NDKKQAIEANVQA
+1955 NDKKLAIEANVQA

-2002 TATLN
+2002 TASLN

-2133 QYVADGNRMVDE
+2133 QYVADGIRMIDE
-2145 DATLNDIKKDTQ
+2145 DATLNDIKQHTQ
-2157 LIIDEILAIKLPAEV
+2157 FIVDEILAIKLPAEATKV
-2172 IKASPKVGQPA
+2172 LPKVGQPA
-2183 PKVCTPIKKEDK
+2183 PKLCTSIKKVDK

-2232 RSKKEKES
+2232 RNKNEKES

>member
-40 TDHNVQGGS
+40 TDNNVQS
-49 NQALPG
+49 DTNQATPV
-55 NSQNTNADTNRDI
+55 NSQDTNVANNRGLA
-68 VNDSQNTPNAHATDN
+68 NSAQNTPNQSATTN
-83 TSTNQALTNHQNVD
+83 QSTNQALVNHNNGSI
-97 VANQV
+97 ANQATPTSV
-102 GPAPIQPSA
+102 QSSTPS
-111 SPAQNNNNSNANST
+111 AQNNNHTDGNTTATETVSNAN
-125 ATEPAANTNN
+125 NKDVV
-135 NLASNNNTLN
+135 SNNTTLN
-145 VPNNT
+145 VPNKTNE
-150 DNNDSARH
+150 NGSGGH

-178 AIAEE
+178 AIAEQ

-196 PTDPNATPA
+196 PADPNATPA
-205 DPTATP
+205 DPA
-211 ADPTAGNGSAP
+211 AAAAGNGGAP

-238 NIGQNAPNEVLSFD
+238 NAGQNAPNEVLSFD
-252 DNNIRPSTNRSVPT
+252 DNGIRPSTNRSVPS
-266 VTVVDNLPGYTLING
+266 VTVVDNLPGFTLING

-311 IALGRIRGND
+311 IALGRIKGND
-321 TNDHGDFNGIEKT
+321 TNDHGDFNGIEK
-334 LTVNPNS
+334 S
-341 ELIFEF
+341 
-347 NTMTTKNYQAQG
+347 
-359 NVIALGRIRGND
+359 
-371 TNDHGD
+371 
-377 FNGIEKTLTVNPN
+377 LTVNPN

-401 TKNYQGMTNLI
+401 TKNYQGVTNLI

-422 GEKVVAYGPIW
+422 AEKSVAYGPIW
-433 RLLKV
+433 RLFKV

-523 FVYKIQL
+523 FVYKVQL

-546 SGNSGVDINDMN
+546 SSNSGVDMNDFN
-558 VTYDAANRIITIKS
+558 VTYDAANRVITIKS
-572 TGGGTGNSPA
+572 TGGGSGNSPA

-611 TLTYKTYSQDFINS
+611 TLTYKTYTQDFINS

-699 SLANQMQH
+699 SLTNQMQH

-716 NAVNRKVDDMEDLVN
+716 NAVNKKVDQMEDLVN

-789 PNAKQAIRDKAAKQ
+789 PNAKKAIRDKATKQ
-803 REIINHTPDATQDE
+803 REIINATPDATEDE
-817 IQDALNQLTTDETD
+817 IQDALNQLATDETD

-838 ATTNADVET
+838 ATTNADVEI

-853 NTIGAVAPQVTHKQ
+853 NTIGAVVPQVTHKQ

-919 DDVDTA
+919 ADVDNA

-971 RQAAIEKVNAA
+971 RQAAIDKVNAA
-982 VAVAN
+982 VTAAN

-1012 IEPATKVKT
+1012 ITPATKVKT

-1028 QSAETQHNAIFNN
+1028 KSAETQHNTIFNN

-1098 DARNAVNEK
+1098 DARNAVNDK

-1135 LKNRALNDIGVTS
+1135 LKNRALTDIGVTS

-1181 TDLATAK
+1181 NDLATAK
-1188 KQEINQN
+1188 KQKINQN

-1209 VDQDLATAINN
+1209 VDQELATAINN

-1252 AALAQTNQHYSAKLV
+1252 AALAQINQHYNAKLA
-1267 EINATPDATDDEK
+1267 EINATPDATNDEK

-1361 NQINQLKDQAF
+1361 NQINQLKDQAI
-1372 NQINQNQTNDQVDA
+1372 NQINQNQTNDQVDT
-1386 TTNQAINAIDNVEA
+1386 TTNQVVNAIDNVEA

-1426 LDSTDNEKEVALQA
+1426 LDSTDNEKEVASQA

-1469 SAIKIIQPETKIKPA
+1469 SAIKIIQPETKVKPA

-1492 ANELRAQINQD
+1492 ANELRAKINQD
-1503 KEATAEERQAALDKI
+1503 KEATAEERQVALDKI
-1518 NDLVAKAMTN
+1518 NEFVNQAMTD
-1528 ITNDRT
+1528 ITNNRT
-1534 NQQVNDSTNQAL
+1534 NQQVDDTTSQAL
-1546 DDIALVTPD
+1546 DSIALVAPE
-1555 HIVRAAARDAVKQ
+1555 HIVRAAARDAVNQ
-1568 QYEAKKHEI
+1568 QYEAKKQEI

-1589 VALNQLANNEKRALQ
+1589 VALNQLANNEKLALQ
-1604 NINQAIANN
+1604 NINQAVTNN
-1613 DVKRVESNGIA
+1613 DVKRVETNGIA
-1624 TLKGVEPHIV
+1624 TLKGVQPHIV
-1634 VKPEAQEAIKASA
+1634 IKPEAQQAIKATA
-1647 DNQVESIKDTPH
+1647 ENQVESIKDTPH
-1659 ATTDELDEANQQIND
+1659 ATVDELDEANQLISD
-1674 TLKQGQQDI
+1674 TLKQAQQEI
-1683 DNTTQD
+1683 ENTNQD
-1689 AAVNDVRNQTIKAI
+1689 AAVTDVRNQTIKAI

-1714 AALDNIDESNNNQ
+1714 AALDSIEENNKNQ

-1740 ERNVAIAALNKI
+1740 ERDVAIDTLNKI
-1752 VNAIKNDIAQNKTNA
+1752 VNTIKNDIAQNKTNA
-1767 EVDQTEAD
+1767 EVDRTETD
-1775 GNNNIKVILPKVQVK
+1775 GNDNIKVILPKVQVK
-1790 PAARQSVSAKAEAQN
+1790 PAARQSVGVKAEAQN

-1840 DKTAQVNQNSI
+1840 DKTAQVNQDSI

-1894 EQNAAI
+1894 EQNIAI
-1900 VQVEKELIKAKQQI
+1900 AQVEKELIKAKQQI
-1914 AGAVTNADVAYL
+1914 ASAVTNADVAYL
-1926 LHDGKN
+1926 LHDEKN
-1932 EIREIEPVINKKAT
+1932 EIREIEPVINRKAS

-1955 NDKKQAIEANVQA
+1955 NDKKQAIEANIQA

-2002 TATLN
+2002 TASLN

-2034 VTHLVQNYRKVS
+2034 VTALVQNYRKVS
-2046 DRNKADALKAITA
+2046 NRNKADALKAITA

-2077 DAVLKRFNVALGDIE
+2077 DAVLKRFNVALSDIE

-2126 KVKALID
+2126 KVKVLID
-2133 QYVADGNRMVDE
+2133 QYVADGNRMIDE
-2145 DATLNDIKKDTQ
+2145 DATLNDIKQHTQ
-2157 LIIDEILAIKLPAEV
+2157 FIVDEILAIKLPAEATKV
-2172 IKASPKVGQPA
+2172 SPKEIQPA
-2183 PKVCTPIKKEDK
+2183 PKVCTPIKKE
-2195 QEVRKVVKELPNTG
+2195 ETHESRKVEKELPNTG
-2209 SEEMDLPLKELAL
+2209 SEGMDLPLKEFAL

-2232 RSKKEKES
+2232 RTKNEKES

>member
-16 VGIFSTLIGT
+16 IGIFSTLIGT

-40 TDHNVQGGS
+40 TDNNVQS
-49 NQALPG
+49 DTNQATPV
-55 NSQNTNADTNRDI
+55 NSQDKDVANNRGLA
-68 VNDSQNTPNAHATDN
+68 NSAQNTPNQSATTN
-83 TSTNQALTNHQNVD
+83 QATNQALVNHNNGSIV
-97 VANQV
+97 NQATPTSV
-102 GPAPIQPSA
+102 QSSTPS
-111 SPAQNNNNSNANST
+111 AQNNNHTDGNTTATETVSNAN
-125 ATEPAANTNN
+125 NN
-135 NLASNNNTLN
+135 DVASNNTTLN
-145 VPNNT
+145 VPNKTNE
-150 DNNDSARH
+150 NGSGGH

-178 AIAEE
+178 AIAEP

-196 PTDPNATPA
+196 PADPNATPA
-205 DPTATP
+205 DPGA
-211 ADPTAGNGSAP
+211 AAAGNGGAP

-238 NIGQNAPNEVLSFD
+238 NAGQNAPNEVLSFD
-252 DNNIRPSTNRSVPT
+252 DNSIRPSTNRSVPS
-266 VTVVDNLPGYTLING
+266 VTVVDNLPGFTLING
-281 GKVGVF
+281 GKVGVL

-297 DSGDA
+297 EAGS
-302 KNYQAQGNV
+302 NRTYQAQGNV
-311 IALGRIRGND
+311 LALGRISGTDASN
-321 TNDHGDFNGIEKT
+321 HGDFNGIEKS

-347 NTMTTKNYQAQG
+347 NTMPTKNGQG
-359 NVIALGRIRGND
+359 ATNV
-371 TNDHGD
+371 
-377 FNGIEKTLTVNPN
+377 
-390 SELIFEFNTMT
+390 
-401 TKNYQGMTNLI
+401 I

-417 NDTVI
+417 TNDTI
-422 GEKVVAYGPIW
+422 AEKTVEGGPTL
-433 RLLKV
+433 RLFKV
-438 PENVSHL
+438 PDNVRNL

-460 GIYQLRDGYKYY
+460 GIYQLKDGYKYY
-472 DFVDSIGLHSGSHVY
+472 SFVDYIGLHSGSHVY

-514 FGASFNTDD
+514 SGASLDTDE

-546 SGNSGVDINDMN
+546 SNNSGVDVNDMN
-558 VTYDAANRIITIKS
+558 VTYDAANRVITIKS
-572 TGGGTGNSPA
+572 TGGGTTNSPA

-611 TLTYKTYSQDFINS
+611 TLTYKTYTQDFINS
-625 PAESHTVST
+625 AAESHTVST

-673 RRAQTILDENRNNVP
+673 KRAQTILAENRNNVP

-699 SLANQMQH
+699 SLTNQMQH

-716 NAVNRKVDDMEDLVN
+716 NAVNQKADQMEDLVN

-746 VIEEHKNEIIGNIG
+746 VIEEHKGNIIGDIG

-789 PNAKQAIRDKAAKQ
+789 PNAKKAIRDKATKQ
-803 REIINHTPDATQDE
+803 REIINATPDATEDE
-817 IQDALNQLTTDETD
+817 IQDALNQLATDETD

-853 NTIGAVAPQVTHKQ
+853 NTIGAVVPQVTHKK

-919 DDVDTA
+919 ADVDNA

-971 RQAAIEKVNAA
+971 RQAAIDKVNAA
-982 VAVAN
+982 VTAAN

-1012 IEPATKVKT
+1012 ITPATKVKT

-1028 QSAETQHNAIFNN
+1028 KSAETQHNTIFNN

-1098 DARNAVNEK
+1098 DARNVVNDK

-1135 LKNRALNDIGVTS
+1135 LKNRALTDIGVTS

-1181 TDLATAK
+1181 NDLATAK

-1209 VDQDLATAINN
+1209 VDQELATAINN
-1220 INQADTNAEV
+1220 INQADTNEEV

-1252 AALAQTNQHYSAKLV
+1252 AALAQINQHYNAKLA
-1267 EINATPDATDDEK
+1267 EINATPDATNDEK

-1294 IESIKQAN
+1294 IESIKKAN

-1386 TTNQAINAIDNVEA
+1386 TTNQAVNAIDNVEA

-1426 LDSTDNEKEVALQA
+1426 LDSTDNEKEVASQA

-1469 SAIKIIQPETKIKPA
+1469 SAIKIIQPETKVKPA

-1492 ANELRAQINQD
+1492 ANELRAKINQD
-1503 KEATAEERQAALDKI
+1503 KEATAEERQVALDKI
-1518 NDLVAKAMTN
+1518 NEFVNQAMTD
-1528 ITNDRT
+1528 ITNNRT
-1534 NQQVNDSTNQAL
+1534 NQQVDDTTSQAL
-1546 DDIALVTPD
+1546 DSIALVAPE

-1568 QYEAKKHEI
+1568 QYEAKKQEI

-1589 VALNQLANNEKRALQ
+1589 VALNQLANNEKLALQ
-1604 NINQAIANN
+1604 NINQAVTNN
-1613 DVKRVESNGIA
+1613 DVKRVETNGIA
-1624 TLKGVEPHIV
+1624 TLKGVQPHIV
-1634 VKPEAQEAIKASA
+1634 IKPEAQQAIKASA
-1647 DNQVESIKDTPH
+1647 ENQVESIKDTPH
-1659 ATTDELDEANQQIND
+1659 ATVDELDEANQLISD
-1674 TLKQGQQDI
+1674 TLKQAQQEI
-1683 DNTTQD
+1683 ENTNQD
-1689 AAVNDVRNQTIKAI
+1689 AAVTDVRNQTIKAI

-1714 AALDNIDESNNNQ
+1714 AALDSIEENNKNQ

-1740 ERNVAIAALNKI
+1740 ERDVAIDTLNKI
-1752 VNAIKNDIAQNKTNA
+1752 VNTIKNDIAQNKTNA
-1767 EVDQTEAD
+1767 EVDRTETD
-1775 GNNNIKVILPKVQVK
+1775 GNDNIKVILPKVQVK
-1790 PAARQSVSAKAEAQN
+1790 PAARQSVGVKAEAQN

-1840 DKTAQVNQNSI
+1840 DKTAQVNQDSI
-1851 DAQNIISKIKP
+1851 NAQNIISKIKP

-1894 EQNAAI
+1894 EQNIAI
-1900 VQVEKELIKAKQQI
+1900 AQVEKELIKAKQQI
-1914 AGAVTNADVAYL
+1914 ASAVTNADVAYL
-1926 LHDGKN
+1926 LHNEKN
-1932 EIREIEPVINKKAT
+1932 EIREIEPVINRKAS

-1955 NDKKQAIEANVQA
+1955 NDKKQAIEANIQA

-2002 TATLN
+2002 TASLN

-2034 VTHLVQNYRKVS
+2034 VTALVQNYRKVS

-2077 DAVLKRFNVALGDIE
+2077 DAVLKRFNVALSDIE

-2126 KVKALID
+2126 KVKVLID
-2133 QYVADGNRMVDE
+2133 QYVADGNRMIDE
-2145 DATLNDIKKDTQ
+2145 DATLNDIKQHTQ
-2157 LIIDEILAIKLPAEV
+2157 FIVDEILAIKLPAEATKV
-2172 IKASPKVGQPA
+2172 SPKVIQPA
-2183 PKVCTPIKKEDK
+2183 PKVCTPIKKE
-2195 QEVRKVVKELPNTG
+2195 ETHESRKVEKELPNTG
-2209 SEEMDLPLKELAL
+2209 SEGMDLPLKEFAL

-2232 RSKKEKES
+2232 RTKNEKES

>member
-40 TDHNVQGGS
+40 TDNNVQS
-49 NQALPG
+49 DTNQATPV
-55 NSQNTNADTNRDI
+55 NSQDKDVANNRGLA
-68 VNDSQNTPNAHATDN
+68 NSAQNTPNQSATTN
-83 TSTNQALTNHQNVD
+83 QATNQALVNHNNGSIV
-97 VANQV
+97 NQATPTSV
-102 GPAPIQPSA
+102 QSSTPS
-111 SPAQNNNNSNANST
+111 AQNNNHTDGNTTATETVSNAN
-125 ATEPAANTNN
+125 NN
-135 NLASNNNTLN
+135 DAVSNNTTLN
-145 VPNNT
+145 VPNKTNE
-150 DNNDSARH
+150 NGSGGH

-178 AIAEE
+178 AIAEP
-183 ASNRPKKRSRRAA
+183 ASNRPKKRSKRAA
-196 PTDPNATPA
+196 PADPNATPA
-205 DPTATP
+205 DPA
-211 ADPTAGNGSAP
+211 AAAAGNGGAP

-238 NIGQNAPNEVLSFD
+238 NAGQNAPNEVLSFD
-252 DNNIRPSTNRSVPT
+252 DNGIRPSTNRSVPS
-266 VTVVDNLPGYTLING
+266 VTVVDNLPGFTLING

-297 DSGDA
+297 DSADA

-311 IALGRIRGND
+311 IALGRI
-321 TNDHGDFNGIEKT
+321 K
-334 LTVNPNS
+334 
-341 ELIFEF
+341 
-347 NTMTTKNYQAQG
+347 
-359 NVIALGRIRGND
+359 GND

-401 TKNYQGMTNLI
+401 TKNYQGVTNLI

-422 GEKVVAYGPIW
+422 AEKSVAYGPIW
-433 RLLKV
+433 RLFKV

-493 EPTATNNKEFT
+493 EPTTTNNKEFT

-523 FVYKIQL
+523 FVYQVQL

-546 SGNSGVDINDMN
+546 SSNSGVDMNDFN
-558 VTYDAANRIITIKS
+558 VTYDAANRVITIKS
-572 TGGGTGNSPA
+572 TGGGSGNSPA

-611 TLTYKTYSQDFINS
+611 TLTYKTYTQDFINS
-625 PAESHTVST
+625 PAESHTVRT

-699 SLANQMQH
+699 SLTNQMQH

-716 NAVNRKVDDMEDLVN
+716 NAVNKKVDQMEDLVN

-789 PNAKQAIRDKAAKQ
+789 PNAKKAIRDKATKQ
-803 REIINHTPDATQDE
+803 REIINATPDATEDE
-817 IQDALNQLTTDETD
+817 IQDALNQLATDETD

-838 ATTNADVET
+838 ATTNADVEI

-853 NTIGAVAPQVTHKQ
+853 NTIGAVVPQVTHKQ

-919 DDVDTA
+919 ADVDNA

-971 RQAAIEKVNAA
+971 RQAAIDKVNAA
-982 VAVAN
+982 VTAAN

-1012 IEPATKVKT
+1012 ITPATKVKT

-1028 QSAETQHNAIFNN
+1028 KSAETQHNTIFNN

-1098 DARNAVNEK
+1098 DARNVVNDK

-1135 LKNRALNDIGVTS
+1135 LKNRALTDIGVTS

-1181 TDLATAK
+1181 NDLATAK

-1209 VDQDLATAINN
+1209 VDQELATAINN

-1252 AALAQTNQHYSAKLV
+1252 AALAQINQHYNAKLA
-1267 EINATPDATDDEK
+1267 EINATPDATNDEK
-1280 NAAINTLNQDRQQA
+1280 NAAINTLNLDRQQA

-1372 NQINQNQTNDQVDA
+1372 NQINQNQTNDQVDT
-1386 TTNQAINAIDNVEA
+1386 TTNQALKAIDNVEA

-1426 LDSTDNEKEVALQA
+1426 LDSTDNEKEVASQA

-1469 SAIKIIQPETKIKPA
+1469 SAIKIIQPETKVKPA

-1492 ANELRAQINQD
+1492 ANELRAKINQD
-1503 KEATAEERQAALDKI
+1503 KEATAEERQVALDKI
-1518 NDLVAKAMTN
+1518 NEFVNQAMTD
-1528 ITNDRT
+1528 ITNNRT
-1534 NQQVNDSTNQAL
+1534 NQQVDDTTSQAL
-1546 DDIALVTPD
+1546 DSIALVTPD

-1568 QYEAKKHEI
+1568 QYEAKKREI

-1604 NINQAIANN
+1604 NINQAVTNN
-1613 DVKRVESNGIA
+1613 DVKRVETNGIA
-1624 TLKGVEPHIV
+1624 TLKGVQPHIV
-1634 VKPEAQEAIKASA
+1634 IKPEAQQAIKASA
-1647 DNQVESIKDTPH
+1647 ENQVESIKDTPH
-1659 ATTDELDEANQQIND
+1659 ATVDELDEANQLISD
-1674 TLKQGQQDI
+1674 TLKQAQQEI
-1683 DNTTQD
+1683 ENTNQD
-1689 AAVNDVRNQTIKAI
+1689 AAVTDVRNQTIKAI

-1714 AALDNIDESNNNQ
+1714 AALDSIEENNKNQ

-1740 ERNVAIAALNKI
+1740 ERDVAIDTLNKI
-1752 VNAIKNDIAQNKTNA
+1752 VNTIKNDIAQNKTNA
-1767 EVDQTEAD
+1767 EVDRTETD
-1775 GNNNIKVILPKVQVK
+1775 GNDNIKVILPKVQVK
-1790 PAARQSVSAKAEAQN
+1790 PAARQSVGVKAEAQN

-1840 DKTAQVNQNSI
+1840 DKTAQVNQDSI
-1851 DAQNIISKIKP
+1851 NAQNIISKIKP

-1894 EQNAAI
+1894 EQNIAI
-1900 VQVEKELIKAKQQI
+1900 AQVEKELIKAKQQI
-1914 AGAVTNADVAYL
+1914 ASAVTNADVAYL
-1926 LHDGKN
+1926 LHDEKN
-1932 EIREIEPVINKKAT
+1932 EIREIEPVINRKAS

-1955 NDKKQAIEANVQA
+1955 NDKKQAIEANIQA

-2002 TATLN
+2002 TASLN

-2034 VTHLVQNYRKVS
+2034 VTALVQNYRKVS
-2046 DRNKADALKAITA
+2046 NRNKADALKAITA

-2077 DAVLKRFNVALGDIE
+2077 DAVLKRFNVALSDIE

-2126 KVKALID
+2126 KVKVLID
-2133 QYVADGNRMVDE
+2133 QYVADGNRMIDE
-2145 DATLNDIKKDTQ
+2145 DATLNDIKQHTQ
-2157 LIIDEILAIKLPAEV
+2157 FIVDEILAIKLPAEETKV
-2172 IKASPKVGQPA
+2172 SPKEIQPA
-2183 PKVCTPIKKEDK
+2183 PKVCTPIKKE
-2195 QEVRKVVKELPNTG
+2195 ETHESRKVEKELPNTG
-2209 SEEMDLPLKELAL
+2209 SEGMDLPLKEFAL

-2232 RSKKEKES
+2232 RTKNEKES

>member
-40 TDHNVQGGS
+40 TDNNVQS
-49 NQALPG
+49 DTNQATPV
-55 NSQNTNADTNRDI
+55 NSQDTNVANNRGLA
-68 VNDSQNTPNAHATDN
+68 NSAQNTPNQSATTN
-83 TSTNQALTNHQNVD
+83 QSTNQALVNHNNGSI
-97 VANQV
+97 ANQATPTSV
-102 GPAPIQPSA
+102 QSSTPS
-111 SPAQNNNNSNANST
+111 AQNNNHTDGNTTATETVSNAN
-125 ATEPAANTNN
+125 NKDVV
-135 NLASNNNTLN
+135 SNNTTLN
-145 VPNNT
+145 VPNKTNE
-150 DNNDSARH
+150 NGSGGH

-178 AIAEE
+178 AIAEQ

-196 PTDPNATPA
+196 PADPNATPA
-205 DPTATP
+205 DPA
-211 ADPTAGNGSAP
+211 AAAAGNGGAP

-238 NIGQNAPNEVLSFD
+238 NAGQNAPNEVLSFD
-252 DNNIRPSTNRSVPT
+252 DNGIRPSTNRSVPS
-266 VTVVDNLPGYTLING
+266 VTVVDNLPGFTLING

-311 IALGRIRGND
+311 IALGRIKGND
-321 TNDHGDFNGIEKT
+321 TNDHGDFNGIEK
-334 LTVNPNS
+334 S
-341 ELIFEF
+341 
-347 NTMTTKNYQAQG
+347 
-359 NVIALGRIRGND
+359 
-371 TNDHGD
+371 
-377 FNGIEKTLTVNPN
+377 LTVNPN

-401 TKNYQGMTNLI
+401 TKNYQGVTNLI

-422 GEKVVAYGPIW
+422 AEKSVAYGPIW
-433 RLLKV
+433 RLFKV

-523 FVYKIQL
+523 FVYKVQL

-546 SGNSGVDINDMN
+546 SSNSGVDMNDFN
-558 VTYDAANRIITIKS
+558 VTYDAANRVITIKS
-572 TGGGTGNSPA
+572 TGGGSGNSPA

-611 TLTYKTYSQDFINS
+611 TLTYKTYTQDFINS

-699 SLANQMQH
+699 SLTNQMQH

-716 NAVNRKVDDMEDLVN
+716 NAVNKKVDQMEDLVN

-789 PNAKQAIRDKAAKQ
+789 PNAKKAIRDKATKQ
-803 REIINHTPDATQDE
+803 REIINATPDATEDE
-817 IQDALNQLTTDETD
+817 IQDALNQLATDETD

-838 ATTNADVET
+838 ATTNADVEI

-853 NTIGAVAPQVTHKQ
+853 NTIGAVVPQVTHKQ

-919 DDVDTA
+919 ADVDNA

-971 RQAAIEKVNAA
+971 RQAAIDKVNAA
-982 VAVAN
+982 VTAAN

-1012 IEPATKVKT
+1012 ITPATKVKT

-1028 QSAETQHNAIFNN
+1028 KSAETQHNTIFNN

-1098 DARNAVNEK
+1098 DARNAVNDK

-1135 LKNRALNDIGVTS
+1135 LKNRALTDIGVTS

-1181 TDLATAK
+1181 NDLATAK

-1209 VDQDLATAINN
+1209 VDQELATAINN

-1252 AALAQTNQHYSAKLV
+1252 AALAQINQHYNAKLA
-1267 EINATPDATDDEK
+1267 EINATPDATNDEK

-1361 NQINQLKDQAF
+1361 NQINQLKDQAI
-1372 NQINQNQTNDQVDA
+1372 NQINQNQTNDQVDT
-1386 TTNQAINAIDNVEA
+1386 TTNQAVNAIDNVEA

-1406 KAIADIEKAVKEKQ
+1406 TAIADIEKAVKEKQ

-1426 LDSTDNEKEVALQA
+1426 LDSTDNEKEVASQA

-1469 SAIKIIQPETKIKPA
+1469 SAIKIIQPETKVKPA

-1492 ANELRAQINQD
+1492 ANELRAKINQD
-1503 KEATAEERQAALDKI
+1503 KEATAEERQVALDKI
-1518 NDLVAKAMTN
+1518 NEFVNQAMTD
-1528 ITNDRT
+1528 ITNNRT
-1534 NQQVNDSTNQAL
+1534 NQQVDDTTSQAL
-1546 DDIALVTPD
+1546 DSIALVAPE

-1568 QYEAKKHEI
+1568 RYEAKKQEI

-1589 VALNQLANNEKRALQ
+1589 VALNQLANNEKLALQ
-1604 NINQAIANN
+1604 NINQAVTNN
-1613 DVKRVESNGIA
+1613 DVKRVETNGIA
-1624 TLKGVEPHIV
+1624 TLKGVQPHIV
-1634 VKPEAQEAIKASA
+1634 IKPEAQQAIKATA
-1647 DNQVESIKDTPH
+1647 ENQVESIKDTPH
-1659 ATTDELDEANQQIND
+1659 ATVDELDEANQLISD
-1674 TLKQGQQDI
+1674 TLKQAQQEI
-1683 DNTTQD
+1683 ENTNQD
-1689 AAVNDVRNQTIKAI
+1689 AAVTDVRNQTIKAI

-1714 AALDNIDESNNNQ
+1714 AALDSIEENNKNQ

-1740 ERNVAIAALNKI
+1740 ERDVAIDTLNKI
-1752 VNAIKNDIAQNKTNA
+1752 VNTIKNDIAQNKTNA
-1767 EVDQTEAD
+1767 EVDRTETD
-1775 GNNNIKVILPKVQVK
+1775 GNDNIKVILPKVQVK
-1790 PAARQSVSAKAEAQN
+1790 PAARQSVGVKAEAQN

-1840 DKTAQVNQNSI
+1840 DKTAQVNQDSI

-1894 EQNAAI
+1894 EQNIAI
-1900 VQVEKELIKAKQQI
+1900 AQVEKELIKAKQQI
-1914 AGAVTNADVAYL
+1914 ASAVTNADVAYL
-1926 LHDGKN
+1926 LHDEKN
-1932 EIREIEPVINKKAT
+1932 EIREIEPVINRKAS

-1955 NDKKQAIEANVQA
+1955 NDKKQAIEANIQA

-2002 TATLN
+2002 TASLN

-2034 VTHLVQNYRKVS
+2034 VTALVQNYRKVS
-2046 DRNKADALKAITA
+2046 NRNKADALKAITA

-2077 DAVLKRFNVALGDIE
+2077 DAVLKRFNVALSDIE

-2126 KVKALID
+2126 KVKVLID
-2133 QYVADGNRMVDE
+2133 QYVADGNRMIDE
-2145 DATLNDIKKDTQ
+2145 DATLNDIKQHTQ
-2157 LIIDEILAIKLPAEV
+2157 FIVDEILAIKLPAEATKV
-2172 IKASPKVGQPA
+2172 SPKEIQPA
-2183 PKVCTPIKKEDK
+2183 PKVCTPIKKE
-2195 QEVRKVVKELPNTG
+2195 ETHESRKVEKELPNTG
-2209 SEEMDLPLKELAL
+2209 SEGMDLPLKEFAL

-2232 RSKKEKES
+2232 RTKNEKES

>member
-55 NSQNTNADTNRDI
+55 NSPNTNADTNRDI
-68 VNDSQNTPNAHATDN
+68 VNGSQNTPNAHATDN
-83 TSTNQALTNHQNVD
+83 TSTNQALTNHQNVG

-102 GPAPIQPSA
+102 APAPIQPSTSSA
-111 SPAQNNNNSNANST
+111 SNNNHSDANST

-196 PTDPNATPA
+196 PADPN
-205 DPTATP
+205 ATP

-222 VAITAPYTPTT
+222 VAITAPFTPTT

-238 NIGQNAPNEVLSFD
+238 NIGQNAPNEVLTFD

-311 IALGRIRGND
+311 IALGRIKGND
-321 TNDHGDFNGIEKT
+321 TNDHGG
-334 LTVNPNS
+334 
-341 ELIFEF
+341 
-347 NTMTTKNYQAQG
+347 
-359 NVIALGRIRGND
+359 
-371 TNDHGD
+371 

-611 TLTYKTYSQDFINS
+611 ILTYKTYTQDFINS

-663 ASLDIFNDLK
+663 ASLDIFNELK

-699 SLANQMQH
+699 SLVNQMQH

-803 REIINHTPDATQDE
+803 REIINNTPDATQDE

-982 VAVAN
+982 VAAAN

-1098 DARNAVNEK
+1098 DARNAVNDK

-1195 TNATTEEKQVALNQ
+1195 TNATDEEKQVALNQ

-1252 AALAQTNQHYSAKLV
+1252 TALAQINQHYNAKLA

-1400 EVVIKP
+1400 KVVIKP

-1426 LDSTDNEKEVALQA
+1426 LDSTDNEKEVALLA
-1440 LAKEKEKALAAIDQ
+1440 LAKEKALAAIDQ

-1469 SAIKIIQPETKIKPA
+1469 SAIKIIQPETKVKPA

-1503 KEATAEERQAALDKI
+1503 KEAAAEERQAALDKI

-1555 HIVRAAARDAVKQ
+1555 HIVRATARDAVKQ

-1604 NINQAIANN
+1604 NIDQAIANN

-1914 AGAVTNADVAYL
+1914 ASAVTNADVAYL

-1955 NDKKQAIEANVQA
+1955 NDKKLAIEANVQA

-2002 TATLN
+2002 TASLN

-2133 QYVADGNRMVDE
+2133 QYVADGIRMIDE
-2145 DATLNDIKKDTQ
+2145 DATLNDIKQHTQ
-2157 LIIDEILAIKLPAEV
+2157 FIVDEILAIKLPAEATKV
-2172 IKASPKVGQPA
+2172 LPKVGQPA
-2183 PKVCTPIKKEDK
+2183 PKLCTSIKKVDK

-2232 RSKKEKES
+2232 RNKNEKES

>member
-55 NSQNTNADTNRDI
+55 NSPNTNADTNRDI
-68 VNDSQNTPNAHATDN
+68 VNGSQNTPNAHATDN
-83 TSTNQALTNHQNVD
+83 TSTNQALTNHQNVG

-102 GPAPIQPSA
+102 APAPIQPSTSSA
-111 SPAQNNNNSNANST
+111 SNNNHSDANST

-196 PTDPNATPA
+196 PADPN
-205 DPTATP
+205 ATP

-222 VAITAPYTPTT
+222 VAITAPFTPTT

-238 NIGQNAPNEVLSFD
+238 NIGQNAPNEVLTFD

-311 IALGRIRGND
+311 IALGRIKGND
-321 TNDHGDFNGIEKT
+321 TNDHGG
-334 LTVNPNS
+334 
-341 ELIFEF
+341 
-347 NTMTTKNYQAQG
+347 
-359 NVIALGRIRGND
+359 
-371 TNDHGD
+371 

-611 TLTYKTYSQDFINS
+611 ILTYKTYTQDFINS

-663 ASLDIFNDLK
+663 ASLDIFNELK

-699 SLANQMQH
+699 SLVNQMQH

-803 REIINHTPDATQDE
+803 REIINNTPDATQDE

-982 VAVAN
+982 VAAAN

-1098 DARNAVNEK
+1098 DARNAVNDK

-1195 TNATTEEKQVALNQ
+1195 TNATDEEKQVALNQ

-1252 AALAQTNQHYSAKLV
+1252 TALAQINQHYNAKLA

-1400 EVVIKP
+1400 KVVIKP

-1426 LDSTDNEKEVALQA
+1426 LDSTDNEKEVALLA

-1469 SAIKIIQPETKIKPA
+1469 SAIKIIQPETKVKPA

-1555 HIVRAAARDAVKQ
+1555 HIVRATARDAVKQ

-1604 NINQAIANN
+1604 NIDQAIANN

-1914 AGAVTNADVAYL
+1914 ASAMTNADVAYL

-1955 NDKKQAIEANVQA
+1955 NDKKLAIEANVQA

-2002 TATLN
+2002 TASLN

-2133 QYVADGNRMVDE
+2133 QYVADGIRMIDE
-2145 DATLNDIKKDTQ
+2145 DATLNDIKQHTQ
-2157 LIIDEILAIKLPAEV
+2157 FIVDEILAIKLPAEATKV
-2172 IKASPKVGQPA
+2172 LPKVGQPA
-2183 PKVCTPIKKEDK
+2183 PKLCTSIKKVDK

-2232 RSKKEKES
+2232 RNKNEKES